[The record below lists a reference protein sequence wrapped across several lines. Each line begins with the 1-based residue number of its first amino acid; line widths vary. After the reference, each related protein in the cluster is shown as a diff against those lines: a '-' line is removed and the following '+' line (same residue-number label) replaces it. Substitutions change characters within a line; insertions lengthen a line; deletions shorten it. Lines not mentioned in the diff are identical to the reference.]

1 MRKRVISWLL
11 TVVMVVSMLPT
22 SVLADTL
29 AADQEQQTQQE
40 QIAPADTENTVPAG
54 NEETQEQQEPAEEV
68 PVSRSARSGGAAPM
82 LAAAGAVQNIGTAE
96 EFAAMEP
103 GGNYQLTADI
113 TVTAPYANEFTDFSG
128 TFDGNGHTVTL
139 AISGDSD
146 YQALFAKLAAGAVV
160 KNVMVDGEVTGTDN
174 IGGIAGIATNATII
188 ACANK
193 ATVAATG
200 RYVGGLVGKGTGLTM
215 TSCYNQ
221 GAVSS
226 TRTRPI
232 NMGGI
237 AGYVDG
243 GASVENCYNTG
254 SITGSG
260 SNTAAVVGWDAA
272 TVKNCYY
279 LESTYKVGACGNDGY
294 TDPTVSKTDAEMRSG
309 DIVALLGS
317 AFMVKSGDY
326 PALSWETP
334 TAAVK
339 FTVSPANAVVEINGV
354 KYTGSCTVGLPVGDY
369 TYTVSCPGYTQQT
382 GSVTVTGEDNPVAN
396 PNSVSVTLE
405 KDAAKWV
412 TVTFTVT
419 PENATLTLKDGETQV
434 TPTEG
439 TTYKLLKGVTYT
451 YTAVSD
457 DEGYEPASG
466 EVTPT
471 ADGTQTVALKKVQSI
486 AVKNGSTHKTEF
498 EQGDALD
505 TTGLTVTVTYS
516 DNSTKDITEGFT
528 VTGFNSVNVA
538 ENQTLTVHYKGAE
551 TTYSVKINKKLF
563 PSKAFNALEGYA
575 TVEYSHTGK
584 YTAGDGKEFV
594 DDAQEGALRSNSAG
608 MNSTTV
614 TVTITFL
621 ENAPKMLLSFDYKV
635 SSESNYDKLLVAQN
649 RETKLTKSGTVAWT
663 ADNSLTVKGGDIVTL
678 TYSKDRSTASGSDC
692 IWLKNFTVS
701 PLYTL
706 TIAPNQ
712 TDATVTLKDKEG
724 KTVSGSNGVFAVKAA
739 ADYTYTVTKKGYE
752 PATGKVTMS
761 AENQTVNVTLVKLPV
776 ITLQFTPDDAAVTLK
791 QGNTTVYKESAASST
806 GKNVYIAAK
815 NTDYTYT
822 VSKFGYE
829 TATGMISVATGDVN
843 KTVTL
848 TEAAKYSV
856 TFQITKP
863 EGVSASPTVTVEYNG
878 TKVYEGSGA
887 NCTLPAGDYTYKA
900 TLKDCDDLSGSFTVA
915 AAAVT
920 VNLPFEKKLTFAD
933 IFQGVEGITAS
944 NGTKG
949 FKPIKSAAGNYLESN
964 KSYYGTTSLTLT
976 ATKPCVISFEY
987 FAQGHEDNWDEDD
1000 SAFFTVKKGTTTLLT
1015 VYEENGWK
1023 TFSTA
1028 LNTGETLT
1036 LSFNENGNSYYV
1048 RLKNFAV
1055 SPAYTITLTTTPTAD
1070 KVELKDE
1077 SGNKLT
1083 GSGGKYAVA
1092 PGTYTYT
1099 VSKKDYETATGEI
1112 TVTDADVTQPVKLT
1126 AKPVITLTA
1135 TPADATVKLEK
1146 GSLPAS
1152 PKTTDKET
1160 GVYTYVVEKGAE
1172 YTYTVSKFGYETE
1185 TGSITVNADVN
1196 KTVTLSELASCTLTF
1211 AVTPAENAKVTVTHP
1226 VGGTIKPEADGGYKL
1241 YLGET
1246 YAYTVAKA
1254 DYITVSGSFTAAKN
1268 DTITVTL
1275 TYAGAGWDGTTKTAP
1290 TQDKSGVYLIDTAAK
1305 LAWFADAVNGGQK
1318 AINGKLTANINLN
1331 GKPWTAIGTSSNK
1344 FAGTLDGDNYTVS
1357 GLVTTGLV
1365 GELAEGGVVENLR
1378 VNCAIVSTSSLLGG
1392 VANSSAGTIRNC
1404 MVSGSITFSSEGH
1417 NGASAIGGIAGRTT
1431 GNGVI
1436 SGCVSR
1442 AVVKDAYD
1450 NSTYGTSAPLGGIA
1464 GYAYGVVEN
1473 CYFTGTLAVK
1483 KTQPNKIIQQKRGG
1497 LVGELNANAE
1507 LKGSYVAGEFAI
1519 ADESKFGAVV
1529 GKVNSGAT
1537 ITNCAYLDTVAP
1549 QAAADGTTSGMT
1561 AHTADYMRS
1570 AEFAVDMGMNQDD
1583 GTLNGGFPVLPWQG
1597 GTVLSAD
1604 DLKAA
1609 AAAANALELRGM
1621 SAADAAKKAK
1631 ADWYAETVLGL
1642 YDLTDYNDKADLCEK
1657 YGIEAPGEAVTNLH
1671 DYFLNALQKHFYK
1684 ELGLDAENADRLK
1697 ADATGVY
1704 QLRGLTPVSGDP
1716 EEEEETAQTYTA
1728 CLTLPASVTVPV
1740 EGSGEKIVSLTWT
1753 ADNAL
1758 VNTATGALTAPAAD
1772 KVTVTLTA
1780 TLQSGAATKT
1790 KTFTLC
1796 LWSENA
1802 EKVQTLEDIAAE
1814 FARKNTAVQ
1823 PLQGMGLYDET
1834 NITQAFRRLLAE
1846 QGYADVADNSEIT
1859 YVNGSA
1865 KANGFDGTKVQY
1877 IADNGKITYFTGDG
1891 TARQTVQYTGLKFN
1905 ITYAGVTKEI
1915 TLRATVGRSAD
1926 AVQKLLESAA
1936 ESLNWELIR
1945 GENTNGA
1952 TQSEV
1957 AGWTLYTVNDRI
1969 TSNLTL
1975 PSSIAGR
1982 YDVKVQ
1988 WGTRNTEWLYITN
2001 GTNGTGV
2008 GTVNRPLQPADGTAL
2023 PEKSGKFRL
2032 IARVTYD
2039 AFDDYTL
2046 AHITGD
2052 NGVEVYADVFFDA
2065 TVAPFDSSVTSE
2077 MQNALAEK
2085 YQGLLRDFVDK
2096 TKPVDL
2102 TAVSDDMQMPRPALL
2117 EEKGIMSDSYN
2128 QKVTMVSLTPDVL
2141 DFNGYHAMVYRPLPG
2156 EKPVE
2161 AKYVVTITT
2170 RSSGLLLARQEFS
2183 FTIQPFTQ
2191 PELDGAA
2198 AFMTEALTG
2207 DVYWD
2212 GIKNKNT
2219 VKTKVTSDLYPF
2231 AEICK
2236 NEDGTLKYVRGTVNM
2251 TFDGIEADDIP
2262 GWLDTE
2268 KYRCFRSSR
2277 PSVIENELLRVHQP
2291 EYNTT
2296 VTLDSV
2302 LTYTKYAQYWEKFG
2316 INGTE
2321 ESKERYKDFAQ
2332 FYKQPIHIDL
2342 TVIGEKNAAD
2352 PNENQTLTVKVK
2364 VDGYNK
2370 NGHTFQGISDFTF
2383 TGKANEDPTAWDA
2396 VKACLDSA
2404 KYTYTGS
2411 GAYIKSIT
2419 DAAGHTLKE
2428 KGDGKS
2434 SGWMFGIA
2442 VKGGNETLPK
2452 TTLDNTYLKDG
2463 DTLRLFFT
2471 DTYIP
2476 LDPTDP
2482 MVPGAEVPG
2491 FDEAYAG
2498 AKAYIQSAVSAP
2510 VVSYLFGEWAVLGQ
2524 ARAKVPL
2531 SEAYIAAYYEKV
2543 VAYVKANI
2551 GSDGILRKP
2560 DDKNTPVITDN
2571 ERIILALTAIGKDPT
2586 NVGDK
2591 NLLTALQ
2598 DKDIMKVTDTSKT
2611 DINGL
2616 VMGLLALNSRNYTS
2630 DTSWLVQAV
2639 LEQQNKDG
2647 SWSASADTKPV
2658 GDVDMTAMAL
2668 QALAPYH
2675 KDGGNETVNTAV
2687 EKALNW
2693 LSGKYRS
2700 GYDSSESCAQVV
2712 IALSALNL
2720 DANTDARFT
2729 KTVEGKTLSVLGN
2742 LLQYRVAENGGFKH
2756 QFADKAVNEM
2766 ATEQALCA
2774 MAAYARFTEKAN
2786 ALYDM
2791 TDAACAHRFGE
2802 WKVTVAATCT
2812 KDGVSRRICSICGVV
2827 EEKPVPATGHK
2838 FSAWTVT
2845 KAATCTES
2853 GISTRKCS
2861 VCGTKETMIVP
2872 SLGHSMTATAGKA
2885 ATCTEAGNS
2894 AYWTCSRCHKYFSD
2908 AAGKTEIAKDS
2919 WIIAALGH
2927 DEATRAAVAAT
2938 CYASGHEADT
2948 YCKRCGIVITAGA
2961 TIPATGKHTYVDGV
2975 CTTCG
2980 TRNPAGG
2987 IKGDDLKVDSKDNT
3001 IVTGGGLTI
3010 KTDKPVTDEKLAEIK
3025 AAVENGSIVITVNN
3039 TPILQLTKEDKE
3051 SDGGKKALMQAGA
3064 AASGELKKELDKLAE
3079 KLDALRG
3086 DKSRKNAQLEK
3097 VVDVTVA
3104 LVKTEGNEI
3113 KTVAQLIELPHSV
3126 TLTIPITDELYAALQ
3141 GKHVCVVRSHT
3152 DSSGNV
3158 TTAELSATLGG
3169 TKGNYVLTFQTDKAS
3184 AFAIVSYETVSSGY
3198 YYGGSGT
3205 ADSGKKDSANTADD
3219 SQMVLWLGSAVLA
3232 AAAVVVLTRK
3242 KRVSK

>member
-1 MRKRVISWLL
+1 MKKRVISWLL
-11 TVVMVVSMLPT
+11 TVVMVVSLLPT

-29 AADQEQQTQQE
+29 AAEQEQQTQQE
-40 QIAPADTENTVPAG
+40 QTAPADTDSNVPTED
-54 NEETQEQQEPAEEV
+54 EETQEQQEPAAEV
-68 PVSRSARSGGAAPM
+68 PVSRSARSGGAA
-82 LAAAGAVQNIGTAE
+82 LALAEGTVSSAK
-96 EFAAMEP
+96 EFAAMDAS
-103 GGNYQLTADI
+103 GSYTLTKDI
-113 TVTAPYANEFTDFSG
+113 IVTEPYASDFSG
-128 TFDGNGHTVTL
+128 TFDGDGHTVTL
-139 AISGDSD
+139 NITASTANVG
-146 YQALFAKLAAGAVV
+146 LFSKLAGGAVV
-160 KNVMVDGEVTGTDN
+160 KNVITAGSISGKVNNV
-174 IGGIAGIATNATII
+174 GGIAGTADGNVTIENCKNTASI
-188 ACANK
+188 KGGKGAGGILGYSEPGSGFVTISSCANMGSVSGTRK
-193 ATVAATG
+193 Q
-200 RYVGGLVGKGTGLTM
+200 VGGIAGNVVGTHIIRN
-215 TSCYNQ
+215 CYNQ
-221 GAVSS
+221 GDISDGA
-226 TRTRPI
+226 
-232 NMGGI
+232 GI
-237 AGYVDG
+237 LGRGTKGVL
-243 GASVENCYNTG
+243 VENCYTVG
-254 SITGSG
+254 SVETNGAIMAVSSSSYSSDEPCRIVNCYAPSETVTALVPSTVKISNSG
-260 SNTAAVVGWDAA
+260 TKSSAEMQSADFAA
-272 TVKNCYY
+272 T
-279 LESTYKVGACGNDGY
+279 
-294 TDPTVSKTDAEMRSG
+294 
-309 DIVALLGS
+309 LGS
-317 AFMVKSGDY
+317 AFRYNEGGYPTLKDPEPVVEKNVVSISVKSAKTMCYTGDELELSVTVTYDDNSSEVITKGFTVAGFDNTAPGKQTVTVTYKEKTDSIEIEVIKKPEFDDFFAGIVNSVEVTNDATYPYVVDMTDSDGLCLRSSNPVQGNTSSTSTITLKAKANVTLSFKYWGCNYDSSYAALTIVKNNSYNPEMRSWGSTQWKDFTIDLKKGDTLRLNLIKTYVSGDY
-326 PALSWETP
+326 Y
-334 TAAVK
+334 VK
-339 FTVSPANAVVEINGV
+339 LKDFTVSSLYEVKLTAEPEEADAVVALKDSTGAELKGTNGV
-354 KYTGSCTVGLPVGDY
+354 YIVSAGEY
-369 TYTVSCPGYTQQT
+369 TYTVSAYGYDTVTETINVAADVAKTVPLTKSAAYSVAFDISRPAGITADPTVTVKTNGKAVYTGDGTGCSLSNGSYAYTVACDGCDNAGGIFSVNGDKVNITVTLAKKAIFEDFFANCQGITVSGDKGKFTIEGAGKDSYLKTTETTTLALTATKNVKLSFSYIANAAGYVEGDWDYDEPDEYYYFTIKKNSTQVKRAYSETSWKDFSVELTQGDVLTISYDGYT
-382 GSVTVTGEDNPVAN
+382 SYYY
-396 PNSVSVTLE
+396 
-405 KDAAKWV
+405 AALKNFAAV
-412 TVTFTVT
+412 PFY
-419 PENATLTLKDGETQV
+419 TLTLKTPDG
-434 TPTEG
+434 
-439 TTYKLLKGVTYT
+439 
-451 YTAVSD
+451 
-457 DEGYEPASG
+457 
-466 EVTPT
+466 
-471 ADGTQTVALKKVQSI
+471 
-486 AVKNGSTHKTEF
+486 
-498 EQGDALD
+498 
-505 TTGLTVTVTYS
+505 
-516 DNSTKDITEGFT
+516 
-528 VTGFNSVNVA
+528 
-538 ENQTLTVHYKGAE
+538 
-551 TTYSVKINKKLF
+551 
-563 PSKAFNALEGYA
+563 A
-575 TVEYSHTGK
+575 TV
-584 YTAGDGKEFV
+584 V
-594 DDAQEGALRSNSAG
+594 L
-608 MNSTTV
+608 
-614 TVTITFL
+614 
-621 ENAPKMLLSFDYKV
+621 
-635 SSESNYDKLLVAQN
+635 
-649 RETKLTKSGTVAWT
+649 
-663 ADNSLTVKGGDIVTL
+663 
-678 TYSKDRSTASGSDC
+678 KDRSG
-692 IWLKNFTVS
+692 
-701 PLYTL
+701 
-706 TIAPNQ
+706 
-712 TDATVTLKDKEG
+712 
-724 KTVSGSNGVFAVKAA
+724 
-739 ADYTYTVTKKGYE
+739 
-752 PATGKVTMS
+752 
-761 AENQTVNVTLVKLPV
+761 AE
-776 ITLQFTPDDAAVTLK
+776 I
-791 QGNTTVYKESAASST
+791 T
-806 GKNVYIAAK
+806 GKN
-815 NTDYTYT
+815 
-822 VSKFGYE
+822 
-829 TATGMISVATGDVN
+829 
-843 KTVTL
+843 
-848 TEAAKYSV
+848 
-856 TFQITKP
+856 
-863 EGVSASPTVTVEYNG
+863 
-878 TKVYEGSGA
+878 GA
-887 NCTLPAGDYTYKA
+887 Y
-900 TLKDCDDLSGSFTVA
+900 TVA
-915 AAAVT
+915 A
-920 VNLPFEKKLTFAD
+920 
-933 IFQGVEGITAS
+933 
-944 NGTKG
+944 
-949 FKPIKSAAGNYLESN
+949 
-964 KSYYGTTSLTLT
+964 
-976 ATKPCVISFEY
+976 
-987 FAQGHEDNWDEDD
+987 
-1000 SAFFTVKKGTTTLLT
+1000 
-1015 VYEENGWK
+1015 
-1023 TFSTA
+1023 
-1028 LNTGETLT
+1028 
-1036 LSFNENGNSYYV
+1036 
-1048 RLKNFAV
+1048 
-1055 SPAYTITLTTTPTAD
+1055 
-1070 KVELKDE
+1070 
-1077 SGNKLT
+1077 
-1083 GSGGKYAVA
+1083 
-1092 PGTYTYT
+1092 GTYTYT
-1099 VSKKDYETATGEI
+1099 VSKYGYETKTGTIKVEGG
-1112 TVTDADVTQPVKLT
+1112 DVSKDVALT
-1126 AKPVITLTA
+1126 ALTA
-1135 TPADATVKLEK
+1135 YQVKFVADPADA
-1146 GSLPAS
+1146 S
-1152 PKTTDKET
+1152 
-1160 GVYTYVVEKGAE
+1160 
-1172 YTYTVSKFGYETE
+1172 
-1185 TGSITVNADVN
+1185 
-1196 KTVTLSELASCTLTF
+1196 VTL
-1211 AVTPAENAKVTVTHP
+1211 THP
-1226 VGGTIKPEADGGYKL
+1226 VGGTIKPGADGGYKL

-1254 DYITVSGSFTAAKN
+1254 GYITVSGSFTAAKN
-1268 DTITVTL
+1268 DTIKVTL
-1275 TYAGAGWDGTTKTAP
+1275 TYAGEGWDGTTKTAP

-1331 GKPWTAIGTSSNK
+1331 GKPWTAIGTSGNK
-1344 FAGTLDGDNYTVS
+1344 FAGTLDGDSHTVS

-1404 MVSGSITFSSEGH
+1404 MVSGSITFSSGGY
-1417 NGASAIGGIAGRTT
+1417 NGASAIGGIAGRNT

-1450 NSTYGTSAPLGGIA
+1450 NSTYGTSASLGGIA

-1483 KTQPNKIIQQKRGG
+1483 KTQPNKIINQKRGG

-1561 AHTADYMRS
+1561 ARTADYMRTP
-1570 AEFAVDMGMNQDD
+1570 EFAAEMGMHLDSGNS
-1583 GTLNGGFPVLPWQG
+1583 NGGFPVLPWQG
-1597 GTVLSAD
+1597 GTPVDNA

-1631 ADWYAETVLGL
+1631 ADWYAETVLRF

-1657 YGIEAPGEAVTNLH
+1657 YGIEEPGEAVTDLH

-1684 ELGLDAENADRLK
+1684 ELGLDAENADLLK

-1704 QLRGLTPVSGDP
+1704 QLRGLTPVSSDP
-1716 EEEEETAQTYTA
+1716 EEEEEIAQTYTGF
-1728 CLTLPASVTVPV
+1728 LTLPASVTVPV
-1740 EGSGEKIVSLTWT
+1740 EGSGEKTVSLAWT

-1802 EKVQTLEDIAAE
+1802 EKVQTLEDIAVE
-1814 FARKNTAVQ
+1814 FTRKNTAVQ
-1823 PLQGMGLYDET
+1823 PLQGVGLYDET

-1877 IADNGKITYFTGDG
+1877 IADNGDIIYFTGDG

-1936 ESLNWELIR
+1936 GSLNWELIR

-2023 PEKSGKFRL
+2023 PEKAGKFRL

-2052 NGVEVYADVFFDA
+2052 NGVEVYADVLFDA

-2096 TKPVDL
+2096 TKPVDT
-2102 TAVSDDMQMPRPALL
+2102 TAVGDDMQMPRPALL
-2117 EEKGIMSDSYN
+2117 EKAGIMTDSYN

-2198 AFMTEALTG
+2198 AFMTEARTE
-2207 DVYWD
+2207 DAYWD

-2236 NEDGTLKYVRGTVNM
+2236 NEDGTLKYIRGTVNM

-2316 INGTE
+2316 LNGTE

-2332 FYKQPIHIDL
+2332 FYKQPIQIDL
-2342 TVIGEKNAAD
+2342 TVPGTTGQND

-2370 NGHTFQGISDFTF
+2370 NGHTFRGISDFTF

-2434 SGWMFGIA
+2434 SGWMFGLTLQ
-2442 VKGGNETLPK
+2442 GGTETLPK

-2482 MVPGAEVPG
+2482 AVPGAEVPG

-2543 VAYVKANI
+2543 VAYVQKNMGA
-2551 GSDGILRKP
+2551 DGVLVDPESRNP
-2560 DDKNTPVITDN
+2560 TVTDN
-2571 ERIILALTAIGKDPT
+2571 ERIILALTAIGKDPA
-2586 NVGDK
+2586 NVGGE
-2591 NLLTALQ
+2591 NLLKALQ
-2598 DKDIMKVTDTSKT
+2598 NKDIMQVTDTSNT

-2639 LEQQNKDG
+2639 LAQQNEDG
-2647 SWSASADTKPV
+2647 SWRASADTKPV

-2668 QALAPYH
+2668 QALAPYY

-2861 VCGTKETMIVP
+2861 VCGTEETMIVP

-2894 AYWTCSRCHKYFSD
+2894 AYWTCSRCHKFFSD

-2919 WIIAALGH
+2919 WVIAALGH

-3126 TLTIPITDELYAALQ
+3126 TVTIPITDELYAALQ

-3152 DSSGNV
+3152 DANGSV
-3158 TTAELSATLGG
+3158 TTAELPATLGG

-3198 YYGGSGT
+3198 YYGGNGS

-3219 SQMVLWLGSAVLA
+3219 SQMVLWLGSAALA

>member
-1 MRKRVISWLL
+1 MIYDYAFVKKPNLKGVYD
-11 TVVMVVSMLPT
+11 
-22 SVLADTL
+22 A
-29 AADQEQQTQQE
+29 E
-40 QIAPADTENTVPAG
+40 TESTPKS
-54 NEETQEQQEPAEEV
+54 AEEMK
-68 PVSRSARSGGAAPM
+68 SAA
-82 LAAAGAVQNIGTAE
+82 
-96 EFAAMEP
+96 FA
-103 GGNYQLTADI
+103 
-113 TVTAPYANEFTDFSG
+113 
-128 TFDGNGHTVTL
+128 
-139 AISGDSD
+139 
-146 YQALFAKLAAGAVV
+146 
-160 KNVMVDGEVTGTDN
+160 
-174 IGGIAGIATNATII
+174 
-188 ACANK
+188 
-193 ATVAATG
+193 
-200 RYVGGLVGKGTGLTM
+200 
-215 TSCYNQ
+215 
-221 GAVSS
+221 
-226 TRTRPI
+226 
-232 NMGGI
+232 
-237 AGYVDG
+237 
-243 GASVENCYNTG
+243 
-254 SITGSG
+254 
-260 SNTAAVVGWDAA
+260 
-272 TVKNCYY
+272 
-279 LESTYKVGACGNDGY
+279 
-294 TDPTVSKTDAEMRSG
+294 
-309 DIVALLGS
+309 ALLGDG
-317 AFMVKSGDY
+317 FMVKSGDY
-326 PALSWETP
+326 PALKWETP
-334 TAAVK
+334 TAAVL
-339 FTVSPANAVVEINGV
+339 FTIAPANATLEINGGT
-354 KYTGSCTVGLPVGDY
+354 YTGSTTVALPAADAPY
-369 TYTVSCPGYTQQT
+369 SYTVSCPGYTQQT

-439 TTYKLLKGVTYT
+439 TTYKLLKDHTYT
-451 YTAVSD
+451 YTAETTE
-457 DEGYEPASG
+457 EGYEPAAG
-466 EVTPT
+466 EVTP
-471 ADGTQTVALKKVQSI
+471 DESNTQTVALKKVRSI
-486 AVKNGSTHKTEF
+486 TLKGSYKTEY
-498 EQGDALD
+498 EQRDELD
-505 TTGLTVTVTYS
+505 TSGLTVTVTYT
-516 DNSTKDITEGFT
+516 DGTTRDITEGFT
-528 VTGFNSVNVA
+528 VTGFDSTNAMES
-538 ENQTLTVHYKGAE
+538 QTLTVTYRGA
-551 TTYSVKINKKLF
+551 TAPYTIKINEKLF
-563 PSKAFNALEGYA
+563 PSTVFNSLKGYA
-575 TVEYSHTGK
+575 TVEYSHNSSYTGE
-584 YTAGDGKEFV
+584 DGKEFV
-594 DDAQEGALRSNSAG
+594 DEDGTLVSNNKKTKNAS
-608 MNSTTV
+608 V
-614 TVTITFL
+614 TITITFL
-621 ENAPKMLLSFDYKV
+621 EDIKTSELTFDYRI
-635 SSESNYDKLLVAQN
+635 SSESSDKVTIKKNSEQLLS
-649 RETKLTKSGTVAWT
+649 KGGTVDWT
-663 ADNSLTVKGGDIVTL
+663 NQTIEVKASDEVTI
-678 TYSKDRSTASGSDC
+678 TYAKDYSVDTGSDC
-692 IWLKNFTVS
+692 VWLKNFTVS

-706 TIAPNQ
+706 TIAPDQ

-724 KTVSGSNGVFAVKAA
+724 KPVSGSNGVYAVKP
-739 ADYTYTVTKKGYE
+739 GE
-752 PATGKVTMS
+752 
-761 AENQTVNVTLVKLPV
+761 
-776 ITLQFTPDDAAVTLK
+776 
-791 QGNTTVYKESAASST
+791 
-806 GKNVYIAAK
+806 
-815 NTDYTYT
+815 YTYT

-829 TATGMISVATGDVN
+829 TATDTINVATADVN

-848 TEAAKYSV
+848 TELAKQTV
-856 TFQITKP
+856 TFHITKP
-863 EGVSASPTVTVEYNG
+863 DGVTASPTVTVMSG
-878 TKVYEGSGA
+878 KDAVYTGSGT
-887 NCTLPAGDYTYKA
+887 NCALPAGDYTYKA

-949 FKPIKSAAGNYLESN
+949 FKPIKSATGNYLESN

-1172 YTYTVSKFGYETE
+1172 YTYTVSKFGYKTE
-1185 TGSITVNADVN
+1185 TGSITVNANVN
-1196 KTVTLSELASCTLTF
+1196 KTVNLSELASCTLTF
-1211 AVTPAENAKVTVTHP
+1211 AVTPKGGTVTVTHP
-1226 VGGTIKPEADGGYKL
+1226 VGGTIAPEADGGYKL

-1246 YAYTVAKA
+1246 YAYTVTKEN
-1254 DYITVSGSFTAAKN
+1254 YVPVRGSITAAEDK
-1268 DTITVTL
+1268 TLSFAL
-1275 TYAGAGWDGTTKTAP
+1275 TYAGEGWNGTAKTEP
-1290 TQDKSGVYLIDTAAK
+1290 KTENGVYQIDTAAE
-1305 LAWFADAVNGGQK
+1305 LAWFADAVRKGQT
-1318 AINGKLTANINLN
+1318 AISAKLTANINLN
-1331 GKPWTAIGTSSNK
+1331 DKTWTAFGKYDYNDVPNSG
-1344 FAGTLDGDNYTVS
+1344 FAGTLDGDRHIVS
-1357 GLVTTGLV
+1357 GLKSTEGLV
-1365 GELAEGGVVENLR
+1365 SCL
-1378 VNCAIVSTSSLLGG
+1378 
-1392 VANSSAGTIRNC
+1392 SSAGTVKNLTVIGT
-1404 MVSGSITFSSEGH
+1404 VSGDANMGGIVGTSSGTVENCLFDGTVT
-1417 NGASAIGGIAGRTT
+1417 NSSSTSAGGIVGRALNDNRIVNCVNTGDIKNTYAYNNSTLNIGGIVGYTYGTVENCYSTGKVDADPTKTTNKAIGGIAG
-1431 GNGVI
+1431 
-1436 SGCVSR
+1436 
-1442 AVVKDAYD
+1442 AVKGS
-1450 NSTYGTSAPLGGIA
+1450 STSKKWGSLI
-1464 GYAYGVVEN
+1464 N
-1473 CYFTGTLAVK
+1473 CYVTGTV
-1483 KTQPNKIIQQKRGG
+1483 TGP
-1497 LVGELNANAE
+1497 
-1507 LKGSYVAGEFAI
+1507 
-1519 ADESKFGAVV
+1519 ESGIGAVV
-1529 GKVNSGAT
+1529 GTVDSGT
-1537 ITNCAYLDTVAP
+1537 SITNCAYLDTIAP
-1549 QAAADGTTSGMT
+1549 QAVAEGSTSGMT
-1561 AHTADYMRS
+1561 ARTADYMRTP
-1570 AEFAVDMGMNQDD
+1570 EFAAEMGMHLDS
-1583 GTLNGGFPVLPWQG
+1583 GKINGGFPVLPWQG
-1597 GTVLSAD
+1597 GTPVDNA

-1609 AAAANALELRGM
+1609 AAANALQLRGM

-1631 ADWYAETVLGL
+1631 ADWYAEIVLGS
-1642 YDLTDYNDKADLCEK
+1642 YDLADYNEKADLCEK
-1657 YGIEAPGEAVTNLH
+1657 YGIEAPGEAVTDLH

-1684 ELGLDAENADRLK
+1684 ELGLDAENADLLK

-1716 EEEEETAQTYTA
+1716 EEEEETAQTYTGF
-1728 CLTLPASVTVPV
+1728 LTLPASVTVPV

-1780 TLQSGAATKT
+1780 TLQSGAATKV

-1814 FARKNTAVQ
+1814 FTRKNTAVQ
-1823 PLQGMGLYDET
+1823 PLQGVGLYDET

-1846 QGYADVADNSEIT
+1846 QGYADVADKAEIT

-1877 IADNGKITYFTGDG
+1877 IADNGDIEYFTGDG

-1936 ESLNWELIR
+1936 GSLNWELIR

-2023 PEKSGKFRL
+2023 PEKAGKFRL

-2052 NGVEVYADVFFDA
+2052 NGVEVYADVLFDA

-2096 TKPVDL
+2096 TKPVDT
-2102 TAVSDDMQMPRPALL
+2102 TAVGDDMQMPRPALL
-2117 EEKGIMSDSYN
+2117 EKAGIMTDSYN

-2156 EKPVE
+2156 EE
-2161 AKYVVTITT
+2161 AAEARYVVTITT
-2170 RSSGLLLARQEFS
+2170 RSSGLLLARQEFR

-2191 PELDGAA
+2191 QELDGAA
-2198 AFMTEALTG
+2198 VFMTKALTG
-2207 DVYWD
+2207 DVYWN
-2212 GIKNKNT
+2212 GIKNENT
-2219 VKTKVTSDLYPF
+2219 DKTKVTSDLYPF

-2321 ESKERYKDFAQ
+2321 ESKERYKNFAQ
-2332 FYKQPIHIDL
+2332 FYKQPIQIDL
-2342 TVIGEKNAAD
+2342 TVPGTTGQND

-2370 NGHTFQGISDFTF
+2370 NGHTFTGISGFTF

-2404 KYTYTGS
+2404 NYTYTGS

-2571 ERIILALTAIGKDPT
+2571 ERIILALTAIGKDPA

-2668 QALAPYH
+2668 QALAPYY

-2729 KTVEGKTLSVLGN
+2729 KTMEGKTLSVLGN

-2812 KDGVSRRICSICGVV
+2812 KNGVSRRICSICGVV

-2919 WIIAALGH
+2919 WIINALGH
-2927 DEATRAAVAAT
+2927 DVGTRGAVAAT

-2961 TIPATGKHTYVDGV
+2961 TIPATGKHTYVNGV
-2975 CTTCG
+2975 CTVCG
-2980 TRNPAGG
+2980 VKNPMANV
-2987 IKGDDLKVDSKDNT
+2987 KGDDIKVDSKDNT

-3025 AAVENGSIVITVNN
+3025 AAVSDGAITV
-3039 TPILQLTKEDKE
+3039 TVTDTLQLTNEQKAA
-3051 SDGGKKALMQAGA
+3051 DGGKSALTEAAKTAGD
-3064 AASGELKKELDKLAE
+3064 EVKKELNKLAE

-3126 TLTIPITDELYAALQ
+3126 TVTIPITDELYAALQ
-3141 GKHVCVVRSHT
+3141 GKRVCVVRSHT

>member
-1 MRKRVISWLL
+1 MKKRVISWLL
-11 TVVMVVSMLPT
+11 TVVMVVSLLPT

-40 QIAPADTENTVPAG
+40 QIAPVDTENTVPAED
-54 NEETQEQQEPAEEV
+54 EETQEQQEPAPET
-68 PVSRSARSGGAAPM
+68 PVSRSARSGGADSAPTAINDADGFKNM
-82 LAAAGAVQNIGTAE
+82 VAGGSYKLA
-96 EFAAMEP
+96 
-103 GGNYQLTADI
+103 ADI
-113 TVTAPYANEFTDFSG
+113 TVTEPYANDFSG

-139 AISGDSD
+139 DITASTAYVGLFSKLAGGAVVRNVITAGSVTATGKNNVGGIAGFANTYSGDVTIENCKNTAAISGYKAVGGILGQGTNTNGITIYSC
-146 YQALFAKLAAGAVV
+146 ANTGTIAGA
-160 KNVMVDGEVTGTDN
+160 NTQ
-174 IGGIAGIATNATII
+174 IGGIAGSITATATIE
-188 ACANK
+188 
-193 ATVAATG
+193 
-200 RYVGGLVGKGTGLTM
+200 
-215 TSCYNQ
+215 S
-221 GAVSS
+221 
-226 TRTRPI
+226 
-232 NMGGI
+232 
-237 AGYVDG
+237 
-243 GASVENCYNTG
+243 CYNTG
-254 SITGSG
+254 DVNGFSNVAGIVGSG
-260 SNTAAVVGWDAA
+260 SSGTSLQ
-272 TVKNCYY
+272 VKNCYTTGQIGIIEGSSNLSY
-279 LESTYKVGACGNDGY
+279 GLVGGGKNKCSVANSYALENTASSKALVPKANSSSYQIQID
-294 TDPTVSKTDAEMRSG
+294 DVSCFKPLDEMQSAEF
-309 DIVALLGS
+309 AATLGS
-317 AFMVKSGDY
+317 AFQYNGGGYPTLKDPEPVVEKNVVSISVKSAKTTCYTGDELELSVTVTYDDNSSEVITKGFTVAGFDNTAPGKQTVTVTYKEKTDSIEIEVIKKPEFDDFFAGIVNSVEVTNDATYPYVVDMTDSDGLCLRSSNPAQGNTSSTSTITLKAKANVTLSFKYWGCNYDSSYAALTIVKNNSYNPEMRSWGSTQWKDFTIDLKKGDTLRLNLIKTYVSGDY
-326 PALSWETP
+326 Y
-334 TAAVK
+334 VK
-339 FTVSPANAVVEINGV
+339 LKDFTVSSLYEVKLTAEPEEADAVVALKDSTGAELKGTNGV
-354 KYTGSCTVGLPVGDY
+354 YIVSAGEY
-369 TYTVSCPGYTQQT
+369 TYTVSAYGYDTVTETINVAADVAKTVPLTKSAAYSVAFDISRPAGITADPTVTVRTNGKAVYTGDGTGCSLSNGSYAYTVACDGCDNAGGIFSVNGDKVNITVTLAKKAIFEDFFANCQGITVSGDKGKFTIEGAGKDSYLKTTETTTLALTATKNVKLSFSYIANAAGCVEGDWYDEPDEYYYFTIKKNSKQVKLADRETSWKDFSVELTQGDVLTISYDGYT
-382 GSVTVTGEDNPVAN
+382 SYYY
-396 PNSVSVTLE
+396 
-405 KDAAKWV
+405 AALKNFAAV
-412 TVTFTVT
+412 PFY
-419 PENATLTLKDGETQV
+419 TLTLKTPDG
-434 TPTEG
+434 
-439 TTYKLLKGVTYT
+439 
-451 YTAVSD
+451 
-457 DEGYEPASG
+457 
-466 EVTPT
+466 
-471 ADGTQTVALKKVQSI
+471 
-486 AVKNGSTHKTEF
+486 
-498 EQGDALD
+498 
-505 TTGLTVTVTYS
+505 
-516 DNSTKDITEGFT
+516 
-528 VTGFNSVNVA
+528 
-538 ENQTLTVHYKGAE
+538 
-551 TTYSVKINKKLF
+551 
-563 PSKAFNALEGYA
+563 A
-575 TVEYSHTGK
+575 TV
-584 YTAGDGKEFV
+584 V
-594 DDAQEGALRSNSAG
+594 L
-608 MNSTTV
+608 
-614 TVTITFL
+614 
-621 ENAPKMLLSFDYKV
+621 
-635 SSESNYDKLLVAQN
+635 
-649 RETKLTKSGTVAWT
+649 
-663 ADNSLTVKGGDIVTL
+663 
-678 TYSKDRSTASGSDC
+678 KDRSG
-692 IWLKNFTVS
+692 
-701 PLYTL
+701 
-706 TIAPNQ
+706 
-712 TDATVTLKDKEG
+712 
-724 KTVSGSNGVFAVKAA
+724 
-739 ADYTYTVTKKGYE
+739 
-752 PATGKVTMS
+752 
-761 AENQTVNVTLVKLPV
+761 AE
-776 ITLQFTPDDAAVTLK
+776 I
-791 QGNTTVYKESAASST
+791 T
-806 GKNVYIAAK
+806 GKNGAYTVAAG
-815 NTDYTYT
+815 TYAYT

-829 TATGMISVATGDVN
+829 TKTGNI
-843 KTVTL
+843 
-848 TEAAKYSV
+848 
-856 TFQITKP
+856 
-863 EGVSASPTVTVEYNG
+863 
-878 TKVYEGSGA
+878 
-887 NCTLPAGDYTYKA
+887 
-900 TLKDCDDLSGSFTVA
+900 
-915 AAAVT
+915 
-920 VNLPFEKKLTFAD
+920 
-933 IFQGVEGITAS
+933 
-944 NGTKG
+944 
-949 FKPIKSAAGNYLESN
+949 
-964 KSYYGTTSLTLT
+964 
-976 ATKPCVISFEY
+976 
-987 FAQGHEDNWDEDD
+987 
-1000 SAFFTVKKGTTTLLT
+1000 
-1015 VYEENGWK
+1015 
-1023 TFSTA
+1023 
-1028 LNTGETLT
+1028 
-1036 LSFNENGNSYYV
+1036 
-1048 RLKNFAV
+1048 
-1055 SPAYTITLTTTPTAD
+1055 
-1070 KVELKDE
+1070 
-1077 SGNKLT
+1077 
-1083 GSGGKYAVA
+1083 
-1092 PGTYTYT
+1092 T
-1099 VSKKDYETATGEI
+1099 VS
-1112 TVTDADVTQPVKLT
+1112 
-1126 AKPVITLTA
+1126 
-1135 TPADATVKLEK
+1135 
-1146 GSLPAS
+1146 
-1152 PKTTDKET
+1152 
-1160 GVYTYVVEKGAE
+1160 
-1172 YTYTVSKFGYETE
+1172 
-1185 TGSITVNADVN
+1185 ADVN
-1196 KTVTLSELASCTLTF
+1196 ETVTLSELASCTLTF

-1226 VGGTIKPEADGGYKL
+1226 VGGTIKPEANGGYKL

-1246 YAYTVAKA
+1246 YAYTVTKA
-1254 DYITVSGSFTAAKN
+1254 DYVPVHGSITAAEDK
-1268 DTITVTL
+1268 TLSFTL
-1275 TYAGAGWDGTTKTAP
+1275 TYAGEGWDGTAKTAP
-1290 TQDKSGVYLIDTAAK
+1290 TQDKNGVYQIGTAAE
-1305 LAWFADAVNGGQK
+1305 LAWFADAVQTGQT
-1318 AINGKLTANINLN
+1318 AISAKLTANINLN
-1331 GKPWTAIGTSSNK
+1331 GKTWTAFGKYDYKLEGKSG
-1344 FAGTLDGDNYTVS
+1344 FAGTLDGDRHIVS
-1357 GLVTTGLV
+1357 GLKSTEGLV
-1365 GELAEGGVVENLR
+1365 SCL
-1378 VNCAIVSTSSLLGG
+1378 
-1392 VANSSAGTIRNC
+1392 SSAGTVKNLTVIGT
-1404 MVSGSITFSSEGH
+1404 VSGSSHVGGIAATSSGTVENCLFDGTVTTSSSS
-1417 NGASAIGGIAGRTT
+1417 ASAGGIVGRASKGNRIVNCVNTGDIKNTCTSYSSTLNIGGIVGYTYGTVENCYSTGNVSARTDRDTNKGIGGIAGQVYASAVLRNCYVT
-1431 GNGVI
+1431 GAVTGPKAGI
-1436 SGCVSR
+1436 SP
-1442 AVVKDAYD
+1442 VVNLVA
-1450 NSTYGTSAPLGGIA
+1450 SGAT
-1464 GYAYGVVEN
+1464 VEN
-1473 CYFTGTLAVK
+1473 CYYLHAAGIGASTAGALQ
-1483 KTQPNKIIQQKRGG
+1483 KT
-1497 LVGELNANAE
+1497 AE
-1507 LKGSYVAGEFAI
+1507 EMRTPEFA
-1519 ADESKFGAVV
+1519 
-1529 GKVNSGAT
+1529 
-1537 ITNCAYLDTVAP
+1537 
-1549 QAAADGTTSGMT
+1549 
-1561 AHTADYMRS
+1561 
-1570 AEFAVDMGMNQDD
+1570 AEMGMHLDSGNS
-1583 GTLNGGFPVLPWQG
+1583 NGGFPVLPWQG
-1597 GTVLSAD
+1597 GTPVDNA

-1631 ADWYAETVLGL
+1631 ADWNAENVLGI
-1642 YDLTDYNDKADLCEK
+1642 YDLTDYDDKADLCEE

-1684 ELGLDAENADRLK
+1684 ELGLDAENADLLK

-1704 QLRGLTPVSGDP
+1704 QLRGLTPVSSDP
-1716 EEEEETAQTYTA
+1716 EEEEEIAQTHTA
-1728 CLTLPASVTVPV
+1728 CLTLPASVTVSV
-1740 EGSGEKIVSLTWT
+1740 DGEEKTVSLAWT

-1758 VNTATGALTAPAAD
+1758 VNTATGALTAPAEG

-1814 FARKNTAVQ
+1814 FTRKNTAVQ
-1823 PLQGMGLYDET
+1823 PLQGVGLYDET

-1865 KANGFDGTKVQY
+1865 KANGFDDTKVKY
-1877 IADNGKITYFTGDG
+1877 IADNGNITYFTGDG

-1905 ITYAGVTKEI
+1905 ITYARVTKEI

-1936 ESLNWELIR
+1936 GSLNWELIR

-1975 PSSIAGR
+1975 PSGIAGR

-2008 GTVNRPLQPADGTAL
+2008 GTVNRPLQPTDGTPL
-2023 PEKSGKFRL
+2023 PEKAGKFRL

-2156 EKPVE
+2156 EKRVE
-2161 AKYVVTITT
+2161 AKYVVIITT

-2191 PELDGAA
+2191 QELDGAA
-2198 AFMTEALTG
+2198 VFMTEARTENA
-2207 DVYWD
+2207 YWD

-2219 VKTKVTSDLYPF
+2219 VKTEVTSDLYPF

-2332 FYKQPIHIDL
+2332 FYKQPIQIDL
-2342 TVIGEKNAAD
+2342 TVPGTTGQND

-2370 NGHTFQGISDFTF
+2370 NGHTFRGISDFTF

-2434 SGWMFGIA
+2434 SGWMFGLTLQ
-2442 VKGGNETLPK
+2442 GGTETLPK

-2482 MVPGAEVPG
+2482 AVPGAEVPG

-2551 GSDGILRKP
+2551 GSDGILRAP

-2571 ERIILALTAIGKDPT
+2571 ERIALALTAIGKDPA
-2586 NVGDK
+2586 NVGGE
-2591 NLLTALQ
+2591 NLLKALQ
-2598 DKDIMKVTDTSKT
+2598 NKDIMQVTDTSNT

-2639 LEQQNKDG
+2639 LAQQNEDG
-2647 SWSASADTKPV
+2647 SWRASADTKPV

-2668 QALAPYH
+2668 QALAPYY
-2675 KDGGNETVNTAV
+2675 KDGGNETVNTTV

-2693 LSGKYRS
+2693 LSGKYQS

-2802 WKVTVAATCT
+2802 WQVTVAATCT
-2812 KDGVSRRICSICGVV
+2812 KDGVSRRICSICGAV
-2827 EEKPVPATGHK
+2827 EEKSVPATGHN
-2838 FSAWTVT
+2838 FGAWTVT

-2861 VCGTKETMIVP
+2861 VCGTEETKIVP

-2894 AYWTCSRCHKYFSD
+2894 AYWSCSRCGKFFSD

-2938 CYASGHEADT
+2938 CYVSGRTAET
-2948 YCKRCGIVITAGA
+2948 YCKRCGLVLVPSTS
-2961 TIPATGKHTYVDGV
+2961 IPATGKHTYENGV
-2975 CTTCG
+2975 CSTCG
-2980 TRNPAGG
+2980 VKNPLADVKSDN
-2987 IKGDDLKVDSKDNT
+2987 IKVDSKDNKTAAGDGLVIKADDT
-3001 IVTGGGLTI
+3001 ITGE
-3010 KTDKPVTDEKLAEIK
+3010 VLADIK
-3025 AAVENGSIVITVNN
+3025 AAVSDGAITV
-3039 TPILQLTKEDKE
+3039 TVTDTLQLTNEQKAA
-3051 SDGGKKALMQAGA
+3051 DGGKSALTEAAKTAGD
-3064 AASGELKKELDKLAE
+3064 EVKKELNKLAE

-3126 TLTIPITDELYAALQ
+3126 TVTIPITDELYAALQ
-3141 GKHVCVVRSHT
+3141 GKRVCVVRSHT

-3219 SQMVLWLGSAVLA
+3219 SQMVLWLGSAALA

>member
-1 MRKRVISWLL
+1 MKKRVISWLL
-11 TVVMVVSMLPT
+11 TVVMVVSLLPT
-22 SVLADTL
+22 SVLADML

-40 QIAPADTENTVPAG
+40 QIAPVDTENTVPAG

-68 PVSRSARSGGAAPM
+68 PVSRSARSGGADSAPTAINDADGFKNM
-82 LAAAGAVQNIGTAE
+82 VAGGSYT
-96 EFAAMEP
+96 
-103 GGNYQLTADI
+103 LTKDI
-113 TVTAPYANEFTDFSG
+113 IVTEPYASDFSG

-139 AISGDSD
+139 DITASTANVG
-146 YQALFAKLAAGAVV
+146 LFSKLAGGAVV
-160 KNVMVDGEVTGTDN
+160 KNVKVDGTVSGTE
-174 IGGIAGIATNATII
+174 GVAGIAAQANGATISGCI
-188 ACANK
+188 NCAIIS
-193 ATVAATG
+193 ATG
-200 RYVGGLVGKGTGLTM
+200 RYVGGIVGKLQGGT
-215 TSCYNQ
+215 
-221 GAVSS
+221 
-226 TRTRPI
+226 
-232 NMGGI
+232 
-237 AGYVDG
+237 
-243 GASVENCYNTG
+243 VENCYNTG
-254 SITGSG
+254 AISS
-260 SNTAAVVGWDAA
+260 SRNRPAVNLGGIVGYIDESA
-272 TVKNCYY
+272 TVKNCYNVGEITVTNKATNMAGIAGWCVASTVENCYY
-279 LESTYKVGACGNDGY
+279 LMGTATAGANGNEQ
-294 TDPTVSKTDAEMRSG
+294 TADPKSAEEMKSPAFA
-309 DIVALLGS
+309 ALLGDG
-317 AFMVKSGDY
+317 FMVKSGDY
-326 PALSWETP
+326 PALKWETP
-334 TAAVK
+334 TAAVR
-339 FTVSPANAVVEINGV
+339 FTIAPANATLEINGGT
-354 KYTGSCTVGLPVGDY
+354 YTGSTTVALPAADTPY
-369 TYTVSCPGYTQQT
+369 SYTVSCPGYTQQT
-382 GSVTVTGEDNPVAN
+382 GSVTVTDKDNPVADPAN
-396 PNSVSVTLE
+396 VTVTLAE
-405 KDAAKWV
+405 DAAQWV

-434 TPTEG
+434 APTEG
-439 TTYKLLKGVTYT
+439 TTYQMLKGHAYT
-451 YTAVSD
+451 YTAETTE
-457 DEGYEPASG
+457 EGYEPASG
-466 EVTPT
+466 TVTPNENS
-471 ADGTQTVALKKVQSI
+471 TQTVALKKVQSI
-486 AVKNGSTHKTEF
+486 AVTKAPTKTEYYKGDAELDLTGMVLTVNYDGTNETRTIEGDYAAAGVTCEGFSTENPTDSQIVTVKYRGKTATFTIKVKDAMLFADFFTGLNGIATAQNSTSYKFEPVLLDGGYVLKSTNEKKGNTTSSLTLTFAKAAQLTFDCKTDSEKNYDGLRVDINNQQGNQFGSTGGGYSGEKQDWKEF
-498 EQGDALD
+498 SIAVNAGDK
-505 TTGLTVTVTYS
+505 VTVNYR
-516 DNSTKDITEGFT
+516 KDSSGD
-528 VTGFNSVNVA
+528 
-538 ENQTLTVHYKGAE
+538 KG
-551 TTYSVKINKKLF
+551 
-563 PSKAFNALEGYA
+563 
-575 TVEYSHTGK
+575 
-584 YTAGDGKEFV
+584 
-594 DDAQEGALRSNSAG
+594 Q
-608 MNSTTV
+608 
-614 TVTITFL
+614 
-621 ENAPKMLLSFDYKV
+621 
-635 SSESNYDKLLVAQN
+635 
-649 RETKLTKSGTVAWT
+649 
-663 ADNSLTVKGGDIVTL
+663 
-678 TYSKDRSTASGSDC
+678 DC
-692 IWLKNFTVS
+692 IWLRNFRAEVLPTVRFDVKDAAG
-701 PLYTL
+701 TA
-706 TIAPNQ
+706 I
-712 TDATVTLKDKEG
+712 DATVTLKKGYTGLTAGTDG
-724 KTVSGSNGVFAVKAA
+724 SYALTVGEK
-739 ADYTYTVTKKGYE
+739 YTYTVEKKGYE
-752 PATGKVTMS
+752 KVTQEFT
-761 AENQTVNVTLVKLPV
+761 AQEGNNTITVTLVKLPV
-776 ITLQFTPDDAAVTLK
+776 ITLKFTPDDAAVTLK
-791 QGNTTVYKESAASST
+791 QGNTTVYKESADSEK

-829 TATGMISVATGDVN
+829 TATGTISVATTDVN
-843 KTVTL
+843 KTVKL
-848 TEAAKYSV
+848 TELAKQTV
-856 TFQITKP
+856 TFNITKP
-863 EGVSASPTVTVEYNG
+863 EGVNAEPTITVKSGSITAY
-878 TKVYEGSGA
+878 TGSGA
-887 NCTLPAGDYTYKA
+887 NCTLPAGDYTYTAK
-900 TLKDCDDLSGSFTVA
+900 LDGCDTLSGSFVVKA
-915 AAAVT
+915 AKTIGLEFV
-920 VNLPFEKKLTFAD
+920 KSLTFNDFFAGLD
-933 IFQGVEGITAS
+933 GITAE
-944 NGTKG
+944 NGTRYG
-949 FKPIKSAAGNYLESN
+949 FEPVRAAGGNYLESN
-964 KSYYGTTSLTLT
+964 RRSYGATSLTLT
-976 ATKPCVISFEY
+976 ATESRLVSFRYLAKGNKAEY
-987 FAQGHEDNWDEDD
+987 SWEDD
-1000 SAFFTVKKGTTTLLT
+1000 SAFTVKKGTTLLT
-1015 VYEENGWK
+1015 AYEENGWK
-1023 TFSTA
+1023 TFSTV
-1028 LNTGETLT
+1028 LNKDEKLT
-1036 LSFNENGNSYYV
+1036 LSFSESGSSYYV
-1048 RLKNFAV
+1048 RLKDFAAAAAHTLTLNTPDGATV
-1055 SPAYTITLTTTPTAD
+1055 VLKDRSGAEITGKNGAYT
-1070 KVELKDE
+1070 
-1077 SGNKLT
+1077 
-1083 GSGGKYAVA
+1083 VA
-1092 PGTYTYT
+1092 AGTY
-1099 VSKKDYETATGEI
+1099 A
-1112 TVTDADVTQPVKLT
+1112 
-1126 AKPVITLTA
+1126 
-1135 TPADATVKLEK
+1135 
-1146 GSLPAS
+1146 
-1152 PKTTDKET
+1152 
-1160 GVYTYVVEKGAE
+1160 
-1172 YTYTVSKFGYETE
+1172 YTVSKFGYETK
-1185 TGSITVNADVN
+1185 TGNITVSADVN
-1196 KTVTLSELASCTLTF
+1196 ETITLSELATRTLTF
-1211 AVTPAENAKVTVTHP
+1211 AVTPADATVTVTHP
-1226 VGGTIKPEADGGYKL
+1226 VGGTITADENGAYIV
-1241 YLGET
+1241 YAGET

-1254 DYITVSGSFTAAKN
+1254 DYVPVHGSITAAEDK
-1268 DTITVTL
+1268 TLSFTL
-1275 TYAGAGWDGTTKTAP
+1275 TYAGEGWDGTAKTAP
-1290 TQDKSGVYLIDTAAK
+1290 TQDKNGVYQIGTAAK
-1305 LAWFADAVNGGQK
+1305 LAWFADAVNKGDTT
-1318 AINGKLTANINLN
+1318 ISGKLTANINLN
-1331 GKPWTAIGTSSNK
+1331 DKAWTAIGTDSNK

-1357 GLVTTGLV
+1357 GLAGTGGLV
-1365 GELAEGGVVENLR
+1365 YYLSANGTVKSLCVD
-1378 VNCAIVSTSSLLGG
+1378 CAIDGTSN
-1392 VANSSAGTIRNC
+1392 V
-1404 MVSGSITFSSEGH
+1404 
-1417 NGASAIGGIAGRTT
+1417 GGIADKSEGRIENCLVSGYIKGGDDVIFGVGGIVGHGVA
-1431 GNGVI
+1431 GNVI
-1436 SGCVSR
+1436 SGCVSTADILFKYSR
-1442 AVVKDAYD
+1442 YAVQNGAGGIVGY
-1450 NSTYGTSAPLGGIA
+1450 TYGT
-1464 GYAYGVVEN
+1464 VEN
-1473 CYFTGTLAVK
+1473 CYFAGNVHTNAKSVSAGGF
-1483 KTQPNKIIQQKRGG
+1483 GG
-1497 LVGELNANAE
+1497 LVGCARSNAVMKDCYTVGAVT
-1507 LKGSYVAGEFAI
+1507 GP
-1519 ADESKFGAVV
+1519 ESSFGAVV

-1561 AHTADYMRS
+1561 ARTADYMRTP
-1570 AEFAVDMGMNQDD
+1570 EFAAEMGMHLDSGNS
-1583 GTLNGGFPVLPWQG
+1583 NGGFPVLPWQG
-1597 GTVLSAD
+1597 GTPVDNA

-1631 ADWYAETVLGL
+1631 ADWYAETVLRF

-1657 YGIEAPGEAVTNLH
+1657 YGIEEPGEAVTDLH

-1684 ELGLDAENADRLK
+1684 ELGLDAENADLLK

-1704 QLRGLTPVSGDP
+1704 QLRGLTPVSSDP
-1716 EEEEETAQTYTA
+1716 EEEEETAQTYTGF
-1728 CLTLPASVTVPV
+1728 LTLPASVTVPV
-1740 EGSGEKIVSLTWT
+1740 EGSGEKTVSLTWT

-1780 TLQSGAATKT
+1780 TLQSGAATKV

-1796 LWSENA
+1796 LWSEKA
-1802 EKVQTLEDIAAE
+1802 EKAQTLEDIAAE
-1814 FARKNTAVQ
+1814 FTRKNTAVQ
-1823 PLQGMGLYDET
+1823 PLEGVGLYDET

-1936 ESLNWELIR
+1936 GSLNWELIR

-2008 GTVNRPLQPADGTAL
+2008 GTVNRPLQPTDGTAL
-2023 PEKSGKFRL
+2023 PEKAGKFRL

-2191 PELDGAA
+2191 QELNGAA
-2198 AFMTEALTG
+2198 VFMTEARTENA
-2207 DVYWD
+2207 YWD

-2321 ESKERYKDFAQ
+2321 ESKERYKNFAQ
-2332 FYKQPIHIDL
+2332 FYKQPIQIDL
-2342 TVIGEKNAAD
+2342 TVPGTTGQND

-2370 NGHTFQGISDFTF
+2370 NGHTFTGISGFTF

-2434 SGWMFGIA
+2434 SGWMFGLTLQ
-2442 VKGGNETLPK
+2442 GGTETLPK

-2482 MVPGAEVPG
+2482 AVPGAEVPG

-2551 GSDGILRKP
+2551 GSDGILRAP

-2571 ERIILALTAIGKDPT
+2571 ERIALALTAIGKDPA
-2586 NVGDK
+2586 NVGGE
-2591 NLLTALQ
+2591 NLLKALQ
-2598 DKDIMKVTDTSKT
+2598 NKDIMQVTDTSNT

-2639 LEQQNKDG
+2639 LAQQNEDG
-2647 SWSASADTKPV
+2647 SWRASADTKPV

-2668 QALAPYH
+2668 QALAPYY

-2802 WKVTVAATCT
+2802 WQVTVAATCT
-2812 KDGVSRRICSICGVV
+2812 KDGVSRRICSICGAV
-2827 EEKPVPATGHK
+2827 EEKSVPATGHN
-2838 FSAWTVT
+2838 FGAWTVT

-2861 VCGTKETMIVP
+2861 VCGTEETMIVP

-2919 WIIAALGH
+2919 WVIAALGH

-2961 TIPATGKHTYVDGV
+2961 TIPATGKHTYVNGV
-2975 CTTCG
+2975 CTVCG
-2980 TRNPAGG
+2980 VKNPMANV
-2987 IKGDDLKVDSKDNT
+2987 KGDDIKVDSKDNT

-3010 KTDKPVTDEKLAEIK
+3010 KTDKPVTDEKLADIK
-3025 AAVENGSIVITVNN
+3025 AAVSDGAITV
-3039 TPILQLTKEDKE
+3039 TVTDTLQLTNEQKAA
-3051 SDGGKKALMQAGA
+3051 DGGKSALTEAAKTAGD
-3064 AASGELKKELDKLAE
+3064 EVKKELNKLAE

-3126 TLTIPITDELYAALQ
+3126 TVTIPITDELYAALQ

-3205 ADSGKKDSANTADD
+3205 ADSGKTDSANTADD

>member
-1 MRKRVISWLL
+1 MKKRVISWLL
-11 TVVMVVSMLPT
+11 TVVMVVSLLPT

-40 QIAPADTENTVPAG
+40 QIAPVDTENTVPAE
-54 NEETQEQQEPAEEV
+54 NEETQEQQEPAPET
-68 PVSRSARSGGAAPM
+68 PVSQMARSGGAAPM

-113 TVTAPYANEFTDFSG
+113 IVTAPYANEFTDFSG

-139 AISGDSD
+139 DITASTAYVG
-146 YQALFAKLAAGAVV
+146 LFSKLAGGAVV
-160 KNVMVDGEVTGTDN
+160 RNVITAGSVTATGKNNVGGIAGVADTELGAITISNCKNEAAIKGNKVVGGILGGCTEDDYALTISACANEGNISGTRN
-174 IGGIAGIATNATII
+174 IGGICGTLENAHFIK
-188 ACANK
+188 N
-193 ATVAATG
+193 
-200 RYVGGLVGKGTGLTM
+200 
-215 TSCYNQ
+215 CYNS
-221 GAVSS
+221 GAVTGSTIGGILGRGARGYSS
-226 TRTRPI
+226 TTDTPI
-232 NMGGI
+232 L
-237 AGYVDG
+237 
-243 GASVENCYNTG
+243 ENCYNVGNIVYSGTNGSAIVGTG
-254 SITGSG
+254 Y
-260 SNTAAVVGWDAA
+260 AKKPVE
-272 TVKNCYY
+272 VKNCYA
-279 LESTYKVGACGNDGY
+279 LEGSAQAFV
-294 TDPTVSKTDAEMRSG
+294 VSGVNADSNSDFKTADEMQSAEF
-309 DIVALLGS
+309 AATLGS
-317 AFMVKSGDY
+317 AFQYNGGGYPTLKDPEPVVEKNVVSISVKSAKTTCYTGDELELSVTVTYDDNSSEVITKGFTVAGFDNTAPGKQTVTVTYKEKTDSIEIEVIKKPEFDDFFAGIVNSVEVTNDATYPYVVDMTDSDGLCLRSSNPDQGNTSSTSTITLKAKANVTLSFKYWGCNYDSSYAALTIVKNNSYNPEMRSWGSTQWKDFTIDLKKGDTLRLNLIKTYVSGDY
-326 PALSWETP
+326 Y
-334 TAAVK
+334 VK
-339 FTVSPANAVVEINGV
+339 LKDFTVSSLYEVKLTAEPEEADAVVALKDSTGAELKGTNGV
-354 KYTGSCTVGLPVGDY
+354 YIVSAGEY
-369 TYTVSCPGYTQQT
+369 TYTVSAYGYDTVTETINVAADVAKTVPLTKSAAYSVAFDISRPAGITADPTVTVKTNGKAVYTGDGTGCSLSNGSYAYTVACDGCDNAGGLFSVNGDKVNITVTLAKKAIFEDFFANCQGITVSGDKGKFTIEGAGKDSYLKTTETTTLALTATKNVKLSFSYIANAAGYVEGDWDYDEPDEYYYFTIKKNSTQVKRADSETSWKDFSVELTQGDVLTISYDGYT
-382 GSVTVTGEDNPVAN
+382 SYYY
-396 PNSVSVTLE
+396 
-405 KDAAKWV
+405 AALKNFAAV
-412 TVTFTVT
+412 PFY
-419 PENATLTLKDGETQV
+419 TLTLKTPDG
-434 TPTEG
+434 
-439 TTYKLLKGVTYT
+439 
-451 YTAVSD
+451 
-457 DEGYEPASG
+457 
-466 EVTPT
+466 
-471 ADGTQTVALKKVQSI
+471 
-486 AVKNGSTHKTEF
+486 
-498 EQGDALD
+498 
-505 TTGLTVTVTYS
+505 
-516 DNSTKDITEGFT
+516 
-528 VTGFNSVNVA
+528 
-538 ENQTLTVHYKGAE
+538 
-551 TTYSVKINKKLF
+551 
-563 PSKAFNALEGYA
+563 A
-575 TVEYSHTGK
+575 TV
-584 YTAGDGKEFV
+584 V
-594 DDAQEGALRSNSAG
+594 L
-608 MNSTTV
+608 
-614 TVTITFL
+614 
-621 ENAPKMLLSFDYKV
+621 
-635 SSESNYDKLLVAQN
+635 
-649 RETKLTKSGTVAWT
+649 
-663 ADNSLTVKGGDIVTL
+663 
-678 TYSKDRSTASGSDC
+678 KDRSG
-692 IWLKNFTVS
+692 
-701 PLYTL
+701 
-706 TIAPNQ
+706 
-712 TDATVTLKDKEG
+712 
-724 KTVSGSNGVFAVKAA
+724 
-739 ADYTYTVTKKGYE
+739 
-752 PATGKVTMS
+752 
-761 AENQTVNVTLVKLPV
+761 AE
-776 ITLQFTPDDAAVTLK
+776 I
-791 QGNTTVYKESAASST
+791 T
-806 GKNVYIAAK
+806 GKNGAYTVAAG
-815 NTDYTYT
+815 TYTYT

-829 TATGMISVATGDVN
+829 TKTGNI
-843 KTVTL
+843 
-848 TEAAKYSV
+848 
-856 TFQITKP
+856 
-863 EGVSASPTVTVEYNG
+863 
-878 TKVYEGSGA
+878 
-887 NCTLPAGDYTYKA
+887 
-900 TLKDCDDLSGSFTVA
+900 
-915 AAAVT
+915 
-920 VNLPFEKKLTFAD
+920 
-933 IFQGVEGITAS
+933 
-944 NGTKG
+944 
-949 FKPIKSAAGNYLESN
+949 
-964 KSYYGTTSLTLT
+964 
-976 ATKPCVISFEY
+976 
-987 FAQGHEDNWDEDD
+987 
-1000 SAFFTVKKGTTTLLT
+1000 
-1015 VYEENGWK
+1015 
-1023 TFSTA
+1023 
-1028 LNTGETLT
+1028 
-1036 LSFNENGNSYYV
+1036 
-1048 RLKNFAV
+1048 
-1055 SPAYTITLTTTPTAD
+1055 
-1070 KVELKDE
+1070 
-1077 SGNKLT
+1077 
-1083 GSGGKYAVA
+1083 
-1092 PGTYTYT
+1092 T
-1099 VSKKDYETATGEI
+1099 VS
-1112 TVTDADVTQPVKLT
+1112 
-1126 AKPVITLTA
+1126 
-1135 TPADATVKLEK
+1135 
-1146 GSLPAS
+1146 
-1152 PKTTDKET
+1152 
-1160 GVYTYVVEKGAE
+1160 
-1172 YTYTVSKFGYETE
+1172 
-1185 TGSITVNADVN
+1185 ADVN
-1196 KTVTLSELASCTLTF
+1196 ETVTLSELATRTLTF

-1246 YAYTVAKA
+1246 YAYTVTKEN
-1254 DYITVSGSFTAAKN
+1254 YVPVRGSITAAEDK
-1268 DTITVTL
+1268 TLSFAL
-1275 TYAGAGWDGTTKTAP
+1275 TYAGEGWDGTTKTAP
-1290 TQDKSGVYLIDTAAK
+1290 KTENGVYQIGTAAE

-1331 GKPWTAIGTSSNK
+1331 DKTWTAFGKYDYKLEGKSG
-1344 FAGTLDGDNYTVS
+1344 FAGTLDGDRHIVS
-1357 GLVTTGLV
+1357 GLKSTEGLV
-1365 GELAEGGVVENLR
+1365 SCL
-1378 VNCAIVSTSSLLGG
+1378 
-1392 VANSSAGTIRNC
+1392 SSAGTVKNLTVIGT
-1404 MVSGSITFSSEGH
+1404 VSGSSHVGGIAATSYGAVENCLFDGTVTSSSSTSAGGIVGRALQG
-1417 NGASAIGGIAGRTT
+1417 NRIVNCVNTGDIKNTYASYSSILNIGGIVGYTYGTVENCYSTGNVSAKADRTNKGIGGIAGQVYASAVLRNCYVT
-1431 GNGVI
+1431 GAVTGPEAGI
-1436 SGCVSR
+1436 SP
-1442 AVVKDAYD
+1442 VVNLVA
-1450 NSTYGTSAPLGGIA
+1450 SGAT
-1464 GYAYGVVEN
+1464 VEN
-1473 CYFTGTLAVK
+1473 CYYLHAAGTGAATAGTAQ
-1483 KTQPNKIIQQKRGG
+1483 KT
-1497 LVGELNANAE
+1497 AE
-1507 LKGSYVAGEFAI
+1507 EMRTPEFA
-1519 ADESKFGAVV
+1519 
-1529 GKVNSGAT
+1529 
-1537 ITNCAYLDTVAP
+1537 
-1549 QAAADGTTSGMT
+1549 
-1561 AHTADYMRS
+1561 
-1570 AEFAVDMGMNQDD
+1570 AEMGMHLDSGNS
-1583 GTLNGGFPVLPWQG
+1583 NGGFPVLPWQG
-1597 GTVLSAD
+1597 GTPVNNA

-1609 AAAANALELRGM
+1609 VDAANALQLRGM

-1631 ADWYAETVLGL
+1631 ADWNAENVLGL
-1642 YDLTDYNDKADLCEK
+1642 YELTDGNYNKADLCEE

-1684 ELGLDAENADRLK
+1684 ELGLDAENADLLK

-1716 EEEEETAQTYTA
+1716 EEEEEIAQTYTA

-1740 EGSGEKIVSLTWT
+1740 DGEEKTVSLTWT

-1823 PLQGMGLYDET
+1823 PLQGVGLYDET

-1877 IADNGKITYFTGDG
+1877 IADNGNITYFTGDG

-1915 TLRATVGRSAD
+1915 TLRGTVGRSAD
-1926 AVQKLLESAA
+1926 DVQQLVESAA
-1936 ESLNWELIR
+1936 GSLNWELIR

-1975 PSSIAGR
+1975 PSGIAGR

-2008 GTVNRPLQPADGTAL
+2008 GTVNRPLQPADGTPL
-2023 PEKSGKFRL
+2023 PEKAGKFRL

-2052 NGVEVYADVFFDA
+2052 NGVEVYADVLFDA

-2096 TKPVDL
+2096 AKSVDT

-2191 PELDGAA
+2191 QELNGAA
-2198 AFMTEALTG
+2198 AFMTAARTEDT
-2207 DVYWD
+2207 YWD

-2219 VKTKVTSDLYPF
+2219 DKTKVTSDLYPF

-2321 ESKERYKDFAQ
+2321 ESKERYKNFAQ
-2332 FYKQPIHIDL
+2332 FYKQPIQIDL
-2342 TVIGEKNAAD
+2342 TVPGTTGQND

-2370 NGHTFQGISDFTF
+2370 NGHTFTGISGFTF

-2404 KYTYTGS
+2404 NYTYTGS
-2411 GAYIKSIT
+2411 GTYIKSIT
-2419 DAAGHTLKE
+2419 DAAGNTLKE

-2434 SGWMFGIA
+2434 SGWMFGLTLQ
-2442 VKGGNETLPK
+2442 GGTETLPK

-2482 MVPGAEVPG
+2482 AVPGAEVPG

-2543 VAYVKANI
+2543 VAYVQKNMGA
-2551 GSDGILRKP
+2551 DGVLVDPESRNP
-2560 DDKNTPVITDN
+2560 TVTDN
-2571 ERIILALTAIGKDPT
+2571 ERIILALTAIGKDPA
-2586 NVGDK
+2586 NVGGE
-2591 NLLTALQ
+2591 NLLKALQ
-2598 DKDIMKVTDTSKT
+2598 NKDIMKVTDTSNT

-2647 SWSASADTKPV
+2647 SWRASADTKPV

-2668 QALAPYH
+2668 QALAPYY

-2812 KDGVSRRICSICGVV
+2812 KDGVSRRICSICGAV

-2894 AYWTCSRCHKYFSD
+2894 AYWTCSRCHKFFSD

-2919 WIIAALGH
+2919 WVIAALGH

-2961 TIPATGKHTYVDGV
+2961 TIPATGKHTYVNGV
-2975 CTTCG
+2975 CTVCG
-2980 TRNPAGG
+2980 VKNPMANV
-2987 IKGDDLKVDSKDNT
+2987 KGDDIKVDSKDNT

-3025 AAVENGSIVITVNN
+3025 AAVSDGAITV
-3039 TPILQLTKEDKE
+3039 TVTDTLQLTNEQKAA
-3051 SDGGKKALMQAGA
+3051 DGGKSALTEAAKTAGD
-3064 AASGELKKELDKLAE
+3064 EVKKELNKLAE

-3126 TLTIPITDELYAALQ
+3126 TVTIPITDELYAALQ
-3141 GKHVCVVRSHT
+3141 GKRVCVVRSHT

-3219 SQMVLWLGSAVLA
+3219 SQMVLWLGSAALA

>member
-1 MRKRVISWLL
+1 MKKRVISWLL
-11 TVVMVVSMLPT
+11 TVVMVVSLLPT

-40 QIAPADTENTVPAG
+40 QIAPVDTENTVPAED
-54 NEETQEQQEPAEEV
+54 EETQEQQEPAPET

-82 LAAAGAVQNIGTAE
+82 RAEGTVSSAE

-103 GGNYQLTADI
+103 DGNYQLTADI
-113 TVTAPYANEFTDFSG
+113 TVTAPYGNDITGFTG
-128 TFDGNGHTVTL
+128 TFDGNGHTVMLNIT
-139 AISGDSD
+139 ASTPNVG
-146 YQALFAKLAAGAVV
+146 LFSKLAGGAVV
-160 KNVMVDGEVTGTDN
+160 KNVKVDGTVSGTE
-174 IGGIAGIATNATII
+174 GVAGIAAQANGATISGCI
-188 ACANK
+188 NCAIIS
-193 ATVAATG
+193 ATG
-200 RYVGGLVGKGTGLTM
+200 RYVGGIVGKLQGGT
-215 TSCYNQ
+215 
-221 GAVSS
+221 
-226 TRTRPI
+226 
-232 NMGGI
+232 
-237 AGYVDG
+237 
-243 GASVENCYNTG
+243 VENCYNTG
-254 SITGSG
+254 AISS
-260 SNTAAVVGWDAA
+260 SRNRPAVNLGGIVGYIDESA
-272 TVKNCYY
+272 TVKNCYNVGEITVTNKATNMAGIAGWCVASTVENCYY
-279 LESTYKVGACGNDGY
+279 LMGTATAGANGNEQ
-294 TDPTVSKTDAEMRSG
+294 TADPKSAEEMKSPAFA
-309 DIVALLGS
+309 ALLGDG
-317 AFMVKSGDY
+317 FMVKSGDY
-326 PALSWETP
+326 PALKWETP
-334 TAAVK
+334 TAAVR
-339 FTVSPANAVVEINGV
+339 FTIAPANATLEINGGT
-354 KYTGSCTVGLPVGDY
+354 YTGSTTVALPAADTPY
-369 TYTVSCPGYTQQT
+369 SYTVSCPGYTQQT
-382 GSVTVTGEDNPVAN
+382 GSVTVTDKDNPVADPAN
-396 PNSVSVTLE
+396 VTVTLAE
-405 KDAAKWV
+405 DAAQWV

-434 TPTEG
+434 APTEG
-439 TTYKLLKGVTYT
+439 TTYQMLKGHAYT
-451 YTAVSD
+451 YTAETTE
-457 DEGYEPASG
+457 EGYEPASG
-466 EVTPT
+466 TVTPNENS
-471 ADGTQTVALKKVQSI
+471 TQTVALKKVQSI
-486 AVKNGSTHKTEF
+486 AVTKAPTKTEYYKGDAELDLTGMVLTVNYDGTNETRTIEGDYAAAGVTCEGFSTENPTDSQIVTVKYRGKTATFTIKVKDAMLFADFFTGLNGIATAQNSTSYKFEPVLLDGGYVLKSTNEKKGNTTSSLTLTFAKAAQLTFDCKTDSEKNYDGLRVDINNQQGNQFGSTGGGYSGEKQDWKEF
-498 EQGDALD
+498 SIAVNAGDK
-505 TTGLTVTVTYS
+505 VTVNYR
-516 DNSTKDITEGFT
+516 KDSSGD
-528 VTGFNSVNVA
+528 
-538 ENQTLTVHYKGAE
+538 KG
-551 TTYSVKINKKLF
+551 
-563 PSKAFNALEGYA
+563 
-575 TVEYSHTGK
+575 
-584 YTAGDGKEFV
+584 
-594 DDAQEGALRSNSAG
+594 Q
-608 MNSTTV
+608 
-614 TVTITFL
+614 
-621 ENAPKMLLSFDYKV
+621 
-635 SSESNYDKLLVAQN
+635 
-649 RETKLTKSGTVAWT
+649 
-663 ADNSLTVKGGDIVTL
+663 
-678 TYSKDRSTASGSDC
+678 DC
-692 IWLKNFTVS
+692 IWLRNFRAEVLPTVRFDVKDAAG
-701 PLYTL
+701 TA
-706 TIAPNQ
+706 I
-712 TDATVTLKDKEG
+712 DATVTLKKGYTGLTAGTDG
-724 KTVSGSNGVFAVKAA
+724 SYALTVGEK
-739 ADYTYTVTKKGYE
+739 YTYTVEKKGYE
-752 PATGKVTMS
+752 KVTQEFT
-761 AENQTVNVTLVKLPV
+761 AQEGNNTITVTLVKLPV
-776 ITLQFTPDDAAVTLK
+776 ITLKFTPDDAAVTLK
-791 QGNTTVYKESAASST
+791 QGNTTVYKESADSEK

-829 TATGMISVATGDVN
+829 TATGTISVATTDVN
-843 KTVTL
+843 KTVKL
-848 TEAAKYSV
+848 TELAKQTV
-856 TFQITKP
+856 TFNITKP
-863 EGVSASPTVTVEYNG
+863 EGVNAEPTITVKSGSITAY
-878 TKVYEGSGA
+878 TGSGA
-887 NCTLPAGDYTYKA
+887 NCTLPAGDYTYTAK
-900 TLKDCDDLSGSFTVA
+900 LDGCDTLSGSFVVKA
-915 AAAVT
+915 AKTIGLEFV
-920 VNLPFEKKLTFAD
+920 KSLTFNDFFAGLD
-933 IFQGVEGITAS
+933 GITAE
-944 NGTKG
+944 NGTRYG
-949 FKPIKSAAGNYLESN
+949 FEPVRAAGGNYLESN
-964 KSYYGTTSLTLT
+964 RRSYGATSLTLT
-976 ATKPCVISFEY
+976 ATESRLVSFRYLAKGNKAEY
-987 FAQGHEDNWDEDD
+987 SWEDD
-1000 SAFFTVKKGTTTLLT
+1000 SAFTVKKGTTLLT
-1015 VYEENGWK
+1015 AYEENGWK
-1023 TFSTA
+1023 TFSTV
-1028 LNTGETLT
+1028 LNKDEKLT
-1036 LSFNENGNSYYV
+1036 LSFSESGSSYYV
-1048 RLKNFAV
+1048 RLKDFAAAAAHTLTLNTPDGATV
-1055 SPAYTITLTTTPTAD
+1055 VLKDRSGAEITGKNGAYT
-1070 KVELKDE
+1070 
-1077 SGNKLT
+1077 
-1083 GSGGKYAVA
+1083 VA
-1092 PGTYTYT
+1092 AGTY
-1099 VSKKDYETATGEI
+1099 A
-1112 TVTDADVTQPVKLT
+1112 
-1126 AKPVITLTA
+1126 
-1135 TPADATVKLEK
+1135 
-1146 GSLPAS
+1146 
-1152 PKTTDKET
+1152 
-1160 GVYTYVVEKGAE
+1160 
-1172 YTYTVSKFGYETE
+1172 YTVSKFGYETK
-1185 TGSITVNADVN
+1185 TGNITVSADVN
-1196 KTVTLSELASCTLTF
+1196 ETITLSELATRTLTF
-1211 AVTPAENAKVTVTHP
+1211 AVTPADATVTVTHP
-1226 VGGTIKPEADGGYKL
+1226 VGGTITADENGAYIV
-1241 YLGET
+1241 YAGET

-1275 TYAGAGWDGTTKTAP
+1275 TYAGEGWDGTTKTAP
-1290 TQDKSGVYLIDTAAK
+1290 TQDESGVYLIDTAAK
-1305 LAWFADAVNGGQK
+1305 LAWFADAVQNGQRDIS
-1318 AINGKLTANINLN
+1318 AKLTANINLN
-1331 GKPWTAIGTSSNK
+1331 GKTWTAIGTSSNK

-1404 MVSGSITFSSEGH
+1404 MVSGSITFSSGGY
-1417 NGASAIGGIAGRTT
+1417 NGASAIGGIAGRNT

-1450 NSTYGTSAPLGGIA
+1450 NSTYGTSASLGGIA

-1483 KTQPNKIIQQKRGG
+1483 KTQPNKIINQKRGG

-1604 DLKAA
+1604 DLRAVSQA
-1609 AAAANALELRGM
+1609 QQSLPLRGM
-1621 SAADAAKKAK
+1621 TAADAAKKAK
-1631 ADWYAETVLGL
+1631 ADWYAETVLGF
-1642 YDLTDYNDKADLCEK
+1642 YDLTDNNDKADLCKE
-1657 YGIEAPGEAVTNLH
+1657 YGIEEPGEAVTDLH
-1671 DYFLNALQKHFYK
+1671 DYFLTALQKHFYK
-1684 ELGLDAENADRLK
+1684 ELGLDAENADLLK

-1716 EEEEETAQTYTA
+1716 EEEEETAQTYTGF
-1728 CLTLPASVTVPV
+1728 LTLPTSVTVPA
-1740 EGSGEKIVSLTWT
+1740 EGSGEKTVSLTWT

-1814 FARKNTAVQ
+1814 FTRKNTAVQ
-1823 PLQGMGLYDET
+1823 PLEGVGLYDET

-1865 KANGFDGTKVQY
+1865 KANGFDDTKVQY

-1936 ESLNWELIR
+1936 GSLNWELIR

-2023 PEKSGKFRL
+2023 PEKAGKFRL

-2085 YQGLLRDFVDK
+2085 YRGLLRDFVDK
-2096 TKPVDL
+2096 TKSVDT

-2117 EEKGIMSDSYN
+2117 EKAGIMTDSYN
-2128 QKVTMVSLTPDVL
+2128 QKVTMVSRTPDVL

-2191 PELDGAA
+2191 QELNGAA
-2198 AFMTEALTG
+2198 AFMTAARTEDT
-2207 DVYWD
+2207 YWD

-2219 VKTKVTSDLYPF
+2219 DKTKVTSDLYPF

-2321 ESKERYKDFAQ
+2321 ESKERYKNFAQ
-2332 FYKQPIHIDL
+2332 FYKQPIQIDL
-2342 TVIGEKNAAD
+2342 TVPGTTGQND
-2352 PNENQTLTVKVK
+2352 PNENQTLAVKVK
-2364 VDGYNK
+2364 VDGYDK
-2370 NGHTFQGISDFTF
+2370 NGHTFTGISGFTF

-2404 KYTYTGS
+2404 NYTYTGS
-2411 GAYIKSIT
+2411 GTYIKSIT
-2419 DAAGHTLKE
+2419 DAAGNTLKE

-2434 SGWMFGIA
+2434 SGWMFGLTLQ
-2442 VKGGNETLPK
+2442 GGTETLPK

-2482 MVPGAEVPG
+2482 AVPGAEVPG

-2498 AKAYIQSAVSAP
+2498 AKAYIQGAVSAP

-2551 GSDGILRKP
+2551 GSDGVLVDP
-2560 DDKNTPVITDN
+2560 ESHNPTVTDN
-2571 ERIILALTAIGKDPT
+2571 ERIILALTAIGKDPA

-2647 SWSASADTKPV
+2647 SWRASADTKPV

-2827 EEKPVPATGHK
+2827 EEKPVPATGHN
-2838 FSAWTVT
+2838 FGAWTVT

-2861 VCGTKETMIVP
+2861 VCSTEETMIVP

-2894 AYWTCSRCHKYFSD
+2894 AYWTCSRCHKFFSD

-2919 WIIAALGH
+2919 WVIAALGH

-2961 TIPATGKHTYVDGV
+2961 TIPATGKHTYVNGV
-2975 CTTCG
+2975 CTVCG
-2980 TRNPAGG
+2980 VKNPMANV
-2987 IKGDDLKVDSKDNT
+2987 KGDDIKVDSKDNKTAAGDGLVIKADDT
-3001 IVTGGGLTI
+3001 ITGE
-3010 KTDKPVTDEKLAEIK
+3010 VLADIK
-3025 AAVENGSIVITVNN
+3025 AAVSDGAITV
-3039 TPILQLTKEDKE
+3039 TVTDTLQLTNEQKAA
-3051 SDGGKKALMQAGA
+3051 DGGKSALTEAAKTAGD
-3064 AASGELKKELDKLAE
+3064 EVKKELNKLAE

-3126 TLTIPITDELYAALQ
+3126 TVTIPITDELYAALQ

-3219 SQMVLWLGSAVLA
+3219 SQMVLWLGSAALA

>member
-1 MRKRVISWLL
+1 MKKRVISWLL
-11 TVVMVVSMLPT
+11 TVVMVVSLLPT

-40 QIAPADTENTVPAG
+40 QIAPVDTENTVLAED
-54 NEETQEQQEPAEEV
+54 EETQEQQEPAPET
-68 PVSRSARSGGAAPM
+68 PVSRSARSGGTA
-82 LAAAGAVQNIGTAE
+82 LALAEGTVSSAK
-96 EFAAMEP
+96 EFAAMDAS
-103 GGNYQLTADI
+103 GSYTLTKDI
-113 TVTAPYANEFTDFSG
+113 IVTEPYASDFSG

-160 KNVMVDGEVTGTDN
+160 KNVTVEGKVTGKKCVA
-174 IGGIAGIATNATII
+174 GIAGQATDATITG
-188 ACANK
+188 CANK
-193 ATVAATG
+193 ADILATD
-200 RYVGGLVGKGTGLTM
+200 RYVGGIVAESKN
-215 TSCYNQ
+215 TSI
-221 GAVSS
+221 S
-226 TRTRPI
+226 
-232 NMGGI
+232 
-237 AGYVDG
+237 
-243 GASVENCYNTG
+243 NCYNTG
-254 SITGSG
+254 TISSDRSDKGVCLGGIVGNATNNTGGGTTVTNCYSIGTISATADT
-260 SNTAAVVGWDAA
+260 SNYAAIAGWCYNS
-272 TVKNCYY
+272 TVTNCYY
-279 LESTYKVGACGNDGY
+279 LDTTASAGANGNSQ
-294 TDPTVSKTDAEMRSG
+294 TATSKTADEMKSPAFA
-309 DIVALLGS
+309 ALLGDG
-317 AFMVKSGDY
+317 FMVKSGDY

-334 TAAVK
+334 TAAVR
-339 FTVSPANAVVEINGV
+339 FTIAPANATLEINGGT
-354 KYTGSCTVGLPVGDY
+354 YTGSTTVALPAADAPY
-369 TYTVSCPGYTQQT
+369 SYTVSCPGYTQQT
-382 GSVTVTGEDNPVAN
+382 GSVTVTDKDNPVADPAN
-396 PNSVSVTLE
+396 VTVTLAE
-405 KDAAKWV
+405 DAAQWV

-434 TPTEG
+434 APTEG
-439 TTYKLLKGVTYT
+439 TTYQMLKGHAYT
-451 YTAVSD
+451 YTAETTE
-457 DEGYEPASG
+457 EGYEPASG
-466 EVTPT
+466 TVTPNENS
-471 ADGTQTVALKKVQSI
+471 TQTVALKKVQSI
-486 AVKNGSTHKTEF
+486 AVTKAPTKTEYYKGDAELDLTGMVLTVNYDGTNETRTIEGDYAAAGVTCEGFSTENPTDSQIVTVKYRGKTATFTIKVKDAMLFADFFTGLNGIATAQNSTSYKFEPVLLDGGYVLKSTNEKKGNTTSSLTLTFAKAAQLTFDCKTDSEKNYDGLRVDINNQQGNQFGSTGGGYSGEKQDWKEF
-498 EQGDALD
+498 SIAVNAGDK
-505 TTGLTVTVTYS
+505 VTVNYR
-516 DNSTKDITEGFT
+516 KDSSGD
-528 VTGFNSVNVA
+528 
-538 ENQTLTVHYKGAE
+538 KG
-551 TTYSVKINKKLF
+551 
-563 PSKAFNALEGYA
+563 
-575 TVEYSHTGK
+575 
-584 YTAGDGKEFV
+584 
-594 DDAQEGALRSNSAG
+594 Q
-608 MNSTTV
+608 
-614 TVTITFL
+614 
-621 ENAPKMLLSFDYKV
+621 
-635 SSESNYDKLLVAQN
+635 
-649 RETKLTKSGTVAWT
+649 
-663 ADNSLTVKGGDIVTL
+663 
-678 TYSKDRSTASGSDC
+678 DC
-692 IWLKNFTVS
+692 IWLRNFRAEVLPTVRFDVKDAAG
-701 PLYTL
+701 TA
-706 TIAPNQ
+706 I
-712 TDATVTLKDKEG
+712 DATVTLKKGYTGLTAGTDG
-724 KTVSGSNGVFAVKAA
+724 SYALTVGEK
-739 ADYTYTVTKKGYE
+739 YTYTVEKKGYE
-752 PATGKVTMS
+752 KVTQEFT
-761 AENQTVNVTLVKLPV
+761 AQEGNNTITVTLVKLPV
-776 ITLQFTPDDAAVTLK
+776 ITLKFTPDDAAVTLK
-791 QGNTTVYKESAASST
+791 QGNTTVYKESADSEK

-829 TATGMISVATGDVN
+829 TATGTISVATTDVN
-843 KTVTL
+843 KTVKL
-848 TEAAKYSV
+848 TELAKQTV
-856 TFQITKP
+856 TFNITKP
-863 EGVSASPTVTVEYNG
+863 EGVNAEPTITVKSGSITAY
-878 TKVYEGSGA
+878 TGSGA
-887 NCTLPAGDYTYKA
+887 NCTLPAGDYTYTAK
-900 TLKDCDDLSGSFTVA
+900 LDGCDTLSGSFVVKA
-915 AAAVT
+915 AKTIGLEFV
-920 VNLPFEKKLTFAD
+920 KSLTFNDFFAGLD
-933 IFQGVEGITAS
+933 GITAE
-944 NGTKG
+944 NGTRYG
-949 FKPIKSAAGNYLESN
+949 FEPVRAAGGNYLESN
-964 KSYYGTTSLTLT
+964 RRSYGATSLTLT
-976 ATKPCVISFEY
+976 ATESRLVSFRYLAKGNKAEY
-987 FAQGHEDNWDEDD
+987 SWEDD
-1000 SAFFTVKKGTTTLLT
+1000 SAFTVKKGTTLLT
-1015 VYEENGWK
+1015 AYEENGWK
-1023 TFSTA
+1023 TFSTV
-1028 LNTGETLT
+1028 LNKDEKLT
-1036 LSFNENGNSYYV
+1036 LSFSESGSSYYV
-1048 RLKNFAV
+1048 RLKDFAAAAAHTLTLNTPDGATV
-1055 SPAYTITLTTTPTAD
+1055 VLKDRSGAEITGKNGAYT
-1070 KVELKDE
+1070 
-1077 SGNKLT
+1077 
-1083 GSGGKYAVA
+1083 VA
-1092 PGTYTYT
+1092 AGT
-1099 VSKKDYETATGEI
+1099 
-1112 TVTDADVTQPVKLT
+1112 
-1126 AKPVITLTA
+1126 
-1135 TPADATVKLEK
+1135 
-1146 GSLPAS
+1146 
-1152 PKTTDKET
+1152 
-1160 GVYTYVVEKGAE
+1160 
-1172 YTYTVSKFGYETE
+1172 YTYTVSKFGYETK
-1185 TGSITVNADVN
+1185 TGNITVSADVN
-1196 KTVTLSELASCTLTF
+1196 ETVTLSELATHTLTF
-1211 AVTPAENAKVTVTHP
+1211 AITPAENAKVTVTHP
-1226 VGGTIKPEADGGYKL
+1226 VGGTIKPETDGGYKL

-1246 YAYTVAKA
+1246 YAYTVTKA
-1254 DYITVSGSFTAAKN
+1254 DYIPVHGSITAAEDK
-1268 DTITVTL
+1268 TLSFTL
-1275 TYAGAGWDGTTKTAP
+1275 TYAGEGWDGTAKTAP
-1290 TQDKSGVYLIDTAAK
+1290 TQDKNGVYQIGTAAK
-1305 LAWFADAVNGGQK
+1305 LAWFADAVNKGDTT
-1318 AINGKLTANINLN
+1318 ISGKLTANINLN
-1331 GKPWTAIGTSSNK
+1331 GKTWTAIGTDSNK

-1357 GLVTTGLV
+1357 GLAGTGGLV
-1365 GELAEGGVVENLR
+1365 YYLSANGTVKSLCVD
-1378 VNCAIVSTSSLLGG
+1378 CAIDGTSN
-1392 VANSSAGTIRNC
+1392 V
-1404 MVSGSITFSSEGH
+1404 
-1417 NGASAIGGIAGRTT
+1417 GGIADKSEGRIKNCLVSGYIKGGDDVIFGVGGIVGHGVA
-1431 GNGVI
+1431 GNVI
-1436 SGCVSR
+1436 SGCVSTADILFKYSR
-1442 AVVKDAYD
+1442 YAVQNGAGGIVGY
-1450 NSTYGTSAPLGGIA
+1450 TYGT
-1464 GYAYGVVEN
+1464 VEN
-1473 CYFTGTLAVK
+1473 CYFAGNVHTNAKSVSAGGF
-1483 KTQPNKIIQQKRGG
+1483 GG
-1497 LVGELNANAE
+1497 LVGCARSNAVMKDCYTVGAVT
-1507 LKGSYVAGEFAI
+1507 GP
-1519 ADESKFGAVV
+1519 ESSFGAVV

-1561 AHTADYMRS
+1561 ARTADYMRTP
-1570 AEFAVDMGMNQDD
+1570 EFAAEMGMHLDSGNS
-1583 GTLNGGFPVLPWQG
+1583 NGGFPVLPWQG
-1597 GTVLSAD
+1597 GTPVDNA

-1631 ADWYAETVLGL
+1631 ADWYAETVLRF

-1657 YGIEAPGEAVTNLH
+1657 YGIEEPGEAVTDLH

-1684 ELGLDAENADRLK
+1684 ELGLDAENADLLK

-1704 QLRGLTPVSGDP
+1704 QLRGLTPVSSDP
-1716 EEEEETAQTYTA
+1716 EEEEEIAQTYTGF
-1728 CLTLPASVTVPV
+1728 LTLPASVTVPV
-1740 EGSGEKIVSLTWT
+1740 EGSGEKTVSLAWT

-1814 FARKNTAVQ
+1814 FTRKNTAVQ
-1823 PLQGMGLYDET
+1823 PLQGVGLYNET

-1846 QGYADVADNSEIT
+1846 QGYADVADKAEIT

-1936 ESLNWELIR
+1936 GSLNWELIR

-2023 PEKSGKFRL
+2023 PEKAGKFRL

-2052 NGVEVYADVFFDA
+2052 NGVEVYADVLFDA

-2096 TKPVDL
+2096 TKPVDT
-2102 TAVSDDMQMPRPALL
+2102 TAVGDDMQMPRPALL
-2117 EEKGIMSDSYN
+2117 EKAGIMTDSYN

-2156 EKPVE
+2156 EKRVE
-2161 AKYVVTITT
+2161 AKYVVIITT

-2191 PELDGAA
+2191 QELDGAA
-2198 AFMTEALTG
+2198 DFMTEALTG

-2321 ESKERYKDFAQ
+2321 ESKERYKNFAQ
-2332 FYKQPIHIDL
+2332 FYKQPIQIDL
-2342 TVIGEKNAAD
+2342 TVPGTTGQND

-2370 NGHTFQGISDFTF
+2370 NGHTFTGISGFTF

-2411 GAYIKSIT
+2411 GTYIKSIT
-2419 DAAGHTLKE
+2419 DAAGNTLKE

-2802 WKVTVAATCT
+2802 WQVTVAATCT

-2938 CYASGHEADT
+2938 CYVSGRTAET

-2961 TIPATGKHTYVDGV
+2961 TIPATGKHTYVNGV
-2975 CTTCG
+2975 CTVCG
-2980 TRNPAGG
+2980 VKNPMANV
-2987 IKGDDLKVDSKDNT
+2987 KGDDIKVDSKDNT

-3025 AAVENGSIVITVNN
+3025 AAVSDGAITV
-3039 TPILQLTKEDKE
+3039 TVTDMLQLTNEQKAA
-3051 SDGGKKALMQAGA
+3051 DGGKSALTEAAKTAGD
-3064 AASGELKKELDKLAE
+3064 EVKKELNKLAE

-3126 TLTIPITDELYAALQ
+3126 TVTIPITDELYAALQ
-3141 GKHVCVVRSHT
+3141 GKRVCVVRSHT

>member
-1 MRKRVISWLL
+1 MKKRVISWLL
-11 TVVMVVSMLPT
+11 TVVMVVSLLPT

-40 QIAPADTENTVPAG
+40 QIAPADTENTVPAE

-68 PVSRSARSGGAAPM
+68 PVSQMTSSGGTAPM

-96 EFAAMEP
+96 AFAAMEP
-103 GGNYQLTADI
+103 SGNYQLTADI
-113 TVTAPYANEFTDFSG
+113 TVTAPYGNDITGFTGFTG

-139 AISGDSD
+139 DITASTANVG
-146 YQALFAKLAAGAVV
+146 LFSKLAGGAVV
-160 KNVMVDGEVTGTDN
+160 KNVITAGSVTVDHTNKKSYVGGIAGYANAYENPILIENCKNTAAISGYKAVGGILGQGTNTNGITIYSCANTGTIAGAN
-174 IGGIAGIATNATII
+174 TQIGGIAGSITATATIE
-188 ACANK
+188 
-193 ATVAATG
+193 
-200 RYVGGLVGKGTGLTM
+200 
-215 TSCYNQ
+215 S
-221 GAVSS
+221 
-226 TRTRPI
+226 
-232 NMGGI
+232 
-237 AGYVDG
+237 
-243 GASVENCYNTG
+243 CYNTG
-254 SITGSG
+254 DVNGFSNVAGIVGSG
-260 SNTAAVVGWDAA
+260 SSGTSLQ
-272 TVKNCYY
+272 VKNCYTTGQIGIIEGSSNLSY
-279 LESTYKVGACGNDGY
+279 GLVGGGKNKCSVANSYALENTASSKALVPKANSSSYQIQID
-294 TDPTVSKTDAEMRSG
+294 DVSCFKPLDEMQSAEF
-309 DIVALLGS
+309 AATLGS
-317 AFMVKSGDY
+317 AFQYNGGGYPTLKDPEPVVEKNVVSISVKSAKTTCYTGDELELSVTVTYDDNSSEVITKGFTVAGFDNTAPGKQTVTVTYKEKTDSIEIEVIKKPEFDDFFAGIVNSVEVTNDATYPYVVDMTDSDGLCLRSSNPAQENTSSTSTITLKAKANVTLSFKYWGCNYDSSYAALTIVKNNSYNPEMRSWGSTQWKDFTIDLKKGDTLRLNLIKTYVSGDY
-326 PALSWETP
+326 Y
-334 TAAVK
+334 VK
-339 FTVSPANAVVEINGV
+339 LKDFTVSSLYEVKLTAEPEEADAVVALKDSTGAELKGTNGV
-354 KYTGSCTVGLPVGDY
+354 YIVSAGEY
-369 TYTVSCPGYTQQT
+369 TYTVSAYGYDTVTETINVAADVAKTVPLTKSAAYSVAFDISRPAGITADPTVTVKTNGKAVYTGDGTGCSLSNGSYAYTVACDGCDNAGGVFSVNGDKVNITVTLAKKAIFEDFFANCQGITVSGDKGKFTIEGAGKDSYLKTTETTTLALTATKNVKLSFSYIANAVGYVEGDWDYDEPDEYYYFTIKKNSKQVKRAYSETSWKDFSVELTQGDVLTISYDGYTR
-382 GSVTVTGEDNPVAN
+382 DYY
-396 PNSVSVTLE
+396 
-405 KDAAKWV
+405 AALKNFAAV
-412 TVTFTVT
+412 PFY
-419 PENATLTLKDGETQV
+419 TLTLKTPDG
-434 TPTEG
+434 
-439 TTYKLLKGVTYT
+439 
-451 YTAVSD
+451 
-457 DEGYEPASG
+457 
-466 EVTPT
+466 
-471 ADGTQTVALKKVQSI
+471 
-486 AVKNGSTHKTEF
+486 
-498 EQGDALD
+498 
-505 TTGLTVTVTYS
+505 
-516 DNSTKDITEGFT
+516 
-528 VTGFNSVNVA
+528 
-538 ENQTLTVHYKGAE
+538 
-551 TTYSVKINKKLF
+551 
-563 PSKAFNALEGYA
+563 A
-575 TVEYSHTGK
+575 TV
-584 YTAGDGKEFV
+584 V
-594 DDAQEGALRSNSAG
+594 L
-608 MNSTTV
+608 
-614 TVTITFL
+614 
-621 ENAPKMLLSFDYKV
+621 
-635 SSESNYDKLLVAQN
+635 
-649 RETKLTKSGTVAWT
+649 
-663 ADNSLTVKGGDIVTL
+663 
-678 TYSKDRSTASGSDC
+678 KDRSG
-692 IWLKNFTVS
+692 
-701 PLYTL
+701 
-706 TIAPNQ
+706 
-712 TDATVTLKDKEG
+712 
-724 KTVSGSNGVFAVKAA
+724 
-739 ADYTYTVTKKGYE
+739 
-752 PATGKVTMS
+752 
-761 AENQTVNVTLVKLPV
+761 AE
-776 ITLQFTPDDAAVTLK
+776 I
-791 QGNTTVYKESAASST
+791 T
-806 GKNVYIAAK
+806 GKNGAYTVAAG
-815 NTDYTYT
+815 TYAYT

-829 TATGMISVATGDVN
+829 TKTGTIKVEGGDV
-843 KTVTL
+843 
-848 TEAAKYSV
+848 S
-856 TFQITKP
+856 
-863 EGVSASPTVTVEYNG
+863 
-878 TKVYEGSGA
+878 
-887 NCTLPAGDYTYKA
+887 
-900 TLKDCDDLSGSFTVA
+900 KDVA
-915 AAAVT
+915 
-920 VNLPFEKKLTFAD
+920 
-933 IFQGVEGITAS
+933 
-944 NGTKG
+944 
-949 FKPIKSAAGNYLESN
+949 
-964 KSYYGTTSLTLT
+964 LT
-976 ATKPCVISFEY
+976 A
-987 FAQGHEDNWDEDD
+987 
-1000 SAFFTVKKGTTTLLT
+1000 
-1015 VYEENGWK
+1015 
-1023 TFSTA
+1023 
-1028 LNTGETLT
+1028 
-1036 LSFNENGNSYYV
+1036 
-1048 RLKNFAV
+1048 
-1055 SPAYTITLTTTPTAD
+1055 
-1070 KVELKDE
+1070 
-1077 SGNKLT
+1077 
-1083 GSGGKYAVA
+1083 
-1092 PGTYTYT
+1092 
-1099 VSKKDYETATGEI
+1099 
-1112 TVTDADVTQPVKLT
+1112 LT
-1126 AKPVITLTA
+1126 AYQVKFVA
-1135 TPADATVKLEK
+1135 DPADA
-1146 GSLPAS
+1146 S
-1152 PKTTDKET
+1152 
-1160 GVYTYVVEKGAE
+1160 
-1172 YTYTVSKFGYETE
+1172 
-1185 TGSITVNADVN
+1185 
-1196 KTVTLSELASCTLTF
+1196 VTL
-1211 AVTPAENAKVTVTHP
+1211 THP
-1226 VGGTIKPEADGGYKL
+1226 VGGTIKPETDGGYKL

-1254 DYITVSGSFTAAKN
+1254 GYIPVHGSITAAEDK
-1268 DTITVTL
+1268 TLSFTL
-1275 TYAGAGWDGTTKTAP
+1275 TYAGEGWDGTAKTAP
-1290 TQDKSGVYLIDTAAK
+1290 TQDKNGVYQIGTAAE
-1305 LAWFADAVNGGQK
+1305 LAWFADAVNKGGTT
-1318 AINGKLTANINLN
+1318 ISGKLTANINLN
-1331 GKPWTAIGTSSNK
+1331 GKTWTAIGTDSNK

-1357 GLVTTGLV
+1357 GLAGTGGLV
-1365 GELAEGGVVENLR
+1365 YYLSANGTVKSLCVD
-1378 VNCAIVSTSSLLGG
+1378 CAIDGTSN
-1392 VANSSAGTIRNC
+1392 V
-1404 MVSGSITFSSEGH
+1404 
-1417 NGASAIGGIAGRTT
+1417 GGIADKSEGRIENCLVSGYIKGGDDVIFGVGGIVGHGVA
-1431 GNGVI
+1431 GNVI
-1436 SGCVSR
+1436 SGCVSTADILFKYSR
-1442 AVVKDAYD
+1442 YAVQNGAGGIVGY
-1450 NSTYGTSAPLGGIA
+1450 TYGT
-1464 GYAYGVVEN
+1464 VEN
-1473 CYFTGTLAVK
+1473 CYFAGNVHTNAKSVSAGGF
-1483 KTQPNKIIQQKRGG
+1483 GG
-1497 LVGELNANAE
+1497 LVGCARSNAVMKDCYTVGAVT
-1507 LKGSYVAGEFAI
+1507 GP
-1519 ADESKFGAVV
+1519 ESSFGAVV

-1561 AHTADYMRS
+1561 ARTADYMRTP
-1570 AEFAVDMGMNQDD
+1570 EFAAEMGMHLDSGNS
-1583 GTLNGGFPVLPWQG
+1583 NGGFPVLPWQG
-1597 GTVLSAD
+1597 GTPVDNA

-1631 ADWYAETVLGL
+1631 ADWYAETVLRF

-1657 YGIEAPGEAVTNLH
+1657 YGIEEPGEAVTDLH

-1684 ELGLDAENADRLK
+1684 ELGLDAENADLLK

-1704 QLRGLTPVSGDP
+1704 QLRGLTPVSSDP
-1716 EEEEETAQTYTA
+1716 EEEEEIAQTYTGF
-1728 CLTLPASVTVPV
+1728 LTLPASVTVPV
-1740 EGSGEKIVSLTWT
+1740 EGSGEKTVSLAWT

-1802 EKVQTLEDIAAE
+1802 EKVQTLEDIAVE
-1814 FARKNTAVQ
+1814 FTRKNTAVQ
-1823 PLQGMGLYDET
+1823 PLQGVGLYDET

-1877 IADNGKITYFTGDG
+1877 IADNGDIIYFTGDG

-1936 ESLNWELIR
+1936 GSLNWELIR

-2023 PEKSGKFRL
+2023 PEKAGKFRL

-2052 NGVEVYADVFFDA
+2052 NGVEVYADVLFDA

-2096 TKPVDL
+2096 TKPVDT
-2102 TAVSDDMQMPRPALL
+2102 TAVGDDMQMPRPALL
-2117 EEKGIMSDSYN
+2117 EKAGIMTDSYN

-2156 EKPVE
+2156 EKRVE
-2161 AKYVVTITT
+2161 AKYVVIITT

-2191 PELDGAA
+2191 QELDGAA
-2198 AFMTEALTG
+2198 DFMTEALTG

-2219 VKTKVTSDLYPF
+2219 DKTKVTSDLYPF

-2321 ESKERYKDFAQ
+2321 ESKERYKNFAQ
-2332 FYKQPIHIDL
+2332 FYKQPIQIDL
-2342 TVIGEKNAAD
+2342 TVPGTTGQND

-2370 NGHTFQGISDFTF
+2370 NGHTFTGISGFTF

-2434 SGWMFGIA
+2434 SGWMFGLTLQ
-2442 VKGGNETLPK
+2442 GGTETLPK

-2482 MVPGAEVPG
+2482 AVPGAEVPG

-2543 VAYVKANI
+2543 VAYVQKNMGA
-2551 GSDGILRKP
+2551 DGVLVDPESRNP
-2560 DDKNTPVITDN
+2560 TVTDN
-2571 ERIILALTAIGKDPT
+2571 ERIILALTAIGKDPA
-2586 NVGDK
+2586 NVGGE
-2591 NLLTALQ
+2591 NLLKALQ
-2598 DKDIMKVTDTSKT
+2598 NKDIMQVTDTSNT

-2639 LEQQNKDG
+2639 LAQQNEDG
-2647 SWSASADTKPV
+2647 SWRASADTKPV

-2668 QALAPYH
+2668 QALAPYY

-2861 VCGTKETMIVP
+2861 VCGTEETMIVP

-2894 AYWTCSRCHKYFSD
+2894 AYWSCSRCGKFFSD

-2938 CYASGHEADT
+2938 CYASGRTAET
-2948 YCKRCGIVITAGA
+2948 YCKRCGMVINAGA
-2961 TIPATGKHTYVDGV
+2961 NIPATGKHTYVNGV
-2975 CTTCG
+2975 CTVCG
-2980 TRNPAGG
+2980 VKNPMANV
-2987 IKGDDLKVDSKDNT
+2987 KGDDIKVDSKDNKTAAGDGLVIKADDT
-3001 IVTGGGLTI
+3001 ITGE
-3010 KTDKPVTDEKLAEIK
+3010 VLADIK
-3025 AAVENGSIVITVNN
+3025 AAVSDGAITV
-3039 TPILQLTKEDKE
+3039 TVTDTLQLTNEQKAA
-3051 SDGGKKALMQAGA
+3051 DGGKSALTEAAKTAGD
-3064 AASGELKKELDKLAE
+3064 EVKKELNKLAE

-3126 TLTIPITDELYAALQ
+3126 TVTIPITDELYAALQ
-3141 GKHVCVVRSHT
+3141 GKRVCVVRSHT

>member
-1 MRKRVISWLL
+1 MKKRVISWLL
-11 TVVMVVSMLPT
+11 TVVMVVSLLPT

-40 QIAPADTENTVPAG
+40 QIAPVDTENTVPAG
-54 NEETQEQQEPAEEV
+54 NEETQEQQEPAPET
-68 PVSRSARSGGAAPM
+68 PAPQMTRSGGAA
-82 LAAAGAVQNIGTAE
+82 LALAEGTVSSAK
-96 EFAAMEP
+96 EFAAMDAS
-103 GGNYQLTADI
+103 GSYTLTKDI
-113 TVTAPYANEFTDFSG
+113 IVTEPYAYDFIG

-139 AISGDSD
+139 DITASTANVG
-146 YQALFAKLAAGAVV
+146 LFSKLAGGAVV
-160 KNVMVDGEVTGTDN
+160 KNVITAGSISGKVNNV
-174 IGGIAGIATNATII
+174 GGIAGTADGNVTIENCKNTASI
-188 ACANK
+188 KGGKGAGGILGYSEPGSGFVTISSCANMGSVSGTRK
-193 ATVAATG
+193 Q
-200 RYVGGLVGKGTGLTM
+200 VGGIAGNVVGTHIIRN
-215 TSCYNQ
+215 CYNQ
-221 GAVSS
+221 GDISDGA
-226 TRTRPI
+226 
-232 NMGGI
+232 GI
-237 AGYVDG
+237 LGRGTKGVL
-243 GASVENCYNTG
+243 VENCYTVG
-254 SITGSG
+254 SVETNGAIIAVSSSSYSSDEPCRIVNCYAPSETVTALVPSTVKISNSG
-260 SNTAAVVGWDAA
+260 TKSSAEMQSAEFAA
-272 TVKNCYY
+272 T
-279 LESTYKVGACGNDGY
+279 
-294 TDPTVSKTDAEMRSG
+294 
-309 DIVALLGS
+309 LGS
-317 AFMVKSGDY
+317 AFQYNGGGYPTLKDPEPVVEKNVVSISVKSAKTTCYTGDELELSVTVTYDDNSSEVITKGFTVEGFDNTAPGKQTVTVTYKEKTDSIEIEVIKKPEFDDFFAGIVNSVEVTNDATYPYVVDMTDSDGLCLRSSNPVQGNTSSTSTITLKAKANVTLSFKYWGCNYDSSYAALTIVKNNSYNPEMRSWGSTQWKDFTIDLKKGDTLRLNLIKTYVSGDY
-326 PALSWETP
+326 Y
-334 TAAVK
+334 VK
-339 FTVSPANAVVEINGV
+339 LKDFTVSSLYEVKLTAEPEEADAVVALKDSTGAELKGTNGV
-354 KYTGSCTVGLPVGDY
+354 YIVSAGEY
-369 TYTVSCPGYTQQT
+369 TYTVSAYGYD
-382 GSVTVTGEDNPVAN
+382 TVT
-396 PNSVSVTLE
+396 
-405 KDAAKWV
+405 
-412 TVTFTVT
+412 
-419 PENATLTLKDGETQV
+419 ET
-434 TPTEG
+434 
-439 TTYKLLKGVTYT
+439 
-451 YTAVSD
+451 
-457 DEGYEPASG
+457 
-466 EVTPT
+466 
-471 ADGTQTVALKKVQSI
+471 I
-486 AVKNGSTHKTEF
+486 
-498 EQGDALD
+498 
-505 TTGLTVTVTYS
+505 
-516 DNSTKDITEGFT
+516 
-528 VTGFNSVNVA
+528 NVA
-538 ENQTLTVHYKGAE
+538 ADVAKTV
-551 TTYSVKINKKLF
+551 
-563 PSKAFNALEGYA
+563 P
-575 TVEYSHTGK
+575 
-584 YTAGDGKEFV
+584 
-594 DDAQEGALRSNSAG
+594 
-608 MNSTTV
+608 
-614 TVTITFL
+614 
-621 ENAPKMLLSFDYKV
+621 
-635 SSESNYDKLLVAQN
+635 
-649 RETKLTKSGTVAWT
+649 LTKSAAYSVAFDISRPAGIT
-663 ADNSLTVKGGDIVTL
+663 AD
-678 TYSKDRSTASGSDC
+678 
-692 IWLKNFTVS
+692 
-701 PLYTL
+701 
-706 TIAPNQ
+706 
-712 TDATVTLKDKEG
+712 
-724 KTVSGSNGVFAVKAA
+724 
-739 ADYTYTVTKKGYE
+739 
-752 PATGKVTMS
+752 
-761 AENQTVNVTLVKLPV
+761 
-776 ITLQFTPDDAAVTLK
+776 
-791 QGNTTVYKESAASST
+791 
-806 GKNVYIAAK
+806 
-815 NTDYTYT
+815 
-822 VSKFGYE
+822 
-829 TATGMISVATGDVN
+829 
-843 KTVTL
+843 
-848 TEAAKYSV
+848 
-856 TFQITKP
+856 
-863 EGVSASPTVTVEYNG
+863 PTVTVKTNG
-878 TKVYEGSGA
+878 KAVYTGDGTGCSLSNGSYAYTVACDGCDNAGGIFSVNGDKVNITVTLAKKAIFEDFFA
-887 NCTLPAGDYTYKA
+887 NC
-900 TLKDCDDLSGSFTVA
+900 
-915 AAAVT
+915 
-920 VNLPFEKKLTFAD
+920 
-933 IFQGVEGITAS
+933 QGITVS
-944 NGTKG
+944 GDKG
-949 FKPIKSAAGNYLESN
+949 KFTIEGAGKDSYL
-964 KSYYGTTSLTLT
+964 KTTETTTLALT
-976 ATKPCVISFEY
+976 ATK
-987 FAQGHEDNWDEDD
+987 N
-1000 SAFFTVKKGTTTLLT
+1000 VK
-1015 VYEENGWK
+1015 
-1023 TFSTA
+1023 
-1028 LNTGETLT
+1028 
-1036 LSFNENGNSYYV
+1036 LSFSYIANAAGYVEGDWYYDEPDEYYYFTIKKNSTQVKRAYSETSWKDFSVELTQGDVLTISYDGYTSYYYAA
-1048 RLKNFAV
+1048 LKNFAAV
-1055 SPAYTITLTTTPTAD
+1055 PFYTLTLNTPDGATVVLKDRSGAEITGKNGAYT
-1070 KVELKDE
+1070 
-1077 SGNKLT
+1077 
-1083 GSGGKYAVA
+1083 VA
-1092 PGTYTYT
+1092 AGTY
-1099 VSKKDYETATGEI
+1099 A
-1112 TVTDADVTQPVKLT
+1112 
-1126 AKPVITLTA
+1126 
-1135 TPADATVKLEK
+1135 
-1146 GSLPAS
+1146 
-1152 PKTTDKET
+1152 
-1160 GVYTYVVEKGAE
+1160 
-1172 YTYTVSKFGYETE
+1172 YTVSKFGYETE

-1226 VGGTIKPEADGGYKL
+1226 VGGTIKPETDGGYKL

-1246 YAYTVAKA
+1246 YAYTVTKA
-1254 DYITVSGSFTAAKN
+1254 DYIPVHGSITAAEDK
-1268 DTITVTL
+1268 TLSFTL
-1275 TYAGAGWDGTTKTAP
+1275 TYAGEGWDGTAKTAP
-1290 TQDKSGVYLIDTAAK
+1290 TQDKNGVYQIGTAAE
-1305 LAWFADAVNGGQK
+1305 LAWFADAVNKDGTT
-1318 AINGKLTANINLN
+1318 ISGKLTANINLN
-1331 GKPWTAIGTSSNK
+1331 GKTWTAIGTDSNK

-1357 GLVTTGLV
+1357 GLAGTGGLV
-1365 GELAEGGVVENLR
+1365 YYLSANGTVKSLCVD
-1378 VNCAIVSTSSLLGG
+1378 CAIDGTSN
-1392 VANSSAGTIRNC
+1392 V
-1404 MVSGSITFSSEGH
+1404 
-1417 NGASAIGGIAGRTT
+1417 GGIADKSEGRIENCLVSGYIKGGDDVIFGVGGIVGHGVA
-1431 GNGVI
+1431 GNVI
-1436 SGCVSR
+1436 SGCVSTADILFKYSR
-1442 AVVKDAYD
+1442 YAVQNGAGGIVGY
-1450 NSTYGTSAPLGGIA
+1450 TYGT
-1464 GYAYGVVEN
+1464 VEN
-1473 CYFTGTLAVK
+1473 CYFAGNVHTNAKSVSAGGF
-1483 KTQPNKIIQQKRGG
+1483 GG
-1497 LVGELNANAE
+1497 LVGCARSNAVMKDCYTVGAVT
-1507 LKGSYVAGEFAI
+1507 GP
-1519 ADESKFGAVV
+1519 ESSFGAVV

-1561 AHTADYMRS
+1561 ARTADYMRTP
-1570 AEFAVDMGMNQDD
+1570 EFAAEMGMHLDSGNS
-1583 GTLNGGFPVLPWQG
+1583 NGGFPVLPWQG
-1597 GTVLSAD
+1597 GTPVDNA

-1631 ADWYAETVLGL
+1631 ADWYAETVLGF

-1657 YGIEAPGEAVTNLH
+1657 YGIEEPGEAVTDLH

-1684 ELGLDAENADRLK
+1684 ELGLDAENADLLK

-1704 QLRGLTPVSGDP
+1704 QLRGLTPVSSDP
-1716 EEEEETAQTYTA
+1716 DEEEEIAQTYTGF
-1728 CLTLPASVTVPV
+1728 LTLPASVTVPV
-1740 EGSGEKIVSLTWT
+1740 EGSGEKTVSLAWT

-1780 TLQSGAATKT
+1780 TLQSGAATKV

-1796 LWSENA
+1796 LWSEKA
-1802 EKVQTLEDIAAE
+1802 EKAQTLEDIAAE
-1814 FARKNTAVQ
+1814 FTRKNTAVQ
-1823 PLQGMGLYDET
+1823 PLEGVGLYDET

-1936 ESLNWELIR
+1936 GSLNWELIR

-2001 GTNGTGV
+2001 GTGV
-2008 GTVNRPLQPADGTAL
+2008 GTVNRPLQPADGTPL
-2023 PEKSGKFRL
+2023 PEKAGKFRL

-2191 PELDGAA
+2191 QELDDAA
-2198 AFMTEALTG
+2198 DFMTAARTEDA
-2207 DVYWD
+2207 YWD

-2321 ESKERYKDFAQ
+2321 ESKERYKNFAQ
-2332 FYKQPIHIDL
+2332 FYKQPIQIDL
-2342 TVIGEKNAAD
+2342 TVPGTTGQND

-2370 NGHTFQGISDFTF
+2370 NGHTFTGISGFTF

-2434 SGWMFGIA
+2434 SGWMFGLTLQ
-2442 VKGGNETLPK
+2442 GGTETLPK

-2482 MVPGAEVPG
+2482 AVPGAEVPG

-2551 GSDGILRKP
+2551 GSDGILRAP

-2571 ERIILALTAIGKDPT
+2571 ERIALALTAIGKDPA
-2586 NVGDK
+2586 NVGGE
-2591 NLLTALQ
+2591 NLLKALQ
-2598 DKDIMKVTDTSKT
+2598 NKDIMQVTDTSNT

-2639 LEQQNKDG
+2639 LAQQNEDG
-2647 SWSASADTKPV
+2647 SWRASADTKPV

-2668 QALAPYH
+2668 QALAPYY

-2802 WKVTVAATCT
+2802 WQVTVAATCT
-2812 KDGVSRRICSICGVV
+2812 KDGVSRRICSICGAV
-2827 EEKPVPATGHK
+2827 EEKSVPATGHN
-2838 FSAWTVT
+2838 FGAWTVT

-2861 VCGTKETMIVP
+2861 VCGTEETMIVP

-2919 WIIAALGH
+2919 WVIAALGH

-2961 TIPATGKHTYVDGV
+2961 TIPATGKHTYVNGV
-2975 CTTCG
+2975 CTVCG
-2980 TRNPAGG
+2980 VKNPMANV
-2987 IKGDDLKVDSKDNT
+2987 KGDDIKVDSKDNT

-3010 KTDKPVTDEKLAEIK
+3010 KTDKPVTDEKLADIK
-3025 AAVENGSIVITVNN
+3025 AAVSDGAITV
-3039 TPILQLTKEDKE
+3039 TVTDTLQLTNEQKAA
-3051 SDGGKKALMQAGA
+3051 DGGKSALTEAAKTAGD
-3064 AASGELKKELDKLAE
+3064 EVKKELNKLAE

-3126 TLTIPITDELYAALQ
+3126 TVTIPITDELYAALQ
-3141 GKHVCVVRSHT
+3141 GKRVCVVRSHT

>member
-1 MRKRVISWLL
+1 MKKRVISWLL
-11 TVVMVVSMLPT
+11 TVVMVVSLLPT

-40 QIAPADTENTVPAG
+40 QTAPADTVSNVPTED
-54 NEETQEQQEPAEEV
+54 EETQEQQEPAPET

-82 LAAAGAVQNIGTAE
+82 LAAAGAVQDIGTAE
-96 EFAAMEP
+96 AFAAMEP
-103 GGNYQLTADI
+103 GGNYQLTANI
-113 TVTAPYANEFTDFSG
+113 TVTAPYAKDYFTG
-128 TFDGNGHTVTL
+128 TFDGNGYTVTL
-139 AISGDSD
+139 DITASTANVG
-146 YQALFAKLAAGAVV
+146 LFSKLAGGAVV
-160 KNVMVDGEVTGTDN
+160 KNVITAGSVTTTGKK
-174 IGGIAGIATNATII
+174 
-188 ACANK
+188 C
-193 ATVAATG
+193 VA
-200 RYVGGLVGKGTGLTM
+200 
-215 TSCYNQ
+215 
-221 GAVSS
+221 
-226 TRTRPI
+226 
-232 NMGGI
+232 GI
-237 AGYVDG
+237 AGYATDNVKI
-243 GASVENCYNTG
+243 ENCKNTA
-254 SITGSG
+254 SITGNKNVGGILGEAYNNEESISVGIKNCANEGAVNGTG
-260 SNTAAVVGWDAA
+260 SAVGGIVGKMEGQNSIIDCYNRGNITGFNNYAGIVGQSTGALVA
-272 TVKNCYY
+272 TIKNCY
-279 LESTYKVGACGNDGY
+279 SVGAVTAYGASTNAGYALIGGGKNYALTNCYAIKQDGLNLAY
-294 TDPTVSKTDAEMRSG
+294 KGTNATTEECDLKSADDMKSAEF
-309 DIVALLGS
+309 AATLGS
-317 AFMVKSGDY
+317 AFQYNGGGYPTLKDPEPVVEKNVVSISVKSAKTTCYTGDELELSVTVTYDDNSSEVITKGFTVAGFDNTAPGKQTVTVTYKEKTDSIEIEVIKKPEFDDFFAGIVNSVEVTNDATYPYVVDMTDSDGLCLRSSNPVQGNTSSTSTITLKAKANVTLSFKYWGCNYDSSYAALTIVKNNSYNPEMRSWGSTQWKDFTIDLKKGDTLRLNLIKTYVSGDY
-326 PALSWETP
+326 Y
-334 TAAVK
+334 VK
-339 FTVSPANAVVEINGV
+339 LKDFTVSSLYEVKLTAEPEEADAVVALKDSTGAELKGTNGV
-354 KYTGSCTVGLPVGDY
+354 YIVSAGEY
-369 TYTVSCPGYTQQT
+369 TYTVSAYGYDTVTETINVAADVAKTVPLTKSAAYSVAFDISRPAGITANPTVTVRTNGKAVYTGDGTGCSLSNGNYAYTVACDGCDNAGGIFSVNGDKVNITVTLAKKAIFEDFFANCQGITVSGDKGKFTIEGAGKDSYLKTTETTTLALTATKNMKLSFSYIANAAGYVEGDWYDDEPDAYYYFTIKKNSTQVKRADRETSWKDFSVELTQGDVLTISYDGYT
-382 GSVTVTGEDNPVAN
+382 SYYY
-396 PNSVSVTLE
+396 
-405 KDAAKWV
+405 AALKNFAAV
-412 TVTFTVT
+412 PFY
-419 PENATLTLKDGETQV
+419 TLTLKTPDG
-434 TPTEG
+434 
-439 TTYKLLKGVTYT
+439 
-451 YTAVSD
+451 
-457 DEGYEPASG
+457 
-466 EVTPT
+466 
-471 ADGTQTVALKKVQSI
+471 
-486 AVKNGSTHKTEF
+486 
-498 EQGDALD
+498 
-505 TTGLTVTVTYS
+505 
-516 DNSTKDITEGFT
+516 
-528 VTGFNSVNVA
+528 
-538 ENQTLTVHYKGAE
+538 
-551 TTYSVKINKKLF
+551 
-563 PSKAFNALEGYA
+563 A
-575 TVEYSHTGK
+575 TV
-584 YTAGDGKEFV
+584 V
-594 DDAQEGALRSNSAG
+594 L
-608 MNSTTV
+608 
-614 TVTITFL
+614 
-621 ENAPKMLLSFDYKV
+621 
-635 SSESNYDKLLVAQN
+635 
-649 RETKLTKSGTVAWT
+649 
-663 ADNSLTVKGGDIVTL
+663 
-678 TYSKDRSTASGSDC
+678 KDRSG
-692 IWLKNFTVS
+692 
-701 PLYTL
+701 
-706 TIAPNQ
+706 
-712 TDATVTLKDKEG
+712 
-724 KTVSGSNGVFAVKAA
+724 
-739 ADYTYTVTKKGYE
+739 
-752 PATGKVTMS
+752 
-761 AENQTVNVTLVKLPV
+761 AE
-776 ITLQFTPDDAAVTLK
+776 I
-791 QGNTTVYKESAASST
+791 T
-806 GKNVYIAAK
+806 GKN
-815 NTDYTYT
+815 
-822 VSKFGYE
+822 
-829 TATGMISVATGDVN
+829 
-843 KTVTL
+843 
-848 TEAAKYSV
+848 
-856 TFQITKP
+856 
-863 EGVSASPTVTVEYNG
+863 
-878 TKVYEGSGA
+878 GA
-887 NCTLPAGDYTYKA
+887 Y
-900 TLKDCDDLSGSFTVA
+900 TVA
-915 AAAVT
+915 A
-920 VNLPFEKKLTFAD
+920 
-933 IFQGVEGITAS
+933 
-944 NGTKG
+944 
-949 FKPIKSAAGNYLESN
+949 
-964 KSYYGTTSLTLT
+964 
-976 ATKPCVISFEY
+976 
-987 FAQGHEDNWDEDD
+987 
-1000 SAFFTVKKGTTTLLT
+1000 
-1015 VYEENGWK
+1015 
-1023 TFSTA
+1023 
-1028 LNTGETLT
+1028 
-1036 LSFNENGNSYYV
+1036 
-1048 RLKNFAV
+1048 
-1055 SPAYTITLTTTPTAD
+1055 
-1070 KVELKDE
+1070 
-1077 SGNKLT
+1077 
-1083 GSGGKYAVA
+1083 
-1092 PGTYTYT
+1092 GTYTYT
-1099 VSKKDYETATGEI
+1099 VSKY
-1112 TVTDADVTQPVKLT
+1112 
-1126 AKPVITLTA
+1126 
-1135 TPADATVKLEK
+1135 
-1146 GSLPAS
+1146 
-1152 PKTTDKET
+1152 
-1160 GVYTYVVEKGAE
+1160 
-1172 YTYTVSKFGYETE
+1172 GYETK
-1185 TGSITVNADVN
+1185 TGTIKVEGGDVSKDVALTALTAYQVKFN
-1196 KTVTLSELASCTLTF
+1196 VAPEGAAVTL
-1211 AVTPAENAKVTVTHP
+1211 THP

-1254 DYITVSGSFTAAKN
+1254 EYIPVHGSITAAEDK
-1268 DTITVTL
+1268 TLSFTL
-1275 TYAGAGWDGTTKTAP
+1275 TYAGEGWDGTAKTAP
-1290 TQDKSGVYLIDTAAK
+1290 TQDKNGVYQIGTAAK
-1305 LAWFADAVNGGQK
+1305 LAWFADAVNKGDTT
-1318 AINGKLTANINLN
+1318 ISGKLTANINLN
-1331 GKPWTAIGTSSNK
+1331 DKAWTAIGTDSNK

-1357 GLVTTGLV
+1357 GLAGTGGLV
-1365 GELAEGGVVENLR
+1365 YYLSANGTVKSLCVD
-1378 VNCAIVSTSSLLGG
+1378 CAIDGTSN
-1392 VANSSAGTIRNC
+1392 V
-1404 MVSGSITFSSEGH
+1404 
-1417 NGASAIGGIAGRTT
+1417 GGIADKSEGRIENCLVSGYIKGGDDVIFGVGGIVGHGVA
-1431 GNGVI
+1431 GNVI
-1436 SGCVSR
+1436 SGCVSTADILFKYSR
-1442 AVVKDAYD
+1442 YAVQNGAGGIVGY
-1450 NSTYGTSAPLGGIA
+1450 TYGT
-1464 GYAYGVVEN
+1464 VEN
-1473 CYFTGTLAVK
+1473 CYFAGNVHTNAKSVSAGGF
-1483 KTQPNKIIQQKRGG
+1483 GG
-1497 LVGELNANAE
+1497 LVGCARSNAVMKDCYTVGAVT
-1507 LKGSYVAGEFAI
+1507 GP
-1519 ADESKFGAVV
+1519 ESSFGAVV

-1561 AHTADYMRS
+1561 ARTADYMRTP
-1570 AEFAVDMGMNQDD
+1570 EFAAEMGMHLDSGNS
-1583 GTLNGGFPVLPWQG
+1583 NGGFPVLPWQG
-1597 GTVLSAD
+1597 GTPVDNA
-1604 DLKAA
+1604 DLKA

-1631 ADWYAETVLGL
+1631 ADWYAETVLRF

-1657 YGIEAPGEAVTNLH
+1657 YGIEEPGEAVTDLH

-1684 ELGLDAENADRLK
+1684 ELGLDAENADLLK

-1704 QLRGLTPVSGDP
+1704 QLRGLTPVSSDP
-1716 EEEEETAQTYTA
+1716 EEEEEIAQTYTGF
-1728 CLTLPASVTVPV
+1728 LTLPASVTVPV
-1740 EGSGEKIVSLTWT
+1740 EGSGEKTVSLTWT
-1753 ADNAL
+1753 ADNDL

-1814 FARKNTAVQ
+1814 FTRKNTAVQ
-1823 PLQGMGLYDET
+1823 PLQGVGLYDET

-1846 QGYADVADNSEIT
+1846 QGYADVADKAEIT

-1877 IADNGKITYFTGDG
+1877 IADNGDIEYFTGDG

-1936 ESLNWELIR
+1936 GSLNWELIR

-2023 PEKSGKFRL
+2023 PEKAGKFRL

-2052 NGVEVYADVFFDA
+2052 NGVEVYADVLFDA

-2096 TKPVDL
+2096 TKPVDT
-2102 TAVSDDMQMPRPALL
+2102 TAVGDDMQMPRPALL
-2117 EEKGIMSDSYN
+2117 EKAGIMTDSYN
-2128 QKVTMVSLTPDVL
+2128 QKVTMVSRTPDVL

-2156 EKPVE
+2156 EE
-2161 AKYVVTITT
+2161 AAEARYVVTITT
-2170 RSSGLLLARQEFS
+2170 RSSGLLLARKEFS

-2191 PELDGAA
+2191 QELDGAA
-2198 AFMTEALTG
+2198 VFMTKALTG
-2207 DVYWD
+2207 DVYWN
-2212 GIKNKNT
+2212 GIKNENT
-2219 VKTKVTSDLYPF
+2219 DKTKVTSDLYPF

-2321 ESKERYKDFAQ
+2321 ESKERYKNFAQ
-2332 FYKQPIHIDL
+2332 FYKQPIQIDL
-2342 TVIGEKNAAD
+2342 TVPGTTGQND

-2370 NGHTFQGISDFTF
+2370 NGHTFRGISDFTF

-2404 KYTYTGS
+2404 NYTYTGS
-2411 GAYIKSIT
+2411 GTYIKSIT

-2571 ERIILALTAIGKDPT
+2571 ERIILALTAIGKDPA

-2598 DKDIMKVTDTSKT
+2598 NKDIMKVTDTSNT

-2647 SWSASADTKPV
+2647 SWRASADTKPV

-2668 QALAPYH
+2668 QALAPYY

-2802 WKVTVAATCT
+2802 WQVTVAATCT
-2812 KDGVSRRICSICGVV
+2812 KDGVSRRICSICGAV
-2827 EEKPVPATGHK
+2827 EEKSVPATGHN
-2838 FSAWTVT
+2838 FGAWTVT

-2861 VCGTKETMIVP
+2861 VCGTEETMIVP

-2919 WIIAALGH
+2919 WVITALGH

-2961 TIPATGKHTYVDGV
+2961 TIPATGKHTYVNGV
-2975 CTTCG
+2975 CTVCG
-2980 TRNPAGG
+2980 VKNPMANV
-2987 IKGDDLKVDSKDNT
+2987 KGDDIKVDSKDNKTAAGDGLVIKADDT
-3001 IVTGGGLTI
+3001 ITEEV
-3010 KTDKPVTDEKLAEIK
+3010 LADIK
-3025 AAVENGSIVITVNN
+3025 AAVSDGAITV
-3039 TPILQLTKEDKE
+3039 TVTDTLQLTNEQKAA
-3051 SDGGKKALMQAGA
+3051 DGGKSALTEAAKTAGD
-3064 AASGELKKELDKLAE
+3064 EVKKELNKLAE

-3126 TLTIPITDELYAALQ
+3126 TVTIPITDELYAALQ

-3205 ADSGKKDSANTADD
+3205 ADSGKTDSANTADD

>member
-1 MRKRVISWLL
+1 MKKRVISWLL
-11 TVVMVVSMLPT
+11 TVVMVVSLLPT

-40 QIAPADTENTVPAG
+40 QIAPVDTENTVPAED
-54 NEETQEQQEPAEEV
+54 EETQEQQEQQEPAPET
-68 PVSRSARSGGAAPM
+68 PAPQMARSGGAAPM

-96 EFAAMEP
+96 AFAAMEP
-103 GGNYQLTADI
+103 DGNYQLTADI
-113 TVTAPYANEFTDFSG
+113 TVTAPYGNDITGFTGFTG

-260 SNTAAVVGWDAA
+260 DNTAAVVGWNAA
-272 TVKNCYY
+272 TVKDCYY
-279 LESTYKVGACGNDGY
+279 LESTYKVGSCGKKGGY

-309 DIVALLGS
+309 DIVTLLGS

-334 TAAVK
+334 TAAVS
-339 FTVSPANAVVEINGV
+339 FTIQPENAVLTINGGT
-354 KYTGSCTVGLPVGDY
+354 YTGSTTVALPAADAQY
-369 TYTVSCPGYTQQT
+369 SYTVSCPGYTQQT
-382 GSVTVTGEDNPVAN
+382 GSVTVTNKDNPVAN

-405 KDAAKWV
+405 KDTSAWV
-412 TVTFTVT
+412 TVTF
-419 PENATLTLKDGETQV
+419 NV
-434 TPTEG
+434 TPTG
-439 TTYKLLKGVTYT
+439 AALTVKQGDTVIKPQSGGSYKLLKGVEYT

-457 DEGYEPASG
+457 DEGYEPAAG
-466 EVTPT
+466 TVTPT
-471 ADGTQTVALKKVQSI
+471 ENSTQTVALKKVQSI
-486 AVKNGSTHKTEF
+486 AVTKAPTKTEYYK
-498 EQGDALD
+498 GDAELD
-505 TTGLTVTVTYS
+505 LTGMVLTVNYEGTDEPRTIEGDYAAAGVTCEGFSTENPTDSQTVTVKYRGKTATFTIKVK
-516 DNSTKDITEGFT
+516 DAMLFADFFTGLNGIATAQNSTSYKFEPVLLDGGYVLKSTNEKKGNT
-528 VTGFNSVNVA
+528 TSSL
-538 ENQTLTVHYKGAE
+538 TLTFVKAAQLTFDCKTDSEKNYDGLRVDINDQ
-551 TTYSVKINKKLF
+551 TGSQFGSTGGYSGEKQDWKEFSIAVN
-563 PSKAFNALEGYA
+563 
-575 TVEYSHTGK
+575 
-584 YTAGDGKEFV
+584 AGDK
-594 DDAQEGALRSNSAG
+594 
-608 MNSTTV
+608 V
-614 TVTITFL
+614 TV
-621 ENAPKMLLSFDYKV
+621 NYRKD
-635 SSESNYDKLLVAQN
+635 SSGDKGQ
-649 RETKLTKSGTVAWT
+649 
-663 ADNSLTVKGGDIVTL
+663 
-678 TYSKDRSTASGSDC
+678 DC
-692 IWLKNFTVS
+692 IWLRNFRAEVLPTVRFAVKDAAGKA
-701 PLYTL
+701 
-706 TIAPNQ
+706 I
-712 TDATVTLKDKEG
+712 DATVTLKKGYTGLTAGTDG
-724 KTVSGSNGVFAVKAA
+724 SYALTVGEK
-739 ADYTYTVTKKGYE
+739 YTYTVEKKGYE
-752 PATGKVTMS
+752 KVTQEFT
-761 AENQTVNVTLVKLPV
+761 AQAGDNTITVTLVKLPV

-791 QGNTTVYKESAASST
+791 QGNTTVYKESADSEK

-822 VSKFGYE
+822 VTKFGYE
-829 TATGMISVATGDVN
+829 TATGTISVAIADVN
-843 KTVTL
+843 KTVKL
-848 TEAAKYSV
+848 TELAKQTV
-856 TFQITKP
+856 TFNITKP
-863 EGVSASPTVTVEYNG
+863 EGVTAEPTITVKSGSITAY
-878 TKVYEGSGA
+878 TGSGA
-887 NCTLPAGDYTYKA
+887 NCTLPAGDYTYTAK
-900 TLKDCDDLSGSFTVA
+900 LDGCDTLSGSFVVKA
-915 AAAVT
+915 AKTIGLEFV
-920 VNLPFEKKLTFAD
+920 KSLTFDDFFAGLD
-933 IFQGVEGITAS
+933 GITAE
-944 NGTKG
+944 NGTRYG
-949 FKPIKSAAGNYLESN
+949 FEPVRAAGGNYLESN
-964 KSYYGTTSLTLT
+964 RRSYGTTSLTLT
-976 ATKPCVISFEY
+976 ATESRLVSFQY
-987 FAQGHEDNWDEDD
+987 LAKGNKADYSWDDD
-1000 SAFFTVKKGTTTLLT
+1000 SAFSVKKGTSTLLT
-1015 VYEENGWK
+1015 AYEENGWK
-1023 TFSTA
+1023 TFSTV
-1028 LNTGETLT
+1028 LNTGEKLT
-1036 LSFNENGNSYYV
+1036 LSFSESGSSYYV
-1048 RLKNFAV
+1048 RLKDFAAAAAHTLTLKTPDGATV
-1055 SPAYTITLTTTPTAD
+1055 VLKDRSGAEITGKNGAYT
-1070 KVELKDE
+1070 
-1077 SGNKLT
+1077 
-1083 GSGGKYAVA
+1083 VA
-1092 PGTYTYT
+1092 AGTY
-1099 VSKKDYETATGEI
+1099 A
-1112 TVTDADVTQPVKLT
+1112 
-1126 AKPVITLTA
+1126 
-1135 TPADATVKLEK
+1135 
-1146 GSLPAS
+1146 
-1152 PKTTDKET
+1152 
-1160 GVYTYVVEKGAE
+1160 
-1172 YTYTVSKFGYETE
+1172 YTVSKFGYETK
-1185 TGSITVNADVN
+1185 TGNITVSADVN
-1196 KTVTLSELASCTLTF
+1196 ETVTLSELASCTLTF

-1226 VGGTIKPEADGGYKL
+1226 VGGTIKPEANGGYKL

-1246 YAYTVAKA
+1246 YAYTVTKA
-1254 DYITVSGSFTAAKN
+1254 DYVPVHGSITAAEDK
-1268 DTITVTL
+1268 TLSFTL
-1275 TYAGAGWDGTTKTAP
+1275 TYAGEGWDGTAKTAP
-1290 TQDKSGVYLIDTAAK
+1290 TQDKNGVYQIGTAAK
-1305 LAWFADAVNGGQK
+1305 LAWFADAVNKGDTT
-1318 AINGKLTANINLN
+1318 ISGKLTANINLN
-1331 GKPWTAIGTSSNK
+1331 GKTWTAIGTDSNK
-1344 FAGTLDGDNYTVS
+1344 FAGTLDGDSHTVS
-1357 GLVTTGLV
+1357 GLAGTGGLV
-1365 GELAEGGVVENLR
+1365 YYLSANGTVKSLCVD
-1378 VNCAIVSTSSLLGG
+1378 CAIDGTSN
-1392 VANSSAGTIRNC
+1392 V
-1404 MVSGSITFSSEGH
+1404 
-1417 NGASAIGGIAGRTT
+1417 GGIADKSEGRIENCLVSGYIKGGDDVIFGVGGIVGHGVA
-1431 GNGVI
+1431 GNVI
-1436 SGCVSR
+1436 SGCVSTADILFKYSR
-1442 AVVKDAYD
+1442 YAVQNGAGGIVGY
-1450 NSTYGTSAPLGGIA
+1450 TYGT
-1464 GYAYGVVEN
+1464 VEN
-1473 CYFTGTLAVK
+1473 CYFAGNVHTNAKSVSAGGF
-1483 KTQPNKIIQQKRGG
+1483 GG
-1497 LVGELNANAE
+1497 LVGCARSNAVMKDCYTVGAVT
-1507 LKGSYVAGEFAI
+1507 GP
-1519 ADESKFGAVV
+1519 ESSFGAVV

-1561 AHTADYMRS
+1561 ARTADYMRTP
-1570 AEFAVDMGMNQDD
+1570 EFAAEMGMHLDSGNS
-1583 GTLNGGFPVLPWQG
+1583 NGGFPVLPWQG
-1597 GTVLSAD
+1597 GTPVDNA

-1631 ADWYAETVLGL
+1631 ADWYAETVLGF

-1657 YGIEAPGEAVTNLH
+1657 YGIEEPGEAVTDLH

-1684 ELGLDAENADRLK
+1684 ELGLDAENADLLK

-1704 QLRGLTPVSGDP
+1704 QLRGLTPVSSDP
-1716 EEEEETAQTYTA
+1716 EEEEEIAQTYTGF
-1728 CLTLPASVTVPV
+1728 LTLPASVTVPV
-1740 EGSGEKIVSLTWT
+1740 EGSGEKTVSLAWT

-1780 TLQSGAATKT
+1780 TLQSGAATKV

-1796 LWSENA
+1796 LWSEKA
-1802 EKVQTLEDIAAE
+1802 EKAQTLEDIAAE
-1814 FARKNTAVQ
+1814 FTRKNTAVQ
-1823 PLQGMGLYDET
+1823 PLEGVGLYDET

-1936 ESLNWELIR
+1936 GSLNWELIR

-2001 GTNGTGV
+2001 GTGV
-2008 GTVNRPLQPADGTAL
+2008 GTVNRPLQPADGTPL
-2023 PEKSGKFRL
+2023 PEKAGKFRL

-2191 PELDGAA
+2191 QELDDAA
-2198 AFMTEALTG
+2198 DFMTAARTEDA
-2207 DVYWD
+2207 YWD

-2321 ESKERYKDFAQ
+2321 ESKERYKNFAQ
-2332 FYKQPIHIDL
+2332 FYKQPIQIDL
-2342 TVIGEKNAAD
+2342 TVPGTTGQND

-2370 NGHTFQGISDFTF
+2370 NGHTFTGISGFTF

-2434 SGWMFGIA
+2434 SGWMFGLTLQ
-2442 VKGGNETLPK
+2442 GGTETLPK

-2482 MVPGAEVPG
+2482 AVPGAEVPG

-2551 GSDGILRKP
+2551 GSDGILRAP

-2571 ERIILALTAIGKDPT
+2571 ERIALALTAIGKDPA
-2586 NVGDK
+2586 NVGGE
-2591 NLLTALQ
+2591 NLLKALQ
-2598 DKDIMKVTDTSKT
+2598 NKDIMQVTDTSNT

-2639 LEQQNKDG
+2639 LAQQNEDG
-2647 SWSASADTKPV
+2647 SWRASADTKPV

-2668 QALAPYH
+2668 QALAPYY

-2802 WKVTVAATCT
+2802 WQVTVAATCT
-2812 KDGVSRRICSICGVV
+2812 KDGVSRRICSICGAV
-2827 EEKPVPATGHK
+2827 EEKSVPATGHN
-2838 FSAWTVT
+2838 FGAWTVT

-2861 VCGTKETMIVP
+2861 VCGTEETMIVP

-2919 WIIAALGH
+2919 WVIAALGH

-2961 TIPATGKHTYVDGV
+2961 TIPATGKHTYVNGV
-2975 CTTCG
+2975 CTVCG
-2980 TRNPAGG
+2980 VKNPMANV
-2987 IKGDDLKVDSKDNT
+2987 KGDDIKVDSKDNT

-3010 KTDKPVTDEKLAEIK
+3010 KTDKPVTDEKLADIK
-3025 AAVENGSIVITVNN
+3025 AAVSDGAITV
-3039 TPILQLTKEDKE
+3039 TVTDTLQLTNEQKAA
-3051 SDGGKKALMQAGA
+3051 DGGKSALTEAAKTAGD
-3064 AASGELKKELDKLAE
+3064 EVKKELNKLAE

-3126 TLTIPITDELYAALQ
+3126 TVTIPITDELYAALQ

-3205 ADSGKKDSANTADD
+3205 ADSGKTDSANTADD

>member
-1 MRKRVISWLL
+1 MK
-11 TVVMVVSMLPT
+11 
-22 SVLADTL
+22 
-29 AADQEQQTQQE
+29 
-40 QIAPADTENTVPAG
+40 
-54 NEETQEQQEPAEEV
+54 
-68 PVSRSARSGGAAPM
+68 SA
-82 LAAAGAVQNIGTAE
+82 
-96 EFAAMEP
+96 EFAA
-103 GGNYQLTADI
+103 T
-113 TVTAPYANEFTDFSG
+113 
-128 TFDGNGHTVTL
+128 
-139 AISGDSD
+139 
-146 YQALFAKLAAGAVV
+146 
-160 KNVMVDGEVTGTDN
+160 
-174 IGGIAGIATNATII
+174 
-188 ACANK
+188 
-193 ATVAATG
+193 
-200 RYVGGLVGKGTGLTM
+200 
-215 TSCYNQ
+215 
-221 GAVSS
+221 
-226 TRTRPI
+226 
-232 NMGGI
+232 
-237 AGYVDG
+237 
-243 GASVENCYNTG
+243 
-254 SITGSG
+254 
-260 SNTAAVVGWDAA
+260 
-272 TVKNCYY
+272 
-279 LESTYKVGACGNDGY
+279 
-294 TDPTVSKTDAEMRSG
+294 
-309 DIVALLGS
+309 LGS
-317 AFMVKSGDY
+317 AFQYNGGGYPTLKDPEPVVEKNVVSISVKSAKTTCYTGDELELSVTVTYDDNSSEVITKGFTVAGFDNTAPGKQTVTVTYKEKTDSIEIEVIKKPEFDDFFAGIVNSVEVTNDATYPYVVDMTDSDGLCLRSSNPVQGNTSSTSTITLKAKANVTLSFKYWGCNYDSSYAALTIVKNNSYNPEMRSWGSTQWKDFTIDLKKGDTLRLNLIKTYVSGDY
-326 PALSWETP
+326 Y
-334 TAAVK
+334 VK
-339 FTVSPANAVVEINGV
+339 LKDFTVSSLYEVKLTAEPEEADAVVALKDSTGAELKGTNGV
-354 KYTGSCTVGLPVGDY
+354 YIVSAGEY
-369 TYTVSCPGYTQQT
+369 TYTVSAYGYDTVTETINVAADVAKTVPLTKSAAYSVAFDISRPAGITANPTVTVRTNGKAVYTGDGTGCSLSNGNYAYTVACDGCDNAGGLFSVNGDKVNITVTLAKKAIFEDFFANCQGITVSGDKGKFTIEGAGKDSYLKTTETTTLALTATKNVKLSFSYIANAAGYVEGDWDYDEPDEYYYFTIKKNSTQVKRADSETSWKDFSVELTQGDVLTISYDGYT
-382 GSVTVTGEDNPVAN
+382 SYYY
-396 PNSVSVTLE
+396 
-405 KDAAKWV
+405 AALKNFAAV
-412 TVTFTVT
+412 PFY
-419 PENATLTLKDGETQV
+419 TLTLK
-434 TPTEG
+434 TPAG
-439 TTYKLLKGVTYT
+439 
-451 YTAVSD
+451 
-457 DEGYEPASG
+457 
-466 EVTPT
+466 
-471 ADGTQTVALKKVQSI
+471 
-486 AVKNGSTHKTEF
+486 
-498 EQGDALD
+498 
-505 TTGLTVTVTYS
+505 
-516 DNSTKDITEGFT
+516 
-528 VTGFNSVNVA
+528 
-538 ENQTLTVHYKGAE
+538 
-551 TTYSVKINKKLF
+551 
-563 PSKAFNALEGYA
+563 A
-575 TVEYSHTGK
+575 TV
-584 YTAGDGKEFV
+584 V
-594 DDAQEGALRSNSAG
+594 L
-608 MNSTTV
+608 
-614 TVTITFL
+614 
-621 ENAPKMLLSFDYKV
+621 
-635 SSESNYDKLLVAQN
+635 
-649 RETKLTKSGTVAWT
+649 
-663 ADNSLTVKGGDIVTL
+663 
-678 TYSKDRSTASGSDC
+678 KDRSG
-692 IWLKNFTVS
+692 
-701 PLYTL
+701 
-706 TIAPNQ
+706 
-712 TDATVTLKDKEG
+712 
-724 KTVSGSNGVFAVKAA
+724 
-739 ADYTYTVTKKGYE
+739 
-752 PATGKVTMS
+752 
-761 AENQTVNVTLVKLPV
+761 AE
-776 ITLQFTPDDAAVTLK
+776 I
-791 QGNTTVYKESAASST
+791 T
-806 GKNVYIAAK
+806 GKN
-815 NTDYTYT
+815 
-822 VSKFGYE
+822 
-829 TATGMISVATGDVN
+829 
-843 KTVTL
+843 
-848 TEAAKYSV
+848 
-856 TFQITKP
+856 
-863 EGVSASPTVTVEYNG
+863 
-878 TKVYEGSGA
+878 GA
-887 NCTLPAGDYTYKA
+887 Y
-900 TLKDCDDLSGSFTVA
+900 TVA
-915 AAAVT
+915 A
-920 VNLPFEKKLTFAD
+920 
-933 IFQGVEGITAS
+933 
-944 NGTKG
+944 
-949 FKPIKSAAGNYLESN
+949 
-964 KSYYGTTSLTLT
+964 
-976 ATKPCVISFEY
+976 
-987 FAQGHEDNWDEDD
+987 
-1000 SAFFTVKKGTTTLLT
+1000 
-1015 VYEENGWK
+1015 
-1023 TFSTA
+1023 
-1028 LNTGETLT
+1028 
-1036 LSFNENGNSYYV
+1036 
-1048 RLKNFAV
+1048 
-1055 SPAYTITLTTTPTAD
+1055 
-1070 KVELKDE
+1070 
-1077 SGNKLT
+1077 
-1083 GSGGKYAVA
+1083 
-1092 PGTYTYT
+1092 GTY
-1099 VSKKDYETATGEI
+1099 A
-1112 TVTDADVTQPVKLT
+1112 
-1126 AKPVITLTA
+1126 
-1135 TPADATVKLEK
+1135 
-1146 GSLPAS
+1146 
-1152 PKTTDKET
+1152 
-1160 GVYTYVVEKGAE
+1160 
-1172 YTYTVSKFGYETE
+1172 YTVSKFGYETE

-1226 VGGTIKPEADGGYKL
+1226 VGGTIKPETDGGYKL

-1254 DYITVSGSFTAAKN
+1254 GYIPVHGSITAAEDK
-1268 DTITVTL
+1268 TLSFTL
-1275 TYAGAGWDGTTKTAP
+1275 TYAGEGWDGTAKTAP
-1290 TQDKSGVYLIDTAAK
+1290 TQDKNGVYQIGTAAE
-1305 LAWFADAVNGGQK
+1305 LAWFADAVNKGGTT
-1318 AINGKLTANINLN
+1318 ISGKLTANINLN

-1344 FAGTLDGDNYTVS
+1344 FAGTLDGDSHTVS
-1357 GLVTTGLV
+1357 GLAGTGGLV
-1365 GELAEGGVVENLR
+1365 YYLSANGTVKSLCVD
-1378 VNCAIVSTSSLLGG
+1378 CAIDGTSN
-1392 VANSSAGTIRNC
+1392 V
-1404 MVSGSITFSSEGH
+1404 
-1417 NGASAIGGIAGRTT
+1417 GGIADKSEGRIENCLVSGYIKGGDDVIFGVGGIVGHGVA
-1431 GNGVI
+1431 GNVI
-1436 SGCVSR
+1436 SGCVSTADILFKYSR
-1442 AVVKDAYD
+1442 YAVQNGAGGIVGY
-1450 NSTYGTSAPLGGIA
+1450 TYGA
-1464 GYAYGVVEN
+1464 VEN
-1473 CYFTGTLAVK
+1473 CYFAGNVHTNAKSVSAGGF
-1483 KTQPNKIIQQKRGG
+1483 GG
-1497 LVGELNANAE
+1497 LVGCARSNAVMKDCYTVGAVT
-1507 LKGSYVAGEFAI
+1507 GP
-1519 ADESKFGAVV
+1519 ESSFGAVV

-1561 AHTADYMRS
+1561 ARTADYMRTP
-1570 AEFAVDMGMNQDD
+1570 EFAAEMGMHLDSGNS
-1583 GTLNGGFPVLPWQG
+1583 NGGFPVLPWQG
-1597 GTVLSAD
+1597 GTPVDNA

-1631 ADWYAETVLGL
+1631 ADWYAETVLRF

-1657 YGIEAPGEAVTNLH
+1657 YGIEEPGEAVTDLH

-1684 ELGLDAENADRLK
+1684 ELGLDAENADLLK

-1704 QLRGLTPVSGDP
+1704 QLRGLTPVSSDP
-1716 EEEEETAQTYTA
+1716 EEEEEIAQTYTGF
-1728 CLTLPASVTVPV
+1728 LTLPASVTVPV
-1740 EGSGEKIVSLTWT
+1740 EGSGEKTVSLAWT

-1814 FARKNTAVQ
+1814 FTRKNTAVQ
-1823 PLQGMGLYDET
+1823 PLEGVGLYDET

-1846 QGYADVADNSEIT
+1846 QGYADVADKAEIT

-2023 PEKSGKFRL
+2023 PEKAGKFRL

-2052 NGVEVYADVFFDA
+2052 NGVEVYADVLFDA

-2096 TKPVDL
+2096 TKPVDT

-2117 EEKGIMSDSYN
+2117 EQEDIMTDSYN

-2198 AFMTEALTG
+2198 AFMTEARTENA
-2207 DVYWD
+2207 YWD
-2212 GIKNKNT
+2212 GIKNENT
-2219 VKTKVTSDLYPF
+2219 DKTKVTSDLYPF

-2321 ESKERYKDFAQ
+2321 ESKERYKNFAQ
-2332 FYKQPIHIDL
+2332 FYKQPIQIDL
-2342 TVIGEKNAAD
+2342 TVPGTTGQND

-2370 NGHTFQGISDFTF
+2370 NGHTFTGISGFTF

-2404 KYTYTGS
+2404 NYTYTGS

-2434 SGWMFGIA
+2434 SGWMFGLTLQ
-2442 VKGGNETLPK
+2442 GGTETLPK

-2482 MVPGAEVPG
+2482 AVPGAEVPG

-2543 VAYVKANI
+2543 VAYVQKNMGA
-2551 GSDGILRKP
+2551 DGVLVDP
-2560 DDKNTPVITDN
+2560 ESHNPTVTDN
-2571 ERIILALTAIGKDPT
+2571 ERIILALTAIGKDPA
-2586 NVGDK
+2586 NVGGE

-2647 SWSASADTKPV
+2647 SWRASADTKPV

-2675 KDGGNETVNTAV
+2675 KDGGNGTVNTAV

-2894 AYWTCSRCHKYFSD
+2894 AYWTCSRCHKFFSD

-2919 WIIAALGH
+2919 WVIAALGH

-2961 TIPATGKHTYVDGV
+2961 TIPATGKHTYVNGV
-2975 CTTCG
+2975 CTVCG
-2980 TRNPAGG
+2980 VKNPMANV
-2987 IKGDDLKVDSKDNT
+2987 KGDDIKVDSKDNT

-3025 AAVENGSIVITVNN
+3025 AAVSDGAITV
-3039 TPILQLTKEDKE
+3039 TVTDTLQLTNEQKAA
-3051 SDGGKKALMQAGA
+3051 DGGKSALTEAAKTAGD
-3064 AASGELKKELDKLAE
+3064 EVKKELNKLAE

-3126 TLTIPITDELYAALQ
+3126 TVTIPITDELYAALQ

>member
-1 MRKRVISWLL
+1 MKKRVISWLL
-11 TVVMVVSMLPT
+11 TVVMVVSLLPT

-40 QIAPADTENTVPAG
+40 QIAPVDTENTVPAG

-68 PVSRSARSGGAAPM
+68 PVSQMARSGGTAPM

-96 EFAAMEP
+96 AFAAMEP
-103 GGNYQLTADI
+103 DGNYQLTADI
-113 TVTAPYANEFTDFSG
+113 TVTAPYGNDITGFTGFTG

-260 SNTAAVVGWDAA
+260 DNTAAVVGWNAA
-272 TVKNCYY
+272 TVKDCYY
-279 LESTYKVGACGNDGY
+279 LESTYKVGSCGKKGGY

-309 DIVALLGS
+309 DIVTLLGS

-334 TAAVK
+334 TAAVS
-339 FTVSPANAVVEINGV
+339 FTIQPENAVLTINGGT
-354 KYTGSCTVGLPVGDY
+354 YTGSTTVALPAADAQY
-369 TYTVSCPGYTQQT
+369 SYTVSCPGYTQQT
-382 GSVTVTGEDNPVAN
+382 GSVTVTNKDNPVAN

-405 KDAAKWV
+405 KDTSAWV
-412 TVTFTVT
+412 TVTF
-419 PENATLTLKDGETQV
+419 NV
-434 TPTEG
+434 TPTG
-439 TTYKLLKGVTYT
+439 AALTVKQGDTVIKPQSGGSYKLLKGVEYT

-457 DEGYEPASG
+457 DEGYEPAAG
-466 EVTPT
+466 TVTPT
-471 ADGTQTVALKKVQSI
+471 ENSTQTVALKKVQSI
-486 AVKNGSTHKTEF
+486 AVTKAPTKTEYYK
-498 EQGDALD
+498 GDAELD
-505 TTGLTVTVTYS
+505 LTGMVLTVNYEGTDEPRTIEGDYAAAGVTCEGFSTENPTDSQTVTVKYRGKTATFTIKVK
-516 DNSTKDITEGFT
+516 DAMLFADFFTGLNGIATAQNSTSYKFEPVLLDGGYVLKSTNEKKGNT
-528 VTGFNSVNVA
+528 TSSL
-538 ENQTLTVHYKGAE
+538 TLTFAKAAQLTFDCKTDSEKNYDGLRVDINNQQGNQFGS
-551 TTYSVKINKKLF
+551 TGGGYSGEKQDWKEFSIAVN
-563 PSKAFNALEGYA
+563 
-575 TVEYSHTGK
+575 
-584 YTAGDGKEFV
+584 AGDK
-594 DDAQEGALRSNSAG
+594 
-608 MNSTTV
+608 V
-614 TVTITFL
+614 TV
-621 ENAPKMLLSFDYKV
+621 NYRKD
-635 SSESNYDKLLVAQN
+635 SSGDKGQ
-649 RETKLTKSGTVAWT
+649 
-663 ADNSLTVKGGDIVTL
+663 
-678 TYSKDRSTASGSDC
+678 DC
-692 IWLKNFTVS
+692 IWLRNFRAEVLPTVRFDVKDAAG
-701 PLYTL
+701 TA
-706 TIAPNQ
+706 I
-712 TDATVTLKDKEG
+712 DATVTLKKGYTGLTAGTDG
-724 KTVSGSNGVFAVKAA
+724 SYALTVGEK
-739 ADYTYTVTKKGYE
+739 YTYTVEKKGYE
-752 PATGKVTMS
+752 KVTQEFT
-761 AENQTVNVTLVKLPV
+761 AQEGNNTITVTLVKLPV
-776 ITLQFTPDDAAVTLK
+776 ITLKFTPDDAAVTLK
-791 QGNTTVYKESAASST
+791 QGNTTVYKESADSEK

-829 TATGMISVATGDVN
+829 TATGTISVATTDVN
-843 KTVTL
+843 KTVKL
-848 TEAAKYSV
+848 TELAKQTV
-856 TFQITKP
+856 TFNITKP
-863 EGVSASPTVTVEYNG
+863 EGVNAEPTITVKSGSITAY
-878 TKVYEGSGA
+878 TGSGA
-887 NCTLPAGDYTYKA
+887 NCTLPAGDYTYTAK
-900 TLKDCDDLSGSFTVA
+900 LDGCDTLSGSFVVKA
-915 AAAVT
+915 AKTIGLEFV
-920 VNLPFEKKLTFAD
+920 KSLTFNDFFAGLD
-933 IFQGVEGITAS
+933 GITAE
-944 NGTKG
+944 NGTRYG
-949 FKPIKSAAGNYLESN
+949 FEPVRAAGGNYLESN
-964 KSYYGTTSLTLT
+964 RRSYGATSLTLT
-976 ATKPCVISFEY
+976 ATESRLVSFRYLAKGNKAEY
-987 FAQGHEDNWDEDD
+987 SWEDD
-1000 SAFFTVKKGTTTLLT
+1000 SAFTVKKGTTLLT
-1015 VYEENGWK
+1015 AYEENGWK
-1023 TFSTA
+1023 TFSTV
-1028 LNTGETLT
+1028 LNKDEKLT
-1036 LSFNENGNSYYV
+1036 LSFSESGSSYYV
-1048 RLKNFAV
+1048 RLKDFAAAAAHTLTLNTPDGATV
-1055 SPAYTITLTTTPTAD
+1055 VLKDRSGAEITGKNGAYT
-1070 KVELKDE
+1070 
-1077 SGNKLT
+1077 
-1083 GSGGKYAVA
+1083 VA
-1092 PGTYTYT
+1092 AGTY
-1099 VSKKDYETATGEI
+1099 A
-1112 TVTDADVTQPVKLT
+1112 
-1126 AKPVITLTA
+1126 
-1135 TPADATVKLEK
+1135 
-1146 GSLPAS
+1146 
-1152 PKTTDKET
+1152 
-1160 GVYTYVVEKGAE
+1160 
-1172 YTYTVSKFGYETE
+1172 YTVSKFGYETK
-1185 TGSITVNADVN
+1185 TGNITVSADVN
-1196 KTVTLSELASCTLTF
+1196 ETITLSELATRTLTF
-1211 AVTPAENAKVTVTHP
+1211 AVTPADATVTVTHP
-1226 VGGTIKPEADGGYKL
+1226 VGGTITADENGAYIV
-1241 YLGET
+1241 YAGET

-1275 TYAGAGWDGTTKTAP
+1275 TYAGEGWDGTTKTAP
-1290 TQDKSGVYLIDTAAK
+1290 TQDESGVYLIDTAAK
-1305 LAWFADAVNGGQK
+1305 LAWFADAVQNGQRDIS
-1318 AINGKLTANINLN
+1318 AKLTANINLN
-1331 GKPWTAIGTSSNK
+1331 GKTWTAIGTDSNK
-1344 FAGTLDGDNYTVS
+1344 FAGTLDGDSHTVS
-1357 GLVTTGLV
+1357 GLAGTGGLV
-1365 GELAEGGVVENLR
+1365 YYLSANGTVKSLCVD
-1378 VNCAIVSTSSLLGG
+1378 CAIDGTSN
-1392 VANSSAGTIRNC
+1392 V
-1404 MVSGSITFSSEGH
+1404 
-1417 NGASAIGGIAGRTT
+1417 GGIADKSEGRIENCLVSGYIKG
-1431 GNGVI
+1431 GNDTIFGVGGIVGHGVAGNVI
-1436 SGCVSR
+1436 SGCVSTADILFKYSR
-1442 AVVKDAYD
+1442 YAVQNGAGGIVGY
-1450 NSTYGTSAPLGGIA
+1450 TYGT
-1464 GYAYGVVEN
+1464 VEN
-1473 CYFTGTLAVK
+1473 CYFAGNVHTNAKSVSAGGF
-1483 KTQPNKIIQQKRGG
+1483 GG
-1497 LVGELNANAE
+1497 LVGCARSNAVMKDCYTVGAVT
-1507 LKGSYVAGEFAI
+1507 GP
-1519 ADESKFGAVV
+1519 ESSFGAVV

-1561 AHTADYMRS
+1561 ARTADYMRTP
-1570 AEFAVDMGMNQDD
+1570 EFAAEMGMHLDSGNS
-1583 GTLNGGFPVLPWQG
+1583 NGGFPVLPWQG
-1597 GTVLSAD
+1597 GTPVDNA

-1823 PLQGMGLYDET
+1823 PLQGVGLYDET

-1936 ESLNWELIR
+1936 GSLNWELIR

-2023 PEKSGKFRL
+2023 PEKAGKFRL

-2052 NGVEVYADVFFDA
+2052 NGVEVYADVLFDA

-2096 TKPVDL
+2096 TKPVDT
-2102 TAVSDDMQMPRPALL
+2102 TAVSDDLQMPRPALL
-2117 EEKGIMSDSYN
+2117 EKAGIMTDSYN

-2191 PELDGAA
+2191 PELDGAV

-2404 KYTYTGS
+2404 NYTYTGS
-2411 GAYIKSIT
+2411 GTYIKSIT
-2419 DAAGHTLKE
+2419 DAAGNTLKE

-2482 MVPGAEVPG
+2482 AVPGAEVPG

-2551 GSDGILRKP
+2551 GSDGVLVDP
-2560 DDKNTPVITDN
+2560 ESHNPTVTDN
-2571 ERIILALTAIGKDPT
+2571 ERIILALTAIGKDPA
-2586 NVGDK
+2586 NVGGE
-2591 NLLTALQ
+2591 NLLKALQ
-2598 DKDIMKVTDTSKT
+2598 NKDIMQVTDTSNT

-2639 LEQQNKDG
+2639 LAQQNEDG
-2647 SWSASADTKPV
+2647 SWRASADTKPV

-2668 QALAPYH
+2668 QALAPYY

-2802 WKVTVAATCT
+2802 WQVTVAATCT
-2812 KDGVSRRICSICGVV
+2812 KDGVSRRICSICGAV
-2827 EEKPVPATGHK
+2827 EEKSVPATGHN
-2838 FSAWTVT
+2838 FGVWTVT

-2861 VCGTKETMIVP
+2861 VCSTEETMIVP

-2894 AYWTCSRCHKYFSD
+2894 AYWTCSRCHKFFSD

-2919 WIIAALGH
+2919 WVIAALGH

-2961 TIPATGKHTYVDGV
+2961 TIPATGKHTYVNGV
-2975 CTTCG
+2975 CTVCG
-2980 TRNPAGG
+2980 VKNPMANV
-2987 IKGDDLKVDSKDNT
+2987 KGDDIKVDSKDNT
-3001 IVTGGGLTI
+3001 IVTGGGLVIKADDTI
-3010 KTDKPVTDEKLAEIK
+3010 TGEVLADIK
-3025 AAVENGSIVITVNN
+3025 AAVSDGAITV
-3039 TPILQLTKEDKE
+3039 TVTDTLQLTNEQKAA
-3051 SDGGKKALMQAGA
+3051 DGGKSALTEAAKMAGD
-3064 AASGELKKELDKLAE
+3064 EVKKELNKLAE

-3126 TLTIPITDELYAALQ
+3126 TVTIPITDELYAALQ

>member
-40 QIAPADTENTVPAG
+40 QIAPVDTENTVPAG

-68 PVSRSARSGGAAPM
+68 PVSRSARSGGAA
-82 LAAAGAVQNIGTAE
+82 LALAEGTVSSAK
-96 EFAAMEP
+96 EFAAMDA
-103 GGNYQLTADI
+103 GGSYTLTKDI
-113 TVTAPYANEFTDFSG
+113 IVTEPYASDFTG

-160 KNVMVDGEVTGTDN
+160 KNVTVEGKVTGKKCVA
-174 IGGIAGIATNATII
+174 GIAGQATDATITG
-188 ACANK
+188 CANK
-193 ATVAATG
+193 ADILATD
-200 RYVGGLVGKGTGLTM
+200 RYVGGIVAESKN
-215 TSCYNQ
+215 TSI
-221 GAVSS
+221 S
-226 TRTRPI
+226 
-232 NMGGI
+232 
-237 AGYVDG
+237 
-243 GASVENCYNTG
+243 NCYNTG
-254 SITGSG
+254 TISSDRSDKGVCLGGIVGNATNNTGGGTTVTNCYSIGTISATADT
-260 SNTAAVVGWDAA
+260 SNYAAIAGWCYNS
-272 TVKNCYY
+272 TVTNCYY
-279 LESTYKVGACGNDGY
+279 LDTTASAGANGNSQ
-294 TDPTVSKTDAEMRSG
+294 TATSKTADEMKSPAFA
-309 DIVALLGS
+309 ALLGE
-317 AFMVKSGDY
+317 AFMAKAGDY

-334 TAAVK
+334 TAAVR
-339 FTVSPANAVVEINGV
+339 FTIQPENAVLTINGGT
-354 KYTGSCTVGLPVGDY
+354 YTGSTTVALPAADAPY
-369 TYTVSCPGYTQQT
+369 SYTVSCPGYTQQT
-382 GSVTVTGEDNPVAN
+382 GSVTVTNKDNPVAT
-396 PNSVSVTLE
+396 PDSVTVTLAE
-405 KDAAKWV
+405 DAAQWV

-434 TPTEG
+434 APTEG
-439 TTYKLLKGVTYT
+439 TTYQLLKGHAYT
-451 YTAVSD
+451 YTAETTE
-457 DEGYEPASG
+457 EGYEPAAG
-466 EVTPT
+466 EVTP
-471 ADGTQTVALKKVQSI
+471 DESNTQTVALKKVRSI
-486 AVKNGSTHKTEF
+486 TLKGSYKTEY
-498 EQGDALD
+498 EQRDELD
-505 TTGLTVTVTYS
+505 TSGLTVTVTYT
-516 DNSTKDITEGFT
+516 DGTTRDITEGFT
-528 VTGFNSVNVA
+528 VTGFDSTNAMES
-538 ENQTLTVHYKGAE
+538 QTLTVTYRGA
-551 TTYSVKINKKLF
+551 TAPYTIKINEKLF
-563 PSKAFNALEGYA
+563 PSTVFNSLKGYA
-575 TVEYSHTGK
+575 TVEYSHNSSYTGE
-584 YTAGDGKEFV
+584 DGKEFV
-594 DDAQEGALRSNSAG
+594 DEDGTLVSNNKKTKNAS
-608 MNSTTV
+608 V
-614 TVTITFL
+614 TITITFL
-621 ENAPKMLLSFDYKV
+621 EDIKTSELTFDYRI
-635 SSESNYDKLLVAQN
+635 SSESSDKVTIKKNSEQLLS
-649 RETKLTKSGTVAWT
+649 KGGTVDWT
-663 ADNSLTVKGGDIVTL
+663 NQTIEVKASDEVTI
-678 TYSKDRSTASGSDC
+678 TYAKDYSVDTGSDC
-692 IWLKNFTVS
+692 VWLKNFTVS

-706 TIAPNQ
+706 TIAPDQ

-724 KTVSGSNGVFAVKAA
+724 KPVSGSNGVYAVKP
-739 ADYTYTVTKKGYE
+739 GE
-752 PATGKVTMS
+752 
-761 AENQTVNVTLVKLPV
+761 
-776 ITLQFTPDDAAVTLK
+776 
-791 QGNTTVYKESAASST
+791 
-806 GKNVYIAAK
+806 
-815 NTDYTYT
+815 YTYT

-829 TATGMISVATGDVN
+829 TATDTINVATADVN

-848 TEAAKYSV
+848 TELAKQTV
-856 TFQITKP
+856 TFHITKP
-863 EGVSASPTVTVEYNG
+863 DGVTASPTVTVMSG
-878 TKVYEGSGA
+878 KDAVYTGSGT
-887 NCTLPAGDYTYKA
+887 NCALPAGDYTYKA

-949 FKPIKSAAGNYLESN
+949 FKPIKSATGNYLESN

-1172 YTYTVSKFGYETE
+1172 YTYTVSKFGYKTK
-1185 TGSITVNADVN
+1185 TGNITVSADVN
-1196 KTVTLSELASCTLTF
+1196 ETVTLSELATRTLTF

-1226 VGGTIKPEADGGYKL
+1226 VGGTIKPEANGGYKL

-1246 YAYTVAKA
+1246 YAYTVTKA
-1254 DYITVSGSFTAAKN
+1254 DYVPVHGSITAAEDK
-1268 DTITVTL
+1268 TLSFTL
-1275 TYAGAGWDGTTKTAP
+1275 TYAGEGWDGTAKTAP
-1290 TQDKSGVYLIDTAAK
+1290 TQDKNGVYQIGTAEE
-1305 LAWFADAVNGGQK
+1305 LAWFADAVNKGGTT
-1318 AINGKLTANINLN
+1318 ISGKLTANINLN
-1331 GKPWTAIGTSSNK
+1331 GKIWTAIGTESNK

-1529 GKVNSGAT
+1529 GKVAAGAT

-1561 AHTADYMRS
+1561 ARTADYMRTP
-1570 AEFAVDMGMNQDD
+1570 EFAADVGMHLDSGNS
-1583 GTLNGGFPVLPWQG
+1583 NGGFPVLPWQG
-1597 GTVLSAD
+1597 GTPVDNA

-1609 AAAANALELRGM
+1609 ADAASALQLRGM
-1621 SAADAAKKAK
+1621 SAADTAKKAK

-1642 YDLTDYNDKADLCEK
+1642 YELTDGNYNKADLCEK
-1657 YGIEAPGEAVTNLH
+1657 YGIEEPGEAVTDLH
-1671 DYFLNALQKHFYK
+1671 DYFLTALQKHFYK
-1684 ELGLDAENADRLK
+1684 ELGLDAENADLLK

-1716 EEEEETAQTYTA
+1716 EEEEEIAQTYTGF
-1728 CLTLPASVTVPV
+1728 LTLPASVTVPV

-1780 TLQSGAATKT
+1780 TLQSGAATKV

-1814 FARKNTAVQ
+1814 FTRKNTAVQ
-1823 PLQGMGLYDET
+1823 PLQGVGLYDET

-1877 IADNGKITYFTGDG
+1877 IADNGDIEYFTGDG

-1936 ESLNWELIR
+1936 GSLNWELIR

-2023 PEKSGKFRL
+2023 PEKAGKFRL

-2938 CYASGHEADT
+2938 CYVSGRTAET
-2948 YCKRCGIVITAGA
+2948 YCKRCGLVLVPSTS
-2961 TIPATGKHTYVDGV
+2961 IPATGKHTYVDGV

-3025 AAVENGSIVITVNN
+3025 AAVSDGAITV
-3039 TPILQLTKEDKE
+3039 TVTDTLQLTNEQKAA
-3051 SDGGKKALMQAGA
+3051 DGGKSALTEAAKTAGD
-3064 AASGELKKELDKLAE
+3064 EVKKELNKLAE

-3126 TLTIPITDELYAALQ
+3126 TVTIPITDELYAALQ
-3141 GKHVCVVRSHT
+3141 GKRVCVMRSHT

>member
-1 MRKRVISWLL
+1 MKKRVISWLL
-11 TVVMVVSMLPT
+11 TVVMVVSLLPT

-40 QIAPADTENTVPAG
+40 QIAPVDTENTVPAG
-54 NEETQEQQEPAEEV
+54 NEETQEQQEPAPET
-68 PVSRSARSGGAAPM
+68 PVSQMARSGGAAPM
-82 LAAAGAVQNIGTAE
+82 LAAAGAVQDIGTAE
-96 EFAAMEP
+96 AFAAMEP
-103 GGNYQLTADI
+103 GGNYQLTANI
-113 TVTAPYANEFTDFSG
+113 TVTAPYANDFTG

-139 AISGDSD
+139 DITASTANVG
-146 YQALFAKLAAGAVV
+146 LFSKLAGGAVV
-160 KNVMVDGEVTGTDN
+160 KNVITAGSISSTEKYVGGIAGFANTYSGDVTIENCKNTAAVQGGNGVGGIFGYCSGSAHSVTITGCANTGTISGARNSGGICGTLENAHFIKNCYNSGAVTGSN
-174 IGGIAGIATNATII
+174 IGGIL
-188 ACANK
+188 
-193 ATVAATG
+193 G
-200 RYVGGLVGKGTGLTM
+200 RGAKGVL
-215 TSCYNQ
+215 
-221 GAVSS
+221 
-226 TRTRPI
+226 I
-232 NMGGI
+232 
-237 AGYVDG
+237 
-243 GASVENCYNTG
+243 ENCYNLEN
-254 SITGSG
+254 I
-260 SNTAAVVGWDAA
+260 SNGNAILAFAYKQGNPIE
-272 TVKNCYY
+272 VKNCYA
-279 LESTYKVGACGNDGY
+279 LKGSASLLVPADNV
-294 TDPTVSKTDAEMRSG
+294 TVDRASGFKTETEMKSPAFA
-309 DIVALLGS
+309 ALLGDG
-317 AFMVKSGDY
+317 FMVKSGDY
-326 PALSWETP
+326 PALKWETP
-334 TAAVK
+334 TAAVR
-339 FTVSPANAVVEINGV
+339 FTIAPANATLEINGGT
-354 KYTGSCTVGLPVGDY
+354 YTGSTTVALPAADAPY
-369 TYTVSCPGYTQQT
+369 SYTVSCPGYTQQT
-382 GSVTVTGEDNPVAN
+382 GSVTVTNKDNPVAT
-396 PNSVSVTLE
+396 PDSVTVTLAE
-405 KDAAKWV
+405 DAAQWV

-434 TPTEG
+434 APTEG
-439 TTYKLLKGVTYT
+439 TTYQLLKGHAYT
-451 YTAVSD
+451 YTAETTE
-457 DEGYEPASG
+457 EGYEPAVG
-466 EVTPT
+466 TVTPT
-471 ADGTQTVALKKVQSI
+471 ENSTQTVALKKVQSI
-486 AVKNGSTHKTEF
+486 AVTKAPTKTEYYK
-498 EQGDALD
+498 GDAELD
-505 TTGLTVTVTYS
+505 LTGMVLTVNYDGTDETRTITDGYDAAGVTYEGFSTENPTDSQTVTVKYRGKTAAFTIKVNDKLRFADFFTAISESITATDDTTSPFTPVQKPEGNYLESSNTSNYS
-516 DNSTKDITEGFT
+516 SSKITLKATKN
-528 VTGFNSVNVA
+528 VT
-538 ENQTLTVHYKGAE
+538 
-551 TTYSVKINKKLF
+551 
-563 PSKAFNALEGYA
+563 
-575 TVEYSHTGK
+575 
-584 YTAGDGKEFV
+584 
-594 DDAQEGALRSNSAG
+594 
-608 MNSTTV
+608 
-614 TVTITFL
+614 
-621 ENAPKMLLSFDYKV
+621 LSFDYLGSA
-635 SSESNYDKLLVAQN
+635 SS
-649 RETKLTKSGTVAWT
+649 
-663 ADNSLTVKGGDIVTL
+663 NSYYCFTVKKGSSTLLTSYSSSAWKSFSVDMAAGDTVTL
-678 TYSKDRSTASGSDC
+678 KFEHPYSYGSHYSVK
-692 IWLKNFTVS
+692 LKNFAVS
-701 PLYTL
+701 PMYTL
-706 TIAPNQ
+706 TIAPDQ

-791 QGNTTVYKESAASST
+791 QGNTTVYKESADSEK

-829 TATGMISVATGDVN
+829 TATGTIKVETGDVN

-856 TFQITKP
+856 TFNITKP
-863 EGVSASPTVTVEYNG
+863 EGVNAEPTITVESGSTQVYTGNG
-878 TKVYEGSGA
+878 AACRLPEG
-887 NCTLPAGDYTYKA
+887 TYTYTAKLDGCD
-900 TLKDCDDLSGSFTVA
+900 TLFGSFVVQA
-915 AAAVT
+915 AKTIGLEFV
-920 VNLPFEKKLTFAD
+920 KSLTFDDFFAGLD
-933 IFQGVEGITAS
+933 GITAT
-944 NGTKG
+944 NGTSG
-949 FKPIKSAAGNYLESN
+949 FKPVKDAAGNYLESN
-964 KSYYGTTSLTLT
+964 RNYSGTTSLTLT
-976 ATKPCVISFEY
+976 ATESRLVSFRY
-987 FAQGHEDNWDEDD
+987 LAKGNKAEDYWESD
-1000 SAFFTVKKGTTTLLT
+1000 SVFSVKKGTSTLLT
-1015 VYEENGWK
+1015 AYEENGWK
-1023 TFSTA
+1023 TFSTV
-1028 LNTGETLT
+1028 LNKDEKLT
-1036 LSFNENGNSYYV
+1036 LSFSESGSSYYV
-1048 RLKNFAV
+1048 RLKDFAAAAAHTLTLNTPDGATV
-1055 SPAYTITLTTTPTAD
+1055 VLKDRSGAEITGKNGAYT
-1070 KVELKDE
+1070 
-1077 SGNKLT
+1077 
-1083 GSGGKYAVA
+1083 VA
-1092 PGTYTYT
+1092 AGT
-1099 VSKKDYETATGEI
+1099 
-1112 TVTDADVTQPVKLT
+1112 
-1126 AKPVITLTA
+1126 
-1135 TPADATVKLEK
+1135 
-1146 GSLPAS
+1146 
-1152 PKTTDKET
+1152 
-1160 GVYTYVVEKGAE
+1160 
-1172 YTYTVSKFGYETE
+1172 YTYTVSKFGYETK
-1185 TGSITVNADVN
+1185 TGNITVSADVN
-1196 KTVTLSELASCTLTF
+1196 ETVTLSELATRTLTF
-1211 AVTPAENAKVTVTHP
+1211 AVTPADATVTVTHP

-1537 ITNCAYLDTVAP
+1537 ITNCAYLDTIAP

-1631 ADWYAETVLGL
+1631 ADWYAETVLRF

-1657 YGIEAPGEAVTNLH
+1657 YGIEEPGEAVTDLH
-1671 DYFLNALQKHFYK
+1671 DYFLTALQKHFYK
-1684 ELGLDAENADRLK
+1684 ELGLDAENADLLK

-1704 QLRGLTPVSGDP
+1704 QLRGLTPVSSDP
-1716 EEEEETAQTYTA
+1716 EEEEEIAQTHTA

-1740 EGSGEKIVSLTWT
+1740 DGEEKTVSLTWT

-1814 FARKNTAVQ
+1814 FTRKNTAVQ
-1823 PLQGMGLYDET
+1823 PLEGVGLYDET

-1865 KANGFDGTKVQY
+1865 KANGFDDTKVKY

-1936 ESLNWELIR
+1936 GSLNWELIR

-1975 PSSIAGR
+1975 PSGIAGR

-2023 PEKSGKFRL
+2023 PEKAGKFRL

-2102 TAVSDDMQMPRPALL
+2102 TAVGDDMQMPRPALL

-2191 PELDGAA
+2191 QELNGAA
-2198 AFMTEALTG
+2198 AFMTEARTENA
-2207 DVYWD
+2207 YWN
-2212 GIKNKNT
+2212 GIKNENT
-2219 VKTKVTSDLYPF
+2219 VKTEVTSDLYPF

-2321 ESKERYKDFAQ
+2321 ETKERYKDFAQ
-2332 FYKQPIHIDL
+2332 FYKQPIQIDL
-2342 TVIGEKNAAD
+2342 TVPGTTGQND

-2370 NGHTFQGISDFTF
+2370 NGHTFTGISGFTF

-2411 GAYIKSIT
+2411 GTYIKSIT
-2419 DAAGHTLKE
+2419 DAAGNTLKE

-2434 SGWMFGIA
+2434 SGWMFGLTLQ
-2442 VKGGNETLPK
+2442 GGTETLPK

-2543 VAYVKANI
+2543 VAYVQKNMGA
-2551 GSDGILRKP
+2551 DGVLVDPESRNP
-2560 DDKNTPVITDN
+2560 TVTDN
-2571 ERIILALTAIGKDPT
+2571 ERIILALTAIGKDPA
-2586 NVGDK
+2586 NVGGK

-2598 DKDIMKVTDTSKT
+2598 DKDIMKVTDTSNT

-2639 LEQQNKDG
+2639 LAQQNEDG
-2647 SWSASADTKPV
+2647 SWSASADTKSV

-2668 QALAPYH
+2668 QALAPYY

-2756 QFADKAVNEM
+2756 QFTDKAVNEM

-2802 WKVTVAATCT
+2802 WQLTVAATCT
-2812 KDGVSRRICSICGVV
+2812 KDGVSRRICSICGAV

-2838 FSAWTVT
+2838 FGAWTVT

-2861 VCGTKETMIVP
+2861 VCGTEETMIVP

-2894 AYWTCSRCHKYFSD
+2894 AYWTCSRCHKFFSD

-2919 WIIAALGH
+2919 WVIAALGH

-2961 TIPATGKHTYVDGV
+2961 TIPATGKHTYVNGV
-2975 CTTCG
+2975 CTVCG
-2980 TRNPAGG
+2980 VKNPLADVKSDN
-2987 IKGDDLKVDSKDNT
+2987 IKVDSKDNKTAAGDGLVIKADDT
-3001 IVTGGGLTI
+3001 ITGE
-3010 KTDKPVTDEKLAEIK
+3010 VLADIK
-3025 AAVENGSIVITVNN
+3025 AAVSDGAITV
-3039 TPILQLTKEDKE
+3039 TVTDTLQLTNEQKAA
-3051 SDGGKKALMQAGA
+3051 DGGKSALTEAAKTAGD
-3064 AASGELKKELDKLAE
+3064 EVKKELNKLAE

-3126 TLTIPITDELYAALQ
+3126 TVTIPITDELYAALQ
-3141 GKHVCVVRSHT
+3141 GKRVCVVRSHT

-3232 AAAVVVLTRK
+3232 AAAVVALTHKR

>member
-1 MRKRVISWLL
+1 MGSC
-11 TVVMVVSMLPT
+11 
-22 SVLADTL
+22 
-29 AADQEQQTQQE
+29 
-40 QIAPADTENTVPAG
+40 
-54 NEETQEQQEPAEEV
+54 
-68 PVSRSARSGGAAPM
+68 
-82 LAAAGAVQNIGTAE
+82 
-96 EFAAMEP
+96 
-103 GGNYQLTADI
+103 
-113 TVTAPYANEFTDFSG
+113 
-128 TFDGNGHTVTL
+128 GNG
-139 AISGDSD
+139 D
-146 YQALFAKLAAGAVV
+146 
-160 KNVMVDGEVTGTDN
+160 
-174 IGGIAGIATNATII
+174 
-188 ACANK
+188 
-193 ATVAATG
+193 
-200 RYVGGLVGKGTGLTM
+200 
-215 TSCYNQ
+215 
-221 GAVSS
+221 
-226 TRTRPI
+226 
-232 NMGGI
+232 
-237 AGYVDG
+237 
-243 GASVENCYNTG
+243 
-254 SITGSG
+254 
-260 SNTAAVVGWDAA
+260 
-272 TVKNCYY
+272 
-279 LESTYKVGACGNDGY
+279 Y
-294 TDPTVSKTDAEMRSG
+294 TDPTVPKTDAEMRSG
-309 DIVALLGS
+309 DIVTLLGS
-317 AFMVKSGDY
+317 AFMAKAGDY

-334 TAAVK
+334 TAAVS
-339 FTVSPANAVVEINGV
+339 FTIAPANATLEINGGT
-354 KYTGSCTVGLPVGDY
+354 YTGSTTVALPAADAPY
-369 TYTVSCPGYTQQT
+369 SYTVSCPGYTQQT
-382 GSVTVTGEDNPVAN
+382 GSVTVTDKDNPVAA
-396 PNSVSVTLE
+396 PASVTVTLAE
-405 KDAAKWV
+405 DAAKWV
-412 TVTFTVT
+412 TVIFSVT

-434 TPTEG
+434 APTEG
-439 TTYKLLKGVTYT
+439 TTYQLLKDHTYA
-451 YTAVSD
+451 YTAETTE
-457 DEGYEPASG
+457 EGYEPASG

-486 AVKNGSTHKTEF
+486 AVTKAPTKTEYYK
-498 EQGDALD
+498 GDAELD
-505 TTGLTVTVTYS
+505 LTGMVLTVNYDGTNETRTIEGDYAAAGVTYEGFSTENPTDSQTVTVKYRGKTATFTIKVK
-516 DNSTKDITEGFT
+516 DAMLFADFFTGLNGIATAQNSTSYKFEPVLLDGGYVLKSTNEKKGNT
-528 VTGFNSVNVA
+528 TSSL
-538 ENQTLTVHYKGAE
+538 TLTFAKAAQLTFDCKTDSEKNYDGLRVDINDQTGSQFGS
-551 TTYSVKINKKLF
+551 TGGYSGEKQDWKEFSIAVN
-563 PSKAFNALEGYA
+563 
-575 TVEYSHTGK
+575 
-584 YTAGDGKEFV
+584 AGDK
-594 DDAQEGALRSNSAG
+594 
-608 MNSTTV
+608 V
-614 TVTITFL
+614 TV
-621 ENAPKMLLSFDYKV
+621 
-635 SSESNYDKLLVAQN
+635 NYRKD
-649 RETKLTKSGTVAWT
+649 S
-663 ADNSLTVKGGDIVTL
+663 GGD
-678 TYSKDRSTASGSDC
+678 KGQDC
-692 IWLKNFTVS
+692 IWLRNFRAEVLPTVRFDVKDAAG
-701 PLYTL
+701 TA
-706 TIAPNQ
+706 I
-712 TDATVTLKDKEG
+712 DATVTLKKGYTGLTAGTDG
-724 KTVSGSNGVFAVKAA
+724 SYALTVGEK
-739 ADYTYTVTKKGYE
+739 YTYTVEKKGYE
-752 PATGKVTMS
+752 KVTQEFT
-761 AENQTVNVTLVKLPV
+761 AQEGNNTITVTMVKLPV

-829 TATGMISVATGDVN
+829 TATGTIKVETGDVN

-856 TFQITKP
+856 TFNITKP
-863 EGVSASPTVTVEYNG
+863 EGVNAEPTITVESGSITAY
-878 TKVYEGSGA
+878 TGSGA
-887 NCTLPAGDYTYKA
+887 NCTLPAGDYTYTAK
-900 TLKDCDDLSGSFTVA
+900 LDGCDALSGSFVVKA
-915 AAAVT
+915 AKTIGLEFV
-920 VNLPFEKKLTFAD
+920 KSLTFDDFFAGLD
-933 IFQGVEGITAS
+933 GITAE
-944 NGTKG
+944 NGTRYG
-949 FKPIKSAAGNYLESN
+949 FEPVRAAGGNYLESN
-964 KSYYGTTSLTLT
+964 RRSYGTTSLTLT
-976 ATKPCVISFEY
+976 ATESRLVSFQY
-987 FAQGHEDNWDEDD
+987 LAKGNKADYSWDDD
-1000 SAFFTVKKGTTTLLT
+1000 SAFSVKKGTSTLLT
-1015 VYEENGWK
+1015 AYEENGWK
-1023 TFSTA
+1023 TFSTV
-1028 LNTGETLT
+1028 LNTGEKLT
-1036 LSFNENGNSYYV
+1036 LSFSESGSSYYV
-1048 RLKNFAV
+1048 RLKDFAAAAAHTLTLNTPAGATV
-1055 SPAYTITLTTTPTAD
+1055 VLKDRSGAEITGKNGAYT
-1070 KVELKDE
+1070 
-1077 SGNKLT
+1077 
-1083 GSGGKYAVA
+1083 VA
-1092 PGTYTYT
+1092 AGTYTYT
-1099 VSKKDYETATGEI
+1099 VSKY
-1112 TVTDADVTQPVKLT
+1112 
-1126 AKPVITLTA
+1126 
-1135 TPADATVKLEK
+1135 
-1146 GSLPAS
+1146 
-1152 PKTTDKET
+1152 
-1160 GVYTYVVEKGAE
+1160 
-1172 YTYTVSKFGYETE
+1172 GYETK
-1185 TGSITVNADVN
+1185 TGTIKVEGGDVSKDVALTALTAYQVKFN
-1196 KTVTLSELASCTLTF
+1196 VAPEGAAVTL
-1211 AVTPAENAKVTVTHP
+1211 THP
-1226 VGGTIKPEADGGYKL
+1226 VGGTIAADGNGAYIV
-1241 YLGET
+1241 YAGET

-1254 DYITVSGSFTAAKN
+1254 GYITVSGSFTAAKN
-1268 DTITVTL
+1268 DTIKVTL

-1290 TQDKSGVYLIDTAAK
+1290 KTENGVYQIGTAAE
-1305 LAWFADAVNGGQK
+1305 LAWFADAVNKGDTT
-1318 AINGKLTANINLN
+1318 ISGKLTANINLN
-1331 GKPWTAIGTSSNK
+1331 DKAWTAIGTDSNK
-1344 FAGTLDGDNYTVS
+1344 FAGTLDGDSHTVS
-1357 GLVTTGLV
+1357 GLAGTGGLV
-1365 GELAEGGVVENLR
+1365 YYLNANGTVKSLCVD
-1378 VNCAIVSTSSLLGG
+1378 CAIDGTSN
-1392 VANSSAGTIRNC
+1392 V
-1404 MVSGSITFSSEGH
+1404 
-1417 NGASAIGGIAGRTT
+1417 GGIADKSEGRIENCLVSGYIKG
-1431 GNGVI
+1431 GNDTIFGVGGIVGHGVAGNVI
-1436 SGCVSR
+1436 SGCVSTADILFKYSR
-1442 AVVKDAYD
+1442 YAVQNGAGGIVGY
-1450 NSTYGTSAPLGGIA
+1450 TYGT
-1464 GYAYGVVEN
+1464 VEN
-1473 CYFTGTLAVK
+1473 CYFAGNVHTNAKSVSAGGF
-1483 KTQPNKIIQQKRGG
+1483 GG
-1497 LVGELNANAE
+1497 LVGCARSNAVMKDCYTVGAVT
-1507 LKGSYVAGEFAI
+1507 GP
-1519 ADESKFGAVV
+1519 ESSFGAVV

-1537 ITNCAYLDTVAP
+1537 ITNCAYLDTIAP

-1561 AHTADYMRS
+1561 ARTADYMRS

-1604 DLKAA
+1604 DLKTA
-1609 AAAANALELRGM
+1609 AAAANALQLRGM

-1631 ADWYAETVLGL
+1631 ADWYAENVLGL
-1642 YDLTDYNDKADLCEK
+1642 YDLENYSDKADLCKE
-1657 YGIEAPGEAVTNLH
+1657 YGIEEPGEAVTDLH
-1671 DYFLNALQKHFYK
+1671 DYFLTALQKHFYK
-1684 ELGLDAENADRLK
+1684 ELGLDAENADLLK

-1716 EEEEETAQTYTA
+1716 EEEEETAQTYTGF
-1728 CLTLPASVTVPV
+1728 LTLPASVTVPV
-1740 EGSGEKIVSLTWT
+1740 EGSGEKTVSLTWT

-1814 FARKNTAVQ
+1814 FTRKNTAVQ
-1823 PLQGMGLYDET
+1823 PLQGVGLYDET

-1846 QGYADVADNSEIT
+1846 QGYADVADKAEIT

-1877 IADNGKITYFTGDG
+1877 IADNGDIIYFTGDG

-1936 ESLNWELIR
+1936 GSLNWELIR

-1975 PSSIAGR
+1975 PSGIAGR

-2008 GTVNRPLQPADGTAL
+2008 GTVNRPLQPTDGTPL
-2023 PEKSGKFRL
+2023 PEKAGKFRL

-2156 EKPVE
+2156 EKRVE
-2161 AKYVVTITT
+2161 AKYVVIITT
-2170 RSSGLLLARQEFS
+2170 RSSGLLLARQEFR

-2191 PELDGAA
+2191 QELDGAA
-2198 AFMTEALTG
+2198 VFMTEARTENA
-2207 DVYWD
+2207 YWD

-2219 VKTKVTSDLYPF
+2219 VKTEVTSDLYPF

-2321 ESKERYKDFAQ
+2321 ESKERYKNFAQ
-2332 FYKQPIHIDL
+2332 FYKQPIQIDL
-2342 TVIGEKNAAD
+2342 TVPGTTGQND

-2370 NGHTFQGISDFTF
+2370 NGHTFTEIPDFTF
-2383 TGKANEDPTAWDA
+2383 TGKVNEDPTAWDA

-2404 KYTYTGS
+2404 NYTYTGS
-2411 GAYIKSIT
+2411 GTYIKSIT
-2419 DAAGHTLKE
+2419 DAAGNTLKE

-2482 MVPGAEVPG
+2482 TVPGTEVPG

-2498 AKAYIQSAVSAP
+2498 AKAYIQSAVSTP

-2543 VAYVKANI
+2543 VAYVRKNMGA
-2551 GSDGILRKP
+2551 DGVLRDP
-2560 DDKNTPVITDN
+2560 ESHNPAITDN
-2571 ERIILALTAIGKDPT
+2571 ERIILALTAIGKDPA
-2586 NVGDK
+2586 NVGGK
-2591 NLLTALQ
+2591 NLLAALQ
-2598 DKDIMKVTDTSKT
+2598 DRNIMQVTDTSDT

-2639 LEQQNKDG
+2639 LAQQNEDG
-2647 SWSASADTKPV
+2647 SWSASADTKPAS
-2658 GDVDMTAMAL
+2658 DVDMTAMAL

-2675 KDGGNETVNTAV
+2675 KDSGNETVNTAV

-2720 DANTDARFT
+2720 DANTDVRFT

-2742 LLQYRVAENGGFKH
+2742 LLQYRVAKNGGFKH

-2812 KDGVSRRICSICGVV
+2812 KDGVSRRICSICGAV
-2827 EEKPVPATGHK
+2827 EEKSVPAPGHN
-2838 FSAWTVT
+2838 FGAWTVT

-2861 VCGTKETMIVP
+2861 VCGTEETMIVP

-2894 AYWTCSRCHKYFSD
+2894 AYWSCSRCGKFFSD

-2919 WIIAALGH
+2919 WVIAALGH
-2927 DEATRAAVAAT
+2927 DEATRAVVAAT
-2938 CYASGHEADT
+2938 CYASGRTAET
-2948 YCKRCGIVITAGA
+2948 YCKRCGLVITPS
-2961 TIPATGKHTYVDGV
+2961 TVIQATGKHTYENGV
-2975 CTTCG
+2975 CSTCG
-2980 TRNPAGG
+2980 VKNPLADV
-2987 IKGDDLKVDSKDNT
+2987 KGDTIKVDSKDNKT
-3001 IVTGGGLTI
+3001 AAGGGLVIKADNTI
-3010 KTDKPVTDEKLAEIK
+3010 NDEVLNEIK
-3025 AAVENGSIVITVNN
+3025 AAVSSGAITV
-3039 TPILQLTKEDKE
+3039 TVADRLQPTNEQKAA
-3051 SDGGKKALMQAGA
+3051 DGGKSALTEA
-3064 AASGELKKELDKLAE
+3064 AKDASGDAKQELTKLAE

-3097 VVDVTVA
+3097 IVDVRVA

-3126 TLTIPITDELYAALQ
+3126 TVTIPITDELYAALQ
-3141 GKHVCVVRSHT
+3141 GKRVCVVRSHT
-3152 DSSGNV
+3152 DVNGNV
-3158 TTAELSATLGG
+3158 TTTELPATLGG

-3184 AFAIVSYETVSSGY
+3184 TFAIVSYETVSSGY

-3232 AAAVVVLTRK
+3232 AAAVVALTHKR

>member
-1 MRKRVISWLL
+1 MKKRVISWLL
-11 TVVMVVSMLPT
+11 TVVMVVSLLPT

-40 QIAPADTENTVPAG
+40 QIAPVDTENTVPAE
-54 NEETQEQQEPAEEV
+54 NEETQEQQEPAPET
-68 PVSRSARSGGAAPM
+68 PVSQMARSGGAAPM

-113 TVTAPYANEFTDFSG
+113 IVTAPYANEFTDFSG

-139 AISGDSD
+139 DITASTAYVG
-146 YQALFAKLAAGAVV
+146 LFSKLAGGAVV
-160 KNVMVDGEVTGTDN
+160 RNVITAGSVTATGKNNVGGIAGVADTELGAITISNCKNEAAIKGNKVVGGILGGCTEDDYALTISACANEGNISGTRN
-174 IGGIAGIATNATII
+174 IGGICGTLENAHFIK
-188 ACANK
+188 N
-193 ATVAATG
+193 
-200 RYVGGLVGKGTGLTM
+200 
-215 TSCYNQ
+215 CYNS
-221 GAVSS
+221 GAVTGSTIGGILGRGARGYSS
-226 TRTRPI
+226 TTDTPI
-232 NMGGI
+232 L
-237 AGYVDG
+237 
-243 GASVENCYNTG
+243 ENCYNVGNIVYSGTNGSAIVGTG
-254 SITGSG
+254 Y
-260 SNTAAVVGWDAA
+260 AKKPVE
-272 TVKNCYY
+272 VKNCYA
-279 LESTYKVGACGNDGY
+279 LEGSAQAFV
-294 TDPTVSKTDAEMRSG
+294 VSGVNADSNSDFKTADEMQSAEF
-309 DIVALLGS
+309 AATLGS
-317 AFMVKSGDY
+317 AFQYNGGGYPTLKDPEPVVEKNVVSISVKSAKTTCYTGDELELSVTVTYDDNSSEVITKGFTVAGFDNTAPGKQTVTVTYKEKTDSIEIEVIKKPEFDDFFAGIVNSVEVTNDATYPYVVDMTDSDGLCLRSSNPDQGNTSSTSTITLKAKANVTLSFKYWGCNYDSSYAALTIVKNNSYNPEMRSWGSTQWKDFTIDLKKGDTLRLNLIKTYVSGDY
-326 PALSWETP
+326 Y
-334 TAAVK
+334 VK
-339 FTVSPANAVVEINGV
+339 LKDFTVSSLYEVKLTAEPEEADAVVALKDSTGAELKGTNGV
-354 KYTGSCTVGLPVGDY
+354 YIVSAGEY
-369 TYTVSCPGYTQQT
+369 TYTVSAYGYDTVTETINVAADVAKTVPLTKSAAYSVAFDISRPAGITADPTVTVKTNGKAVYTGDGTGCSLSNGSYAYTVACDGCDNAGGLFSVNGDKVNITVTLAKKAIFEDFFANCQGITVSGDKGKFTIEGAGKDSYLKTTETTTLALTATKNVKLSFSYIANAAGYVEGDWDYDEPDEYYYFTIKKNSTQVKRADSETSWKDFSVELTQGDVLTISYDGYT
-382 GSVTVTGEDNPVAN
+382 SYYY
-396 PNSVSVTLE
+396 
-405 KDAAKWV
+405 AALKNFAAV
-412 TVTFTVT
+412 PFY
-419 PENATLTLKDGETQV
+419 TLTLKTPDG
-434 TPTEG
+434 
-439 TTYKLLKGVTYT
+439 
-451 YTAVSD
+451 
-457 DEGYEPASG
+457 
-466 EVTPT
+466 
-471 ADGTQTVALKKVQSI
+471 
-486 AVKNGSTHKTEF
+486 
-498 EQGDALD
+498 
-505 TTGLTVTVTYS
+505 
-516 DNSTKDITEGFT
+516 
-528 VTGFNSVNVA
+528 
-538 ENQTLTVHYKGAE
+538 
-551 TTYSVKINKKLF
+551 
-563 PSKAFNALEGYA
+563 A
-575 TVEYSHTGK
+575 TV
-584 YTAGDGKEFV
+584 V
-594 DDAQEGALRSNSAG
+594 L
-608 MNSTTV
+608 
-614 TVTITFL
+614 
-621 ENAPKMLLSFDYKV
+621 
-635 SSESNYDKLLVAQN
+635 
-649 RETKLTKSGTVAWT
+649 
-663 ADNSLTVKGGDIVTL
+663 
-678 TYSKDRSTASGSDC
+678 KDRSG
-692 IWLKNFTVS
+692 
-701 PLYTL
+701 
-706 TIAPNQ
+706 
-712 TDATVTLKDKEG
+712 
-724 KTVSGSNGVFAVKAA
+724 
-739 ADYTYTVTKKGYE
+739 
-752 PATGKVTMS
+752 
-761 AENQTVNVTLVKLPV
+761 AE
-776 ITLQFTPDDAAVTLK
+776 I
-791 QGNTTVYKESAASST
+791 T
-806 GKNVYIAAK
+806 GKNGAYTVAAG
-815 NTDYTYT
+815 TYTYT

-829 TATGMISVATGDVN
+829 TKTGNI
-843 KTVTL
+843 
-848 TEAAKYSV
+848 
-856 TFQITKP
+856 
-863 EGVSASPTVTVEYNG
+863 
-878 TKVYEGSGA
+878 
-887 NCTLPAGDYTYKA
+887 
-900 TLKDCDDLSGSFTVA
+900 
-915 AAAVT
+915 
-920 VNLPFEKKLTFAD
+920 
-933 IFQGVEGITAS
+933 
-944 NGTKG
+944 
-949 FKPIKSAAGNYLESN
+949 
-964 KSYYGTTSLTLT
+964 
-976 ATKPCVISFEY
+976 
-987 FAQGHEDNWDEDD
+987 
-1000 SAFFTVKKGTTTLLT
+1000 
-1015 VYEENGWK
+1015 
-1023 TFSTA
+1023 
-1028 LNTGETLT
+1028 
-1036 LSFNENGNSYYV
+1036 
-1048 RLKNFAV
+1048 
-1055 SPAYTITLTTTPTAD
+1055 
-1070 KVELKDE
+1070 
-1077 SGNKLT
+1077 
-1083 GSGGKYAVA
+1083 
-1092 PGTYTYT
+1092 T
-1099 VSKKDYETATGEI
+1099 VS
-1112 TVTDADVTQPVKLT
+1112 
-1126 AKPVITLTA
+1126 
-1135 TPADATVKLEK
+1135 
-1146 GSLPAS
+1146 
-1152 PKTTDKET
+1152 
-1160 GVYTYVVEKGAE
+1160 
-1172 YTYTVSKFGYETE
+1172 
-1185 TGSITVNADVN
+1185 ADVN
-1196 KTVTLSELASCTLTF
+1196 ETVTLSELATRTLTF

-1246 YAYTVAKA
+1246 YAYTVTKEN
-1254 DYITVSGSFTAAKN
+1254 YVPVRGSITAAEDK
-1268 DTITVTL
+1268 TLSFAL
-1275 TYAGAGWDGTTKTAP
+1275 TYAGEGWDGTTKTAP
-1290 TQDKSGVYLIDTAAK
+1290 KTENGVYQIGTAAE

-1331 GKPWTAIGTSSNK
+1331 DKTWTAFGKYDYKLEGKSG
-1344 FAGTLDGDNYTVS
+1344 FAGTLDGDRHIVS
-1357 GLVTTGLV
+1357 GLKSTEGLV
-1365 GELAEGGVVENLR
+1365 SCL
-1378 VNCAIVSTSSLLGG
+1378 
-1392 VANSSAGTIRNC
+1392 SSAGTVKNLTVIGT
-1404 MVSGSITFSSEGH
+1404 VSGSSHVGGIAATSYGAVENCLFDGTVTSSSSTSAGGIVGRALQG
-1417 NGASAIGGIAGRTT
+1417 NRIVNCVNTGDIKNTYASYSSILNIGGIVGYTYGTVENCYSTGNVSAKADRTNKGIGGIAGQVYASAVLRNCYVT
-1431 GNGVI
+1431 GAVTGPEAGI
-1436 SGCVSR
+1436 SP
-1442 AVVKDAYD
+1442 VVNLVA
-1450 NSTYGTSAPLGGIA
+1450 SGAT
-1464 GYAYGVVEN
+1464 VEN
-1473 CYFTGTLAVK
+1473 CYYLHAAGTGAATAGTAQ
-1483 KTQPNKIIQQKRGG
+1483 KT
-1497 LVGELNANAE
+1497 AE
-1507 LKGSYVAGEFAI
+1507 EMRTPEFA
-1519 ADESKFGAVV
+1519 
-1529 GKVNSGAT
+1529 
-1537 ITNCAYLDTVAP
+1537 
-1549 QAAADGTTSGMT
+1549 
-1561 AHTADYMRS
+1561 
-1570 AEFAVDMGMNQDD
+1570 AEMGMHLDSGNS
-1583 GTLNGGFPVLPWQG
+1583 NGGFPVLPWQG
-1597 GTVLSAD
+1597 GTPVNNA

-1609 AAAANALELRGM
+1609 VDAANALQLRGM

-1631 ADWYAETVLGL
+1631 ADWNAENVLGL
-1642 YDLTDYNDKADLCEK
+1642 YELTDGNYNKADLCEE

-1684 ELGLDAENADRLK
+1684 ELGLDAENADLLK

-1704 QLRGLTPVSGDP
+1704 QLRGLTPVSSDP
-1716 EEEEETAQTYTA
+1716 EEEEEIAQTYTGF
-1728 CLTLPASVTVPV
+1728 LTLPASVTVPV
-1740 EGSGEKIVSLTWT
+1740 EGSGEKTVSLAWT

-1780 TLQSGAATKT
+1780 TLQSGASTKT

-1814 FARKNTAVQ
+1814 FTRKNTAVQ
-1823 PLQGMGLYDET
+1823 PLEGVGLYYET

-1905 ITYAGVTKEI
+1905 ITCAGVTKEI

-2023 PEKSGKFRL
+2023 PEKAGKFRL

-2052 NGVEVYADVFFDA
+2052 NGVEVYADVLFDA

-2096 TKPVDL
+2096 TKPVDT

-2117 EEKGIMSDSYN
+2117 EQEDIMTDSYN

-2198 AFMTEALTG
+2198 AFMTEARTENA
-2207 DVYWD
+2207 YWD
-2212 GIKNKNT
+2212 GIKNENT
-2219 VKTKVTSDLYPF
+2219 DKTKVTSDLYPF

-2321 ESKERYKDFAQ
+2321 ESKERYKNFAQ
-2332 FYKQPIHIDL
+2332 FYKQPIQIDL
-2342 TVIGEKNAAD
+2342 TVPGTTGQND

-2370 NGHTFQGISDFTF
+2370 NGHTFTGISGFTF

-2404 KYTYTGS
+2404 NYTYTGS
-2411 GAYIKSIT
+2411 GTYIKSIT

-2482 MVPGAEVPG
+2482 AVPGAEVPG

-2543 VAYVKANI
+2543 VAYVQKNMGA
-2551 GSDGILRKP
+2551 DGVLVDPESRNP
-2560 DDKNTPVITDN
+2560 TVTDN
-2571 ERIILALTAIGKDPT
+2571 ERIILALTAIGKDPA
-2586 NVGDK
+2586 NVGGE
-2591 NLLTALQ
+2591 NLLKALQ
-2598 DKDIMKVTDTSKT
+2598 NKDIMKVTDTSNT

-2647 SWSASADTKPV
+2647 SWRASADTKPV

-2668 QALAPYH
+2668 QALAPYY

-2812 KDGVSRRICSICGVV
+2812 KDGVSRRICSICGAV

-2894 AYWTCSRCHKYFSD
+2894 AYWTCSRCHKFFSD

-2919 WIIAALGH
+2919 WVIAALGH

-2961 TIPATGKHTYVDGV
+2961 TIPATGKHTYVNGV
-2975 CTTCG
+2975 CTVCG
-2980 TRNPAGG
+2980 VKNPMANV
-2987 IKGDDLKVDSKDNT
+2987 KGDDIKVDSKDNT

-3025 AAVENGSIVITVNN
+3025 AAVSDGAITV
-3039 TPILQLTKEDKE
+3039 TVTDTLQLTNEQKAA
-3051 SDGGKKALMQAGA
+3051 DGGKSALTEAAKTAGD
-3064 AASGELKKELDKLAE
+3064 EVKKELNKLAE

-3126 TLTIPITDELYAALQ
+3126 TVTIPITDELYAALQ
-3141 GKHVCVVRSHT
+3141 GKRVCVVRSHT

-3219 SQMVLWLGSAVLA
+3219 SQMVLWLGSAALA

>member
-1 MRKRVISWLL
+1 MKKRVISWLL
-11 TVVMVVSMLPT
+11 TVVMVVSLLPT

-40 QIAPADTENTVPAG
+40 QIAPADTENTVPAE

-68 PVSRSARSGGAAPM
+68 PVSQMTSSGGTAPM

-96 EFAAMEP
+96 AFAAMEP
-103 GGNYQLTADI
+103 SGNYQLTADI
-113 TVTAPYANEFTDFSG
+113 TVTAPYGNDITGFTGFTG

-139 AISGDSD
+139 DITASTANVG
-146 YQALFAKLAAGAVV
+146 LFSKLAGGAVV
-160 KNVMVDGEVTGTDN
+160 KNVITAGSVTVDHTNKKSYVGGIAGYANAYENPILIENCKNTAAISGYKAVGGILGQGTNTNGITIYSCANTGTIAGAN
-174 IGGIAGIATNATII
+174 TQIGGIAGSITATATIE
-188 ACANK
+188 
-193 ATVAATG
+193 
-200 RYVGGLVGKGTGLTM
+200 
-215 TSCYNQ
+215 S
-221 GAVSS
+221 
-226 TRTRPI
+226 
-232 NMGGI
+232 
-237 AGYVDG
+237 
-243 GASVENCYNTG
+243 CYNTG
-254 SITGSG
+254 DVNGFSNVAGIVGSG
-260 SNTAAVVGWDAA
+260 SSGTSLQ
-272 TVKNCYY
+272 VKNCYTTGQIGIIEGSSNLSY
-279 LESTYKVGACGNDGY
+279 GLVGGGKNKCSVANSYALENTASSKALVPKANSSSYQIQID
-294 TDPTVSKTDAEMRSG
+294 DVSCFKPLDEMQSAEF
-309 DIVALLGS
+309 AATLGS
-317 AFMVKSGDY
+317 AFQYNGGGYPTLKDPEPVVEKNVVSISVKSAKTTCYTGDELELSVTVTYDDNSSEVITKGFTVAGFDNTAPGKQTVTVTYKEKTDSIEIEVIKKPEFDDFFAGIVNSVEVTNDATYPYVVDMTDSDGLCLRSSNPAQGNTSSTSTITLKAKANVTLSFKYWGCNYDSSYAALTIVKNNSYNPEMRSWGSTQWKDFTIDLKKGDTLRLNLIKTYVSGDY
-326 PALSWETP
+326 Y
-334 TAAVK
+334 VK
-339 FTVSPANAVVEINGV
+339 LKDFTVSSLYEVKLTAEPEEADAVVALKDSTGAELKGTNGV
-354 KYTGSCTVGLPVGDY
+354 YIVSAGEY
-369 TYTVSCPGYTQQT
+369 TYTVSAYGYDTVTETINVAADVAKTVPLTKSAAYSVAFDISRPAGITADPTVTVRTNGKAVYTGDGTGCSLSNGSYAYTVACDGCDNAGGIFSVNGDKVNITVTLAKKAIFEDFFANCQGITVSGDKGKFTIEGAGKDSYLKTTETTTLALTATKNVKLSFSYIANAAGCVEGDWYDEPDEYYYFTIKKNSKQVKLADRETSWKDFSVELTQGDVLTISYDGYT
-382 GSVTVTGEDNPVAN
+382 SYYY
-396 PNSVSVTLE
+396 
-405 KDAAKWV
+405 AALKNFAAV
-412 TVTFTVT
+412 PFY
-419 PENATLTLKDGETQV
+419 TLTLKTPDG
-434 TPTEG
+434 
-439 TTYKLLKGVTYT
+439 
-451 YTAVSD
+451 
-457 DEGYEPASG
+457 
-466 EVTPT
+466 
-471 ADGTQTVALKKVQSI
+471 
-486 AVKNGSTHKTEF
+486 
-498 EQGDALD
+498 
-505 TTGLTVTVTYS
+505 
-516 DNSTKDITEGFT
+516 
-528 VTGFNSVNVA
+528 
-538 ENQTLTVHYKGAE
+538 
-551 TTYSVKINKKLF
+551 
-563 PSKAFNALEGYA
+563 A
-575 TVEYSHTGK
+575 TV
-584 YTAGDGKEFV
+584 V
-594 DDAQEGALRSNSAG
+594 L
-608 MNSTTV
+608 
-614 TVTITFL
+614 
-621 ENAPKMLLSFDYKV
+621 
-635 SSESNYDKLLVAQN
+635 
-649 RETKLTKSGTVAWT
+649 
-663 ADNSLTVKGGDIVTL
+663 
-678 TYSKDRSTASGSDC
+678 KDRSG
-692 IWLKNFTVS
+692 
-701 PLYTL
+701 
-706 TIAPNQ
+706 
-712 TDATVTLKDKEG
+712 
-724 KTVSGSNGVFAVKAA
+724 
-739 ADYTYTVTKKGYE
+739 
-752 PATGKVTMS
+752 
-761 AENQTVNVTLVKLPV
+761 AE
-776 ITLQFTPDDAAVTLK
+776 I
-791 QGNTTVYKESAASST
+791 T
-806 GKNVYIAAK
+806 GKNGAYTVAAG
-815 NTDYTYT
+815 TYAYT

-829 TATGMISVATGDVN
+829 TKTGNI
-843 KTVTL
+843 
-848 TEAAKYSV
+848 
-856 TFQITKP
+856 
-863 EGVSASPTVTVEYNG
+863 
-878 TKVYEGSGA
+878 
-887 NCTLPAGDYTYKA
+887 
-900 TLKDCDDLSGSFTVA
+900 
-915 AAAVT
+915 
-920 VNLPFEKKLTFAD
+920 
-933 IFQGVEGITAS
+933 
-944 NGTKG
+944 
-949 FKPIKSAAGNYLESN
+949 
-964 KSYYGTTSLTLT
+964 
-976 ATKPCVISFEY
+976 
-987 FAQGHEDNWDEDD
+987 
-1000 SAFFTVKKGTTTLLT
+1000 
-1015 VYEENGWK
+1015 
-1023 TFSTA
+1023 
-1028 LNTGETLT
+1028 
-1036 LSFNENGNSYYV
+1036 
-1048 RLKNFAV
+1048 
-1055 SPAYTITLTTTPTAD
+1055 
-1070 KVELKDE
+1070 
-1077 SGNKLT
+1077 
-1083 GSGGKYAVA
+1083 
-1092 PGTYTYT
+1092 T
-1099 VSKKDYETATGEI
+1099 VS
-1112 TVTDADVTQPVKLT
+1112 
-1126 AKPVITLTA
+1126 
-1135 TPADATVKLEK
+1135 
-1146 GSLPAS
+1146 
-1152 PKTTDKET
+1152 
-1160 GVYTYVVEKGAE
+1160 
-1172 YTYTVSKFGYETE
+1172 
-1185 TGSITVNADVN
+1185 ADVN
-1196 KTVTLSELASCTLTF
+1196 ETVTLSELASCTLTF

-1226 VGGTIKPEADGGYKL
+1226 VGGTIKPEANGGYKL

-1246 YAYTVAKA
+1246 YAYTVTKA
-1254 DYITVSGSFTAAKN
+1254 DYVPVHGSITAAEDK
-1268 DTITVTL
+1268 TLSFTL
-1275 TYAGAGWDGTTKTAP
+1275 TYAGEGWDGTAKTAP
-1290 TQDKSGVYLIDTAAK
+1290 TQDKNGVYQIGTAAE
-1305 LAWFADAVNGGQK
+1305 LAWFADAVQTGQT
-1318 AINGKLTANINLN
+1318 AISAKLTANINLN
-1331 GKPWTAIGTSSNK
+1331 GKTWTAFGKYDYKLEGKSG
-1344 FAGTLDGDNYTVS
+1344 FAGTLDGDRHIVS
-1357 GLVTTGLV
+1357 GLKSTEGLV
-1365 GELAEGGVVENLR
+1365 SCL
-1378 VNCAIVSTSSLLGG
+1378 
-1392 VANSSAGTIRNC
+1392 SSAGTVKNLTVIGT
-1404 MVSGSITFSSEGH
+1404 VSGSSHVGGIAATSSGTVENCLFDGTVTTSSSS
-1417 NGASAIGGIAGRTT
+1417 ASAGGIVGRASKGNRIVNCVNTGDIKNTCTSYSSTLNIGGIVGYTYGTVENCYSTGNVSARTDRDTNKGIGGIAGQVYASAVLRNCYVT
-1431 GNGVI
+1431 GAVTGPKAGI
-1436 SGCVSR
+1436 SP
-1442 AVVKDAYD
+1442 VVNLVA
-1450 NSTYGTSAPLGGIA
+1450 SGAT
-1464 GYAYGVVEN
+1464 VEN
-1473 CYFTGTLAVK
+1473 CYYLHAAGIGASTAGALQ
-1483 KTQPNKIIQQKRGG
+1483 KT
-1497 LVGELNANAE
+1497 AE
-1507 LKGSYVAGEFAI
+1507 EMRTPEFA
-1519 ADESKFGAVV
+1519 
-1529 GKVNSGAT
+1529 
-1537 ITNCAYLDTVAP
+1537 
-1549 QAAADGTTSGMT
+1549 
-1561 AHTADYMRS
+1561 
-1570 AEFAVDMGMNQDD
+1570 AEMGMHLDSGNS
-1583 GTLNGGFPVLPWQG
+1583 NGGFPVLPWQG
-1597 GTVLSAD
+1597 GTPVDNA

-1621 SAADAAKKAK
+1621 SAADVAKKAK
-1631 ADWYAETVLGL
+1631 ADWNAENVLGI
-1642 YDLTDYNDKADLCEK
+1642 YDLTDYDDKADLCEE

-1684 ELGLDAENADRLK
+1684 ELGLDAENADLLK

-1704 QLRGLTPVSGDP
+1704 QLRGLTPVSSDP
-1716 EEEEETAQTYTA
+1716 EEEEEIAQTHTA
-1728 CLTLPASVTVPV
+1728 CLTLPASVTVSV
-1740 EGSGEKIVSLTWT
+1740 DGEEKTVSLAWT

-1823 PLQGMGLYDET
+1823 PLQGVGPYDET

-2938 CYASGHEADT
+2938 CYVSGRTAET
-2948 YCKRCGIVITAGA
+2948 YCKRCGLVLVPSTS
-2961 TIPATGKHTYVDGV
+2961 IPATGKHTYVDGV

-3025 AAVENGSIVITVNN
+3025 AAVSDGAITV
-3039 TPILQLTKEDKE
+3039 TVTDTLQLTNEQKAA
-3051 SDGGKKALMQAGA
+3051 DGGKSALTEAAKTAGD
-3064 AASGELKKELDKLAE
+3064 EVKKELNKLAE

-3126 TLTIPITDELYAALQ
+3126 TVTIPITDELYAALQ
-3141 GKHVCVVRSHT
+3141 GKRVCVMRSHT

-3205 ADSGKKDSANTADD
+3205 ADSGKTDSANTADD
-3219 SQMVLWLGSAVLA
+3219 SQMTIWLGSAVLA

>member
-1 MRKRVISWLL
+1 MKKRVISWLL
-11 TVVMVVSMLPT
+11 TVVMVVSLLPT

-40 QIAPADTENTVPAG
+40 QTAPADTDSNVPTED
-54 NEETQEQQEPAEEV
+54 EETQEQQEPAEEV
-68 PVSRSARSGGAAPM
+68 PVSRFARSGGAAPM
-82 LAAAGAVQNIGTAE
+82 LAAAGAVQDIGTAE
-96 EFAAMEP
+96 AFAAMEP
-103 GGNYQLTADI
+103 GGNYQLTANI
-113 TVTAPYANEFTDFSG
+113 TVTAPYANDFTG

-139 AISGDSD
+139 DITASTANVG
-146 YQALFAKLAAGAVV
+146 LFSKLAGGAVV
-160 KNVMVDGEVTGTDN
+160 KNVITAGSISGKVNNV
-174 IGGIAGIATNATII
+174 GGIAGTADGNVTIENCKNTASI
-188 ACANK
+188 KGGKGAGGILGYSEPGSGFVTISSCANMGSVSGTRK
-193 ATVAATG
+193 Q
-200 RYVGGLVGKGTGLTM
+200 VGGIAGNVVGTHIIRN
-215 TSCYNQ
+215 CYNQ
-221 GAVSS
+221 GDISNGA
-226 TRTRPI
+226 
-232 NMGGI
+232 GI
-237 AGYVDG
+237 LGRGTKGVL
-243 GASVENCYNTG
+243 VENCYTVG
-254 SITGSG
+254 SVETNGAIIAVSSSSYSSDEPCRIVNCYAPSETVTALVPSTVKISNSG
-260 SNTAAVVGWDAA
+260 TKSSAEMQSADFAA
-272 TVKNCYY
+272 T
-279 LESTYKVGACGNDGY
+279 
-294 TDPTVSKTDAEMRSG
+294 
-309 DIVALLGS
+309 LGS
-317 AFMVKSGDY
+317 AFQYNGGGYPTLKDPEPVVEKNVVSISVKSAKTTCYTGDELELSVTVTYDDNSSEVITKGFTVAGFDNTAPGKQTVTVTYKEKTDSIEIEVIKKPEFDDFFAGIVNSVEVTNDATYPYVVDMTDSDGLCLRSSNPVQGNTSSTSTITLKAKANVTLSFKYWGCNYDSSYAALTIVKNNSYNPEMRSWGSTQWKDFTIDLKKGDTLRLNLIKTYVLGDY
-326 PALSWETP
+326 Y
-334 TAAVK
+334 VK
-339 FTVSPANAVVEINGV
+339 LKDFTVSSLYEVKLTAEPEEADAVVALKDSTGAELKGTNGV
-354 KYTGSCTVGLPVGDY
+354 YIVSAGEY
-369 TYTVSCPGYTQQT
+369 TYTVSAYGYDTVTETINVAADVAKTVPLTKSAAYSVAFDISRPAGITADPTVTVKTNGKAVYTGDGTGCSLSNGSYAYTVACDGCDNAGGIFSVNGDKVNITVTLAKKAIFEDFFANCQGITVSGDKGKFTIEGAGKDSYLKTTETTTLALTATKNVKLSFSYIANAAGYVEGDWYDDEPDAYYYFTIKKNSTQVKRADRETSWKDFSVELTQGDVLTISYDGYT
-382 GSVTVTGEDNPVAN
+382 SYYY
-396 PNSVSVTLE
+396 
-405 KDAAKWV
+405 AALKNFAAV
-412 TVTFTVT
+412 PFY
-419 PENATLTLKDGETQV
+419 TLTLK
-434 TPTEG
+434 TPAG
-439 TTYKLLKGVTYT
+439 
-451 YTAVSD
+451 
-457 DEGYEPASG
+457 
-466 EVTPT
+466 
-471 ADGTQTVALKKVQSI
+471 
-486 AVKNGSTHKTEF
+486 
-498 EQGDALD
+498 
-505 TTGLTVTVTYS
+505 
-516 DNSTKDITEGFT
+516 
-528 VTGFNSVNVA
+528 
-538 ENQTLTVHYKGAE
+538 
-551 TTYSVKINKKLF
+551 
-563 PSKAFNALEGYA
+563 A
-575 TVEYSHTGK
+575 TV
-584 YTAGDGKEFV
+584 V
-594 DDAQEGALRSNSAG
+594 L
-608 MNSTTV
+608 
-614 TVTITFL
+614 
-621 ENAPKMLLSFDYKV
+621 
-635 SSESNYDKLLVAQN
+635 
-649 RETKLTKSGTVAWT
+649 
-663 ADNSLTVKGGDIVTL
+663 
-678 TYSKDRSTASGSDC
+678 KDRSG
-692 IWLKNFTVS
+692 
-701 PLYTL
+701 
-706 TIAPNQ
+706 
-712 TDATVTLKDKEG
+712 
-724 KTVSGSNGVFAVKAA
+724 
-739 ADYTYTVTKKGYE
+739 
-752 PATGKVTMS
+752 
-761 AENQTVNVTLVKLPV
+761 AE
-776 ITLQFTPDDAAVTLK
+776 I
-791 QGNTTVYKESAASST
+791 T
-806 GKNVYIAAK
+806 GKN
-815 NTDYTYT
+815 
-822 VSKFGYE
+822 
-829 TATGMISVATGDVN
+829 
-843 KTVTL
+843 
-848 TEAAKYSV
+848 
-856 TFQITKP
+856 
-863 EGVSASPTVTVEYNG
+863 
-878 TKVYEGSGA
+878 GA
-887 NCTLPAGDYTYKA
+887 Y
-900 TLKDCDDLSGSFTVA
+900 TVA
-915 AAAVT
+915 A
-920 VNLPFEKKLTFAD
+920 
-933 IFQGVEGITAS
+933 
-944 NGTKG
+944 
-949 FKPIKSAAGNYLESN
+949 
-964 KSYYGTTSLTLT
+964 
-976 ATKPCVISFEY
+976 
-987 FAQGHEDNWDEDD
+987 
-1000 SAFFTVKKGTTTLLT
+1000 
-1015 VYEENGWK
+1015 
-1023 TFSTA
+1023 
-1028 LNTGETLT
+1028 
-1036 LSFNENGNSYYV
+1036 
-1048 RLKNFAV
+1048 
-1055 SPAYTITLTTTPTAD
+1055 
-1070 KVELKDE
+1070 
-1077 SGNKLT
+1077 
-1083 GSGGKYAVA
+1083 
-1092 PGTYTYT
+1092 GTYTYT
-1099 VSKKDYETATGEI
+1099 VSKY
-1112 TVTDADVTQPVKLT
+1112 
-1126 AKPVITLTA
+1126 
-1135 TPADATVKLEK
+1135 
-1146 GSLPAS
+1146 
-1152 PKTTDKET
+1152 
-1160 GVYTYVVEKGAE
+1160 
-1172 YTYTVSKFGYETE
+1172 GYETK
-1185 TGSITVNADVN
+1185 TGTIKVEGGDVSKDVALTALTAYQVKFN
-1196 KTVTLSELASCTLTF
+1196 VAPEGAAVTL
-1211 AVTPAENAKVTVTHP
+1211 THP

-1254 DYITVSGSFTAAKN
+1254 EYIPVHGSITAAEDK
-1268 DTITVTL
+1268 TLSFTL
-1275 TYAGAGWDGTTKTAP
+1275 TYAGEGWDGTAKTAP
-1290 TQDKSGVYLIDTAAK
+1290 TQDKNGVYQIGTAAE
-1305 LAWFADAVNGGQK
+1305 LAWFADAVNKGGTT
-1318 AINGKLTANINLN
+1318 ISGKLTANINLN

-1344 FAGTLDGDNYTVS
+1344 FAGTLDGDSHTVS
-1357 GLVTTGLV
+1357 GLAGTGGLV
-1365 GELAEGGVVENLR
+1365 YYLSANGTVKSLCVD
-1378 VNCAIVSTSSLLGG
+1378 CAIDGTSN
-1392 VANSSAGTIRNC
+1392 V
-1404 MVSGSITFSSEGH
+1404 
-1417 NGASAIGGIAGRTT
+1417 GGIADKSEGRIENCLVSGYIKGGDDVIFGVGGIVGHGVA
-1431 GNGVI
+1431 GNVI
-1436 SGCVSR
+1436 SGCVSTADILFKYSR
-1442 AVVKDAYD
+1442 YAVQNGAGGIVGY
-1450 NSTYGTSAPLGGIA
+1450 TYGA
-1464 GYAYGVVEN
+1464 VEN
-1473 CYFTGTLAVK
+1473 CYFAGNVHTNAKSVSAGGF
-1483 KTQPNKIIQQKRGG
+1483 GG
-1497 LVGELNANAE
+1497 LVGCARSNAVMKDCYTVGAVT
-1507 LKGSYVAGEFAI
+1507 GP
-1519 ADESKFGAVV
+1519 ESSFGAVV

-1561 AHTADYMRS
+1561 ARTADYMRTP
-1570 AEFAVDMGMNQDD
+1570 EFAAEMGMHLDSGNS
-1583 GTLNGGFPVLPWQG
+1583 NGGFPVLPWQG
-1597 GTVLSAD
+1597 GTPVDNA

-1631 ADWYAETVLGL
+1631 ADWYAETVLRF

-1657 YGIEAPGEAVTNLH
+1657 YGIEEPGEAVTDLH

-1684 ELGLDAENADRLK
+1684 ELGLDAENADLLK

-1704 QLRGLTPVSGDP
+1704 QLRGLTPVSSDP
-1716 EEEEETAQTYTA
+1716 EEEEEIAQTYTGF
-1728 CLTLPASVTVPV
+1728 LTLPASVTVPV
-1740 EGSGEKIVSLTWT
+1740 EGSGEKTVSLAWT

-1814 FARKNTAVQ
+1814 FTRKNTAVQ
-1823 PLQGMGLYDET
+1823 PLEGVGLYDET

-1846 QGYADVADNSEIT
+1846 QGYADVADKAEIT

-2023 PEKSGKFRL
+2023 PEKAGKFRL

-2052 NGVEVYADVFFDA
+2052 NGVEVYADVLFDA

-2096 TKPVDL
+2096 TKPVDT

-2117 EEKGIMSDSYN
+2117 EQEDIMTDSYN

-2141 DFNGYHAMVYRPLPG
+2141 DFNGYHAMVYRPLSG

-2198 AFMTEALTG
+2198 AFMTEARTENA
-2207 DVYWD
+2207 YWD
-2212 GIKNKNT
+2212 GIKNENT
-2219 VKTKVTSDLYPF
+2219 DKTKVTSDLYPF

-2321 ESKERYKDFAQ
+2321 ESKERYKNFAQ
-2332 FYKQPIHIDL
+2332 FYKQPIQIDL
-2342 TVIGEKNAAD
+2342 TVPGTTGQND

-2370 NGHTFQGISDFTF
+2370 NGHTFTEIPDFTF
-2383 TGKANEDPTAWDA
+2383 TGKVNEDPTAWDA

-2404 KYTYTGS
+2404 NYTYTGS
-2411 GAYIKSIT
+2411 GTYIKSIT
-2419 DAAGHTLKE
+2419 DAAGNTLKE

-2482 MVPGAEVPG
+2482 AVPGAEVPG

-2571 ERIILALTAIGKDPT
+2571 ERIILALTAIGKDPA
-2586 NVGDK
+2586 NVGGE
-2591 NLLTALQ
+2591 NLLKALQ
-2598 DKDIMKVTDTSKT
+2598 NKDIMQVTDTSNT

-2639 LEQQNKDG
+2639 LAQQNEDG
-2647 SWSASADTKPV
+2647 SWRASADTKPV

-2668 QALAPYH
+2668 QALAPYY

-2802 WKVTVAATCT
+2802 WQVTVAATCT
-2812 KDGVSRRICSICGVV
+2812 KDGVSRRICSICGAV
-2827 EEKPVPATGHK
+2827 EEKSVPATGHN
-2838 FSAWTVT
+2838 FGAWTVT

-2861 VCGTKETMIVP
+2861 VCSTEETMIVP

-2894 AYWTCSRCHKYFSD
+2894 AYWSCSRCHKFFSD

-2919 WIIAALGH
+2919 WVIAALGH

-2961 TIPATGKHTYVDGV
+2961 TIPATGKHTYVNGV
-2975 CTTCG
+2975 CTVCG
-2980 TRNPAGG
+2980 VKNPMANV
-2987 IKGDDLKVDSKDNT
+2987 KGDDIKVDSKDNKTAAGDGLVIKADDT
-3001 IVTGGGLTI
+3001 ITGE
-3010 KTDKPVTDEKLAEIK
+3010 VLADIK
-3025 AAVENGSIVITVNN
+3025 AAVSDGAITV
-3039 TPILQLTKEDKE
+3039 TVTDTLQLTNEQKAA
-3051 SDGGKKALMQAGA
+3051 DGGKSALTEAAKTAGD
-3064 AASGELKKELDKLAE
+3064 EVKKELNKLAE

-3126 TLTIPITDELYAALQ
+3126 TVTIPITDELYAALQ

-3219 SQMVLWLGSAVLA
+3219 SQMVLWLGSAALA

>member
-40 QIAPADTENTVPAG
+40 QTAPADTENTVPAG

-68 PVSRSARSGGAAPM
+68 PVSRSARSGGADSAP
-82 LAAAGAVQNIGTAE
+82 TAINDADD
-96 EFAAMEP
+96 FKKMVAS
-103 GGNYQLTADI
+103 GSYTLTKDI
-113 TVTAPYANEFTDFSG
+113 IVTEPYASDFSG

-139 AISGDSD
+139 ALENEAGEC
-146 YQALFAKLAAGAVV
+146 QALFSKIAASGKVQNLGIA
-160 KNVMVDGEVTGTDN
+160 GTVTGKKYVGGIAGKNAGSIENCKNTAAIKGASADGRW
-174 IGGIAGIATNATII
+174 IGGIAGETSNGSKILNCYNIGTISSD
-188 ACANK
+188 
-193 ATVAATG
+193 
-200 RYVGGLVGKGTGLTM
+200 RSGKGVCL
-215 TSCYNQ
+215 
-221 GAVSS
+221 
-226 TRTRPI
+226 
-232 NMGGI
+232 GGI
-237 AGYVDG
+237 AGN
-243 GASVENCYNTG
+243 APSAKISNCYNAGQIVTKSTTNYG
-254 SITGSG
+254 AIAGYG
-260 SNTAAVVGWDAA
+260 YGV
-272 TVKNCYY
+272 TVSNCYFIAVDNLKGVY
-279 LESTYKVGACGNDGY
+279 GTETESTPK
-294 TDPTVSKTDAEMRSG
+294 SAEEMKSPAFA
-309 DIVALLGS
+309 ALLGS
-317 AFMVKSGDY
+317 AFMAKTGDY

-334 TAAVK
+334 TAAVT
-339 FTVSPANAVVEINGV
+339 FAIQPENAVLTINGGT
-354 KYTGSCTVGLPVGDY
+354 YTGSTTVALPAADAPY
-369 TYTVSCPGYTQQT
+369 SYTVSCDGYTTKT
-382 GSVTVTGEDNPVAN
+382 GTVTVRNKDNPVADPAN
-396 PNSVSVTLE
+396 
-405 KDAAKWV
+405 V
-412 TVTFTVT
+412 TVTLAEDTSAWVNVT
-419 PENATLTLKDGETQV
+419 FNV
-434 TPTEG
+434 TPTGAALTVKRGDMTVEPQSDG
-439 TTYKLLKGVTYT
+439 SYKLLKGVEYT

-457 DEGYEPASG
+457 DEGYEPAAG
-466 EVTPT
+466 TVTPT
-471 ADGTQTVALKKVQSI
+471 ENSTQTVALKKVQSI
-486 AVKNGSTHKTEF
+486 EVTKAPTKTEYYK
-498 EQGDALD
+498 GDAELD
-505 TTGLTVTVTYS
+505 LTGMVLTVNYDGTNETRTITDGYDAAGVTFEGFDTSEPAESKSITVSYRGKTASFAIEVKDKLQFS
-516 DNSTKDITEGFT
+516 DFFSAISDSVTATNSTSRPFEPVQSEGCLQPASNASSYSPSTITIAAIK
-528 VTGFNSVNVA
+528 N
-538 ENQTLTVHYKGAE
+538 
-551 TTYSVKINKKLF
+551 
-563 PSKAFNALEGYA
+563 
-575 TVEYSHTGK
+575 
-584 YTAGDGKEFV
+584 
-594 DDAQEGALRSNSAG
+594 
-608 MNSTTV
+608 V
-614 TVTITFL
+614 TV
-621 ENAPKMLLSFDYKV
+621 SFDYCGGTGYTDFYVKKGSSQLLASYY
-635 SSESNYDKLLVAQN
+635 SSEWKNFS
-649 RETKLTKSGTVAWT
+649 
-663 ADNSLTVKGGDIVTL
+663 ADLRIGETL
-678 TYSKDRSTASGSDC
+678 TLSYGSSSGLK
-692 IWLKNFTVS
+692 LKNFTVS

-724 KTVSGSNGVFAVKAA
+724 KAVSGSNGVFAVKAA

-791 QGNTTVYKESAASST
+791 QGNTTVYKESADSEK

-815 NTDYTYT
+815 NTAYTYTATKFGYETATGTISVATTDVNKTVTLTELAKQTVTFNITKPEGVSAEPVVTVKYNGTKVYEGSGTNCTLPAGNYTYTATLDGCDTLSGSFVVQAAKTIGLEFVKSLTFDDFFAGLDGITAENGTRYGFEPVRAAGGNYLHRNDSVSYSNNTATITLKADKSLVLQFDYYGGTYYSSSEYFSVKKGSTEIFKSYNSNEWKTYSVAVAAGDVLTLTYKGYGENSYVDLKNFTVSPVYTVSLNVTGAEDCTVALQDASGAAITGTDGKYAVPAGVYTYT

-829 TATGMISVATGDVN
+829 TKTGTIKVEGGDV
-843 KTVTL
+843 
-848 TEAAKYSV
+848 S
-856 TFQITKP
+856 
-863 EGVSASPTVTVEYNG
+863 
-878 TKVYEGSGA
+878 
-887 NCTLPAGDYTYKA
+887 
-900 TLKDCDDLSGSFTVA
+900 KDVA
-915 AAAVT
+915 
-920 VNLPFEKKLTFAD
+920 
-933 IFQGVEGITAS
+933 
-944 NGTKG
+944 
-949 FKPIKSAAGNYLESN
+949 
-964 KSYYGTTSLTLT
+964 LT
-976 ATKPCVISFEY
+976 A
-987 FAQGHEDNWDEDD
+987 
-1000 SAFFTVKKGTTTLLT
+1000 
-1015 VYEENGWK
+1015 
-1023 TFSTA
+1023 
-1028 LNTGETLT
+1028 
-1036 LSFNENGNSYYV
+1036 
-1048 RLKNFAV
+1048 
-1055 SPAYTITLTTTPTAD
+1055 
-1070 KVELKDE
+1070 
-1077 SGNKLT
+1077 
-1083 GSGGKYAVA
+1083 
-1092 PGTYTYT
+1092 
-1099 VSKKDYETATGEI
+1099 
-1112 TVTDADVTQPVKLT
+1112 LT
-1126 AKPVITLTA
+1126 AYQVKFA
-1135 TPADATVKLEK
+1135 ADPADA
-1146 GSLPAS
+1146 S
-1152 PKTTDKET
+1152 
-1160 GVYTYVVEKGAE
+1160 
-1172 YTYTVSKFGYETE
+1172 
-1185 TGSITVNADVN
+1185 
-1196 KTVTLSELASCTLTF
+1196 VTL
-1211 AVTPAENAKVTVTHP
+1211 THP
-1226 VGGTIKPEADGGYKL
+1226 VGGTITADENGAYIV
-1241 YLGET
+1241 YAGET
-1246 YAYTVAKA
+1246 YAYTIAKA

-1268 DTITVTL
+1268 DTIKVTL

-1290 TQDKSGVYLIDTAAK
+1290 KTENGVYQIGTAAE
-1305 LAWFADAVNGGQK
+1305 LAWFADAVNGGQRDIS
-1318 AINGKLTANINLN
+1318 AKLTANINLN
-1331 GKPWTAIGTSSNK
+1331 DKTWTAIGTSSNK

-1404 MVSGSITFSSEGH
+1404 MVSGSITFSS
-1417 NGASAIGGIAGRTT
+1417 NGPNAALAIGGIVGRTT
-1431 GNGVI
+1431 GNSVI

-1450 NSTYGTSAPLGGIA
+1450 NSTYGTTAPLGGIT
-1464 GYAYGVVEN
+1464 GYAHGVVEN

-1483 KTQPNKIIQQKRGG
+1483 KTQPNKIIYQKRGG
-1497 LVGELNANAE
+1497 LVGELQANAE

-1529 GKVNSGAT
+1529 GVVASSAT
-1537 ITNCAYLDTVAP
+1537 ITNCAYLDTIAP
-1549 QAAADGTTSGMT
+1549 QAVAEGSTSGMT
-1561 AHTADYMRS
+1561 ARTADYMRTP
-1570 AEFAVDMGMNQDD
+1570 EFAAEMGMHLDSDNS
-1583 GTLNGGFPVLPWQG
+1583 NGGFPVLPWQG
-1597 GTVLSAD
+1597 GTPVDNA

-1609 AAAANALELRGM
+1609 AAAANALQLRGM

-1631 ADWYAETVLGL
+1631 ADWYAENVLGL
-1642 YDLTDYNDKADLCEK
+1642 YNLENYNDKADLCEK
-1657 YGIEAPGEAVTNLH
+1657 YGIEEPGEAVTNPH
-1671 DYFLNALQKHFYK
+1671 DYFLTALQKHFYK
-1684 ELGLDAENADRLK
+1684 ELGLDAENADLLK
-1697 ADATGVY
+1697 ADASGVY

-1716 EEEEETAQTYTA
+1716 EEEESAQTYTGF
-1728 CLTLPASVTVPV
+1728 LTLPANVTVSV
-1740 EGSGEKIVSLTWT
+1740 EGEEKTVSLAWT

-1758 VNTATGALTAPAAD
+1758 VNTATGALTAPAKD

-1780 TLQSGAATKT
+1780 TLRSGAAAKV
-1790 KTFTLC
+1790 KTFKLC

-1814 FARKNTAVQ
+1814 FTRKNIAVQ
-1823 PLQGMGLYDET
+1823 PLQGVGLYDET
-1834 NITQAFRRLLAE
+1834 NITDAFCRLLRE
-1846 QGYADVADNSEIT
+1846 QGYADVADKAEIT

-1877 IADNGKITYFTGDG
+1877 IADNGDITYFTGDG
-1891 TARQTVQYTGLKFN
+1891 TARQTVQYTGLKFR
-1905 ITYAGVTKEI
+1905 IAYAGVTKEI
-1915 TLRATVGRSAD
+1915 ILRGTVGRSAD
-1926 AVQKLLESAA
+1926 AVQQLVESAA

-1975 PSSIAGR
+1975 PSGIAGR

-2023 PEKSGKFRL
+2023 PEKAGKFRL

-2039 AFDDYTL
+2039 GFDDYTL

-2096 TKPVDL
+2096 TKPVNLD
-2102 TAVSDDMQMPRPALL
+2102 AVSDDMQMPRPALL
-2117 EEKGIMSDSYN
+2117 EQAGIMSDSYN
-2128 QKVTMVSLTPDVL
+2128 QKVTMVSRTPDVL

-2156 EKPVE
+2156 EEPVE

-2191 PELDGAA
+2191 QELDDAA
-2198 AFMTEALTG
+2198 AFMTKALTG

-2219 VKTKVTSDLYPF
+2219 DKTKVTSDLYPF

-2236 NEDGTLKYVRGTVNM
+2236 NKDGTLEYVRGTVNM

-2321 ESKERYKDFAQ
+2321 ETKERYKDFAQ

-2370 NGHTFQGISDFTF
+2370 NGHTFTGISDFTF
-2383 TGKANEDPTAWDA
+2383 TGKVNEDPTAWDA

-2404 KYTYTGS
+2404 NYTYTGS
-2411 GAYIKSIT
+2411 GTYIKSIT
-2419 DAAGHTLKE
+2419 DASGHTLKE

-2434 SGWMFGIA
+2434 SGWMFGLA
-2442 VKGGNETLPK
+2442 VKGGTETLPK

-2482 MVPGAEVPG
+2482 AVPGAEVPG

-2498 AKAYIQSAVSAP
+2498 AKAYIQSAVSTP

-2524 ARAKVPL
+2524 ARAGVEL
-2531 SEAYIAAYYEKV
+2531 SDAYIQAYYDKV

-2571 ERIILALTAIGKDPT
+2571 ERIALALTAIGKDPA
-2586 NVGDK
+2586 NVGGK
-2591 NLLTALQ
+2591 NLLAALQ
-2598 DKDIMKVTDTSKT
+2598 DKDIMKVTDTSYT

-2630 DTSWLVQAV
+2630 DTSWLVQAI
-2639 LEQQNKDG
+2639 LGQQNADG
-2647 SWSASADTKPV
+2647 SWSASADRKSV

-2668 QALAPYH
+2668 QALAPYY

-2693 LSGKYRS
+2693 LSGKYQS

-2742 LLQYRVAENGGFKH
+2742 LLQYRVAKNGGFKH

-2812 KDGVSRRICSICGVV
+2812 KDGVSRRICSICGAV
-2827 EEKPVPATGHK
+2827 EEKSVPAPGHK
-2838 FSAWTVT
+2838 FGAWTTT
-2845 KAATCTES
+2845 KEPTCTET
-2853 GISTRKCS
+2853 GTEKRTCS
-2861 VCGTKETMIVP
+2861 VCSKEETRV
-2872 SLGHSMTATAGKA
+2872 
-2885 ATCTEAGNS
+2885 
-2894 AYWTCSRCHKYFSD
+2894 
-2908 AAGKTEIAKDS
+2908 
-2919 WIIAALGH
+2919 IAALGH
-2927 DEATRAAVAAT
+2927 TPGTEMLADKDGHWNVCKVCHAVVNKTGHTYVNGIQCVCGAVKSEGGTLKRIEVSDTITVPDTLRDNEKLNSVERIKAELQLQITLKNSKGNKDNTVFMDVSLLVFENNEWRPATKEDLTAGKITVLLPYPEAVAAK
-2938 CYASGHEADT
+2938 YGQ
-2948 YCKRCGIVITAGA
+2948 Y
-2961 TIPATGKHTYVDGV
+2961 
-2975 CTTCG
+2975 
-2980 TRNPAGG
+2980 NF
-2987 IKGDDLKVDSKDNT
+2987 
-3001 IVTGGGLTI
+3001 
-3010 KTDKPVTDEKLAEIK
+3010 
-3025 AAVENGSIVITVNN
+3025 
-3039 TPILQLTKEDKE
+3039 
-3051 SDGGKKALMQAGA
+3051 
-3064 AASGELKKELDKLAE
+3064 
-3079 KLDALRG
+3079 
-3086 DKSRKNAQLEK
+3086 
-3097 VVDVTVA
+3097 TVA
-3104 LVKTEGNEI
+3104 HMVAMADCGLDVGTVEFPAVTKTPSG
-3113 KTVAQLIELPHSV
+3113 LLV
-3126 TLTIPITDELYAALQ
+3126 TLT
-3141 GKHVCVVRSHT
+3141 G
-3152 DSSGNV
+3152 
-3158 TTAELSATLGG
+3158 LSP
-3169 TKGNYVLTFQTDKAS
+3169 V
-3184 AFAIVSYETVSSGY
+3184 AISWTESTNHY
-3198 YYGGSGT
+3198 YYNPT
-3205 ADSGKKDSANTADD
+3205 ATPDKTDSANTADD

>member
-40 QIAPADTENTVPAG
+40 QIAPVDTENTVPAED
-54 NEETQEQQEPAEEV
+54 EETQEQQEPAEEV
-68 PVSRSARSGGAAPM
+68 PVSRSARSGGVA
-82 LAAAGAVQNIGTAE
+82 LAAAGTVQNIGTAE
-96 EFAAMEP
+96 KFAEMQP
-103 GGNYQLTADI
+103 DGTYRLTADI
-113 TVTAPYANEFTDFSG
+113 TVTKPYANEFTG

-139 AISGDSD
+139 ALENEAGEC
-146 YQALFAKLAAGAVV
+146 QALFSKIAASGKVQNLGIA
-160 KNVMVDGEVTGTDN
+160 GTVTGKKYVGGIAGKNAGSIENCKNTAAIKGASADGRW
-174 IGGIAGIATNATII
+174 IGGIAGETSNGSKILNCYNIGTISSD
-188 ACANK
+188 
-193 ATVAATG
+193 
-200 RYVGGLVGKGTGLTM
+200 RSGKGVCL
-215 TSCYNQ
+215 
-221 GAVSS
+221 
-226 TRTRPI
+226 
-232 NMGGI
+232 GGI
-237 AGYVDG
+237 AGN
-243 GASVENCYNTG
+243 APSAKISNCYNAGQIVTKSTTNYG
-254 SITGSG
+254 AIAGYGYGVTVSDCYFI
-260 SNTAAVVGWDAA
+260 AVDDLKGVYGAE
-272 TVKNCYY
+272 T
-279 LESTYKVGACGNDGY
+279 ESTPK
-294 TDPTVSKTDAEMRSG
+294 SAEEMKSPAFA
-309 DIVALLGS
+309 ALLGS
-317 AFMVKSGDY
+317 AFMAKAGDY

-334 TAAVK
+334 TAAVL
-339 FTVSPANAVVEINGV
+339 FTIAPANATLEINGGT
-354 KYTGSCTVGLPVGDY
+354 YTGSTTVALPAAGEAY
-369 TYTVSCPGYTQQT
+369 SYTVSCPGYTTKT
-382 GSVTVTGEDNPVAN
+382 GSVTVTGNDNPVAT
-396 PNSVSVTLE
+396 PDSVTVTLE

-412 TVTFTVT
+412 TVTF
-419 PENATLTLKDGETQV
+419 NV
-434 TPTEG
+434 TPTGAALTVKRGDTEVEPQSDG
-439 TTYKLLKGVTYT
+439 SYKLLKGVTYT

-457 DEGYEPASG
+457 DESYEPAAG

-471 ADGTQTVALKKVQSI
+471 ADGIQTVALKKVAGI
-486 AVKNGSTHKTEF
+486 AVTAAPTKKVYYKGDTELDLTGMVLTVNYAGTDETRTITDGYAAAGVTCEGFSTENPTDS
-498 EQGDALD
+498 Q
-505 TTGLTVTVTYS
+505 TVTVKYRGKTATFTIKVNDKLKFADFFTAISGSITATDDTTSPFTPVQKPEGNYLESSNTSNYS
-516 DNSTKDITEGFT
+516 SSKITLKATKN
-528 VTGFNSVNVA
+528 VT
-538 ENQTLTVHYKGAE
+538 
-551 TTYSVKINKKLF
+551 
-563 PSKAFNALEGYA
+563 
-575 TVEYSHTGK
+575 
-584 YTAGDGKEFV
+584 
-594 DDAQEGALRSNSAG
+594 
-608 MNSTTV
+608 
-614 TVTITFL
+614 
-621 ENAPKMLLSFDYKV
+621 LSFDYLGSA
-635 SSESNYDKLLVAQN
+635 SS
-649 RETKLTKSGTVAWT
+649 
-663 ADNSLTVKGGDIVTL
+663 NSYYCFTVKKGSSTLLTSYSSSAWKSFSVDMAAGDTVTL
-678 TYSKDRSTASGSDC
+678 KFEHPYSYGSHYSVK
-692 IWLKNFTVS
+692 LKNFTVS

-706 TIAPNQ
+706 TIAPDQ

-776 ITLQFTPDDAAVTLK
+776 ITLTVPPADATVKLTKNGSAVSHDTK
-791 QGNTTVYKESAASST
+791 NGGEYK
-806 GKNVYIAAK
+806 YIAAK
-815 NTDYTYT
+815 NTAYTYT

-829 TATGMISVATGDVN
+829 TATGTITVATADVN
-843 KTVTL
+843 KTVKL
-848 TEAAKYSV
+848 TELAKQTV
-856 TFQITKP
+856 TFNITKP
-863 EGVSASPTVTVEYNG
+863 EGVNAEPVVTVKYNG
-878 TKVYEGSGA
+878 TKVYEGSGT
-887 NCTLPAGDYTYKA
+887 NCTLPAGNYTYTAK
-900 TLKDCDDLSGSFTVA
+900 LDGCDDLSGSFTVA

-920 VNLPFEKKLTFAD
+920 VNLPFAKKLTFDD
-933 IFQGVEGITAS
+933 IFQDIEGITAT
-944 NGTKG
+944 NGTSG
-949 FKPIKSAAGNYLESN
+949 FKPVKDAAGNYLESN
-964 KSYYGTTSLTLT
+964 GKYYGTTSLTLT
-976 ATKPCVISFEY
+976 ATESRLVSFRYLAKGYEN
-987 FAQGHEDNWDEDD
+987 NWDEDN

-1015 VYEENGWK
+1015 VYEEDDWK
-1023 TFSTA
+1023 TFSTV
-1028 LNTGETLT
+1028 LNKDEKLT
-1036 LSFNENGNSYYV
+1036 LSFSESGSNYYV
-1048 RLKNFAV
+1048 RLKDFA
-1055 SPAYTITLTTTPTAD
+1055 AAAAHTLTLKTPDGAT
-1070 KVELKDE
+1070 VVLKDR
-1077 SGNKLT
+1077 SGTEIT
-1083 GSGGKYAVA
+1083 GKN
-1092 PGTYTYT
+1092 GTYTVAAGT
-1099 VSKKDYETATGEI
+1099 
-1112 TVTDADVTQPVKLT
+1112 
-1126 AKPVITLTA
+1126 
-1135 TPADATVKLEK
+1135 
-1146 GSLPAS
+1146 
-1152 PKTTDKET
+1152 
-1160 GVYTYVVEKGAE
+1160 
-1172 YTYTVSKFGYETE
+1172 YTYTVSKFGYETK
-1185 TGSITVNADVN
+1185 TGNITVSADVN
-1196 KTVTLSELASCTLTF
+1196 ETVTLSELATRTLTF
-1211 AVTPAENAKVTVTHP
+1211 AVTPEDAKVTVTHP
-1226 VGGTIKPEADGGYKL
+1226 VGGTIKPGADGGYKL

-1246 YAYTVAKA
+1246 YAYTVTKA

-1268 DTITVTL
+1268 DTIKVTL
-1275 TYAGAGWDGTTKTAP
+1275 TYAGAGWDGTTKTKPA
-1290 TQDKSGVYLIDTAAK
+1290 QDESGVYLIGTAAE
-1305 LAWFADAVNGGQK
+1305 LAWFADAVQNGQT
-1318 AINGKLTANINLN
+1318 AISAKLTANINLN
-1331 GKPWTAIGTSSNK
+1331 GKTWTAIGTSSNK

-1357 GLVTTGLV
+1357 GLAGTGGLV
-1365 GELAEGGVVENLR
+1365 YYLSANGTVKSLCVD
-1378 VNCAIVSTSSLLGG
+1378 CAIDGTSN
-1392 VANSSAGTIRNC
+1392 V
-1404 MVSGSITFSSEGH
+1404 
-1417 NGASAIGGIAGRTT
+1417 GGIADKSEGRIENCLVSGYIKG
-1431 GNGVI
+1431 GNDTIFGVGGIVGHGVAGNVI
-1436 SGCVSR
+1436 SGCVSTADILFKYSR
-1442 AVVKDAYD
+1442 YAVQNGAGGIVGY
-1450 NSTYGTSAPLGGIA
+1450 TYGT
-1464 GYAYGVVEN
+1464 VEN
-1473 CYFTGTLAVK
+1473 CYFAGNVHTNAKSVSAGGF
-1483 KTQPNKIIQQKRGG
+1483 GG
-1497 LVGELNANAE
+1497 LVGSERSNAVMKDCYTVGAVT
-1507 LKGSYVAGEFAI
+1507 GP
-1519 ADESKFGAVV
+1519 ESSFGAVV

-1537 ITNCAYLDTVAP
+1537 ITNCAYLDTVAT

-1609 AAAANALELRGM
+1609 AAAANALQLRGM

-1631 ADWYAETVLGL
+1631 ADWYAENVLGL
-1642 YDLTDYNDKADLCEK
+1642 YDLTDYNDKADLCEE
-1657 YGIEAPGEAVTNLH
+1657 YGIEAPGEAVTNPH
-1671 DYFLNALQKHFYK
+1671 DYFLTALQKHFYK
-1684 ELGLDAENADRLK
+1684 ELGLDAENADLLK
-1697 ADATGVY
+1697 ADASGVY

-1716 EEEEETAQTYTA
+1716 EEEESAQTYTGF
-1728 CLTLPASVTVPV
+1728 LTLPKSVTVPV
-1740 EGSGEKIVSLTWT
+1740 DGSGEKTVSLTWT

-1758 VNTATGALTAPAAD
+1758 VNTATGALTVPAAD

-1780 TLQSGAATKT
+1780 TLQSGAATKV
-1790 KTFTLC
+1790 KTFKLC

-1814 FARKNTAVQ
+1814 FTRKNIAVQ
-1823 PLQGMGLYDET
+1823 PLEGVGLYNEK
-1834 NITQAFRRLLAE
+1834 NITQAFHRLLRE
-1846 QGYADVADNSEIT
+1846 QGYADVADRAEIT

-1865 KANGFDGTKVQY
+1865 KANGFDDTKVKY
-1877 IADNGKITYFTGDG
+1877 IADNGDITYFTGDC
-1891 TARQTVQYTGLKFN
+1891 TARQTVQYTGLKFR

-1915 TLRATVGRSAD
+1915 TLRGTVGRSAD
-1926 AVQKLLESAA
+1926 AVQKLVESAA

-2001 GTNGTGV
+2001 GTNGAGV
-2008 GTVNRPLQPADGTAL
+2008 GTVNRPLQPADGAPL
-2023 PEKSGKFRL
+2023 PEKAGKFRL

-2039 AFDDYTL
+2039 GFDDYTL

-2052 NGVEVYADVFFDA
+2052 DGVEVYADVFFDA

-2077 MQNALAEK
+2077 MQTALAEK

-2096 TKPVDL
+2096 TKPVNLD
-2102 TAVSDDMQMPRPALL
+2102 AVSDDMQMPRPALL
-2117 EEKGIMSDSYN
+2117 EQAGIMSDSYN

-2156 EKPVE
+2156 EEPVE

-2170 RSSGLLLARQEFS
+2170 RSSGLLLARQEFT
-2183 FTIQPFTQ
+2183 FTIAPFEEQ
-2191 PELDGAA
+2191 ELKDAA
-2198 AFMTEALTG
+2198 AFMTKALTG

-2219 VKTKVTSDLYPF
+2219 DKTKVTSDLYPF

-2236 NEDGTLKYVRGTVNM
+2236 NKDGTLKYVRGTVNM

-2296 VTLDSV
+2296 VRLDSV

-2321 ESKERYKDFAQ
+2321 ETKERYKDFAQ

-2342 TVIGEKNAAD
+2342 TVIGEKNAVD

-2370 NGHTFQGISDFTF
+2370 NGHTFRGISDFTF

-2396 VKACLDSA
+2396 VKACLGSA
-2404 KYTYTGS
+2404 NYTYTGS
-2411 GAYIKSIT
+2411 GTYIKSIT
-2419 DAAGHTLKE
+2419 DAAGNTLKE

-2434 SGWMFGIA
+2434 SGWMFGLA
-2442 VKGGNETLPK
+2442 VKGGTETLPK

-2482 MVPGAEVPG
+2482 TVPGTEVPG

-2524 ARAKVPL
+2524 ARAGVEL
-2531 SEAYIAAYYEKV
+2531 SDAYIQAYYDKV
-2543 VAYVKANI
+2543 VAYVRKNMGA
-2551 GSDGILRKP
+2551 DGVLRDP
-2560 DDKNTPVITDN
+2560 ESHNPAITDN
-2571 ERIILALTAIGKDPT
+2571 ERIALALTAIGKDPA
-2586 NVGDK
+2586 NVSGK
-2591 NLLTALQ
+2591 NLLAALQ
-2598 DKDIMKVTDTSKT
+2598 DKDIMKVTDTSYT

-2630 DTSWLVQAV
+2630 DTSWLVQAI
-2639 LEQQNKDG
+2639 LGQQNADG
-2647 SWSASADTKPV
+2647 SWSASADTKSV

-2668 QALAPYH
+2668 QALAPYY

-2687 EKALNW
+2687 NKALQW
-2693 LSGKYRS
+2693 LSDKYKGT
-2700 GYDSSESCAQVV
+2700 GYTSAESCAQVV

-2729 KTVEGKTLSVLGN
+2729 ETVEGKTLSVLGN
-2742 LLQYRVAENGGFKH
+2742 LLQYRVAKSGGFKH

-2812 KDGVSRRICSICGVV
+2812 KDGVSRRICSICGAV
-2827 EEKPVPATGHK
+2827 EEKSVPAPGHN
-2838 FSAWTVT
+2838 FGAWTVT

-2861 VCGTKETMIVP
+2861 VCGTEETMIVP

-2894 AYWTCSRCHKYFSD
+2894 AYWSCSRCGKFFSD

-2919 WIIAALGH
+2919 WVIAALGH
-2927 DEATRAAVAAT
+2927 DKATRADVAAT
-2938 CYASGHEADT
+2938 CYASGRTAET
-2948 YCKRCGIVITAGA
+2948 YCKRCGLVLTAG
-2961 TIPATGKHTYVDGV
+2961 TVIQATGKHTYENGV
-2975 CTTCG
+2975 CSTCG
-2980 TRNPAGG
+2980 VKNPLADV
-2987 IKGDDLKVDSKDNT
+2987 KGDTIKVDSKDNKT
-3001 IVTGGGLTI
+3001 AAGGGLVIKADSTI
-3010 KTDKPVTDEKLAEIK
+3010 TDEVLADIK
-3025 AAVENGSIVITVNN
+3025 AAVSDGAITV
-3039 TPILQLTKEDKE
+3039 TVEDRFQPTNEQKAA
-3051 SDGGKKALMQAGA
+3051 DGGKSALTEA
-3064 AASGELKKELDKLAE
+3064 AKNAATGDAKQELTKLAE

-3126 TLTIPITDELYAALQ
+3126 TVTIPITDELYAALQ
-3141 GKHVCVVRSHT
+3141 GKRVCVVRSHT

-3205 ADSGKKDSANTADD
+3205 ADSGKTDSANTADD

>member
-11 TVVMVVSMLPT
+11 TVVMVVSMLPP

-40 QIAPADTENTVPAG
+40 QIAPVDTENTVLAED
-54 NEETQEQQEPAEEV
+54 EETQEQQEPAPET
-68 PVSRSARSGGAAPM
+68 PVSRSARIGGTAPM
-82 LAAAGAVQNIGTAE
+82 LAEAGAVQNIGTAE
-96 EFAAMEP
+96 KFAEMQP
-103 GGNYQLTADI
+103 GGSYKLTADI
-113 TVTAPYANEFTDFSG
+113 TVTAPYANEFTG
-128 TFDGNGHTVTL
+128 TFDGDGHTVTL
-139 AISGDSD
+139 DITASTANVG
-146 YQALFAKLAAGAVV
+146 LFSKLAGGAVV
-160 KNVMVDGEVTGTDN
+160 KNVITAGSVTTTGKK
-174 IGGIAGIATNATII
+174 
-188 ACANK
+188 C
-193 ATVAATG
+193 VA
-200 RYVGGLVGKGTGLTM
+200 
-215 TSCYNQ
+215 
-221 GAVSS
+221 
-226 TRTRPI
+226 
-232 NMGGI
+232 GI
-237 AGYVDG
+237 AGYATDNVKI
-243 GASVENCYNTG
+243 ENCKNTA
-254 SITGSG
+254 SITGNKNVGGILGEAYNNEESISVGIKNCANEGAVNGTG
-260 SNTAAVVGWDAA
+260 SAVGGIVGKMEGQNSIIDCYNRGNITGFNNYAGIVGQSTGALVA
-272 TVKNCYY
+272 TIKNCY
-279 LESTYKVGACGNDGY
+279 SVGAVTAYGASTNAGYALIGGGKNYALTNCYAIKQDGLNLAY
-294 TDPTVSKTDAEMRSG
+294 KGTNATTEECDLKSADDMKSAEF
-309 DIVALLGS
+309 AATLGS
-317 AFMVKSGDY
+317 AFQYNGGGYPTLKDPEPVVEKNVVSISVKSAKTTCYTGDELELSVTVTYDDNSSEVITKGFTVAGFDNTAPGKQTVTVTYKEKTDSIEIEVIKKPEFDDFFAGIVNSVEVTNDATYPYVVDMTDSDGLCLRSSNPVQGNTSSTSTITLKAKANVTLSFKYWGCNYDSSYAALTIVKNNSYNPEMRSWGSTQWKDFTIDLKKGDTLRLNLIKTYVSGDY
-326 PALSWETP
+326 Y
-334 TAAVK
+334 VK
-339 FTVSPANAVVEINGV
+339 LKDFTVSSLYEVKLTAEPEEADAVVALKDSTGAELKGTNGV
-354 KYTGSCTVGLPVGDY
+354 YIVSAGEY
-369 TYTVSCPGYTQQT
+369 TYTVSAYGYDTVTETINVAADVAKTVPLTKSAAYSVAFDISRPAGITANPTVTVRTNGKAVYTGDGTGCSLSNGNYAYTVACDGCDNAGGLFSVNGDKVNITVTLAKKAIFEDFFANCQGITVSGDKGKFTIEGAGKDSYLKTTETTTLALTATKNVKLSFSYIANAAGYVEGDWDYDEPDEYYYFTIKKNSTQVKRADSETSWKDFSVELTQGDVLTISYDGYT
-382 GSVTVTGEDNPVAN
+382 SYYY
-396 PNSVSVTLE
+396 
-405 KDAAKWV
+405 AALKNFAAV
-412 TVTFTVT
+412 PFY
-419 PENATLTLKDGETQV
+419 TLTLK
-434 TPTEG
+434 TPAG
-439 TTYKLLKGVTYT
+439 
-451 YTAVSD
+451 
-457 DEGYEPASG
+457 
-466 EVTPT
+466 
-471 ADGTQTVALKKVQSI
+471 
-486 AVKNGSTHKTEF
+486 
-498 EQGDALD
+498 
-505 TTGLTVTVTYS
+505 
-516 DNSTKDITEGFT
+516 
-528 VTGFNSVNVA
+528 
-538 ENQTLTVHYKGAE
+538 
-551 TTYSVKINKKLF
+551 
-563 PSKAFNALEGYA
+563 A
-575 TVEYSHTGK
+575 TV
-584 YTAGDGKEFV
+584 V
-594 DDAQEGALRSNSAG
+594 L
-608 MNSTTV
+608 
-614 TVTITFL
+614 
-621 ENAPKMLLSFDYKV
+621 
-635 SSESNYDKLLVAQN
+635 
-649 RETKLTKSGTVAWT
+649 
-663 ADNSLTVKGGDIVTL
+663 
-678 TYSKDRSTASGSDC
+678 KDRSG
-692 IWLKNFTVS
+692 
-701 PLYTL
+701 
-706 TIAPNQ
+706 
-712 TDATVTLKDKEG
+712 
-724 KTVSGSNGVFAVKAA
+724 
-739 ADYTYTVTKKGYE
+739 
-752 PATGKVTMS
+752 
-761 AENQTVNVTLVKLPV
+761 AE
-776 ITLQFTPDDAAVTLK
+776 I
-791 QGNTTVYKESAASST
+791 T
-806 GKNVYIAAK
+806 GKN
-815 NTDYTYT
+815 
-822 VSKFGYE
+822 
-829 TATGMISVATGDVN
+829 
-843 KTVTL
+843 
-848 TEAAKYSV
+848 
-856 TFQITKP
+856 
-863 EGVSASPTVTVEYNG
+863 
-878 TKVYEGSGA
+878 GA
-887 NCTLPAGDYTYKA
+887 Y
-900 TLKDCDDLSGSFTVA
+900 TVA
-915 AAAVT
+915 A
-920 VNLPFEKKLTFAD
+920 
-933 IFQGVEGITAS
+933 
-944 NGTKG
+944 
-949 FKPIKSAAGNYLESN
+949 
-964 KSYYGTTSLTLT
+964 
-976 ATKPCVISFEY
+976 
-987 FAQGHEDNWDEDD
+987 
-1000 SAFFTVKKGTTTLLT
+1000 
-1015 VYEENGWK
+1015 
-1023 TFSTA
+1023 
-1028 LNTGETLT
+1028 
-1036 LSFNENGNSYYV
+1036 
-1048 RLKNFAV
+1048 
-1055 SPAYTITLTTTPTAD
+1055 
-1070 KVELKDE
+1070 
-1077 SGNKLT
+1077 
-1083 GSGGKYAVA
+1083 
-1092 PGTYTYT
+1092 GTY
-1099 VSKKDYETATGEI
+1099 A
-1112 TVTDADVTQPVKLT
+1112 
-1126 AKPVITLTA
+1126 
-1135 TPADATVKLEK
+1135 
-1146 GSLPAS
+1146 
-1152 PKTTDKET
+1152 
-1160 GVYTYVVEKGAE
+1160 
-1172 YTYTVSKFGYETE
+1172 YTVSKFGYETE

-1226 VGGTIKPEADGGYKL
+1226 VGGTIKPETDGGYKL

-1254 DYITVSGSFTAAKN
+1254 GYIPVHGSITAAEDK
-1268 DTITVTL
+1268 TLSFTL
-1275 TYAGAGWDGTTKTAP
+1275 TYAGEGWDGTAKTAP
-1290 TQDKSGVYLIDTAAK
+1290 TQDKNGVYQIGTAAE
-1305 LAWFADAVNGGQK
+1305 LAWFADAVNKGGTT
-1318 AINGKLTANINLN
+1318 ISGKLTANINLN

-1344 FAGTLDGDNYTVS
+1344 FAGTLDGDSHTVS
-1357 GLVTTGLV
+1357 GLAGTGGLV
-1365 GELAEGGVVENLR
+1365 YYLSANGTVKSLCVD
-1378 VNCAIVSTSSLLGG
+1378 CAIDGTSN
-1392 VANSSAGTIRNC
+1392 V
-1404 MVSGSITFSSEGH
+1404 
-1417 NGASAIGGIAGRTT
+1417 GGIADKSEGRIENCLVSGYIKGGDDVIFGVGGIVGHGVA
-1431 GNGVI
+1431 GNVI
-1436 SGCVSR
+1436 SGCVSTADILFKYSR
-1442 AVVKDAYD
+1442 YAVQNGAGGIVGY
-1450 NSTYGTSAPLGGIA
+1450 TYGA
-1464 GYAYGVVEN
+1464 VEN
-1473 CYFTGTLAVK
+1473 CYFAGNVHTNAKSVSAGGF
-1483 KTQPNKIIQQKRGG
+1483 GG
-1497 LVGELNANAE
+1497 LVGCARSNAVMKDCYTVGAVT
-1507 LKGSYVAGEFAI
+1507 GP
-1519 ADESKFGAVV
+1519 ESSFGAVV

-1561 AHTADYMRS
+1561 ARTADYMRTP
-1570 AEFAVDMGMNQDD
+1570 EFAAEMGMHLDSGNS
-1583 GTLNGGFPVLPWQG
+1583 NGGFPVLPWQG
-1597 GTVLSAD
+1597 GTPVDNA

-1631 ADWYAETVLGL
+1631 ADWYAETVLRF

-1657 YGIEAPGEAVTNLH
+1657 YGIEEPGEAVTDLH

-1684 ELGLDAENADRLK
+1684 ELGLDAENADLLK

-1704 QLRGLTPVSGDP
+1704 QLRGLTPVSSDP
-1716 EEEEETAQTYTA
+1716 EEEEEIAQTYTGF
-1728 CLTLPASVTVPV
+1728 LTLPASVTVPV
-1740 EGSGEKIVSLTWT
+1740 EGSGEKTVSLAWT

-1814 FARKNTAVQ
+1814 FTRKNTAVQ
-1823 PLQGMGLYDET
+1823 PLEGVGLYDET

-1846 QGYADVADNSEIT
+1846 QGYADVADKAEIT

-2023 PEKSGKFRL
+2023 PEKAGKFRL

-2052 NGVEVYADVFFDA
+2052 NGVEVYADVLFDA

-2096 TKPVDL
+2096 TKPVDT

-2117 EEKGIMSDSYN
+2117 EQEDIMTDSYN

-2198 AFMTEALTG
+2198 AFMTEARTENA
-2207 DVYWD
+2207 YWD
-2212 GIKNKNT
+2212 GIKNENT
-2219 VKTKVTSDLYPF
+2219 DKTKVTSDLYPF

-2321 ESKERYKDFAQ
+2321 ESKERYKNFAQ
-2332 FYKQPIHIDL
+2332 FYKQPIQIDL
-2342 TVIGEKNAAD
+2342 TVPGTTGQND

-2370 NGHTFQGISDFTF
+2370 NGHTFTGISGFTF

-2404 KYTYTGS
+2404 NYTYTGS

-2434 SGWMFGIA
+2434 SGWMFGLTLQ
-2442 VKGGNETLPK
+2442 GGTETLPK

-2482 MVPGAEVPG
+2482 AVPGAEVPG

-2551 GSDGILRKP
+2551 GSDGILRAP

-2571 ERIILALTAIGKDPT
+2571 ERIALALTAIGKDPA
-2586 NVGDK
+2586 NVGGE
-2591 NLLTALQ
+2591 NLLKALQ
-2598 DKDIMKVTDTSKT
+2598 NKDIMQVTDTSNT

-2639 LEQQNKDG
+2639 LAQQNEDG
-2647 SWSASADTKPV
+2647 SWRASADTKPV

-2687 EKALNW
+2687 RKALNW

-2802 WKVTVAATCT
+2802 WQVTVAATCT
-2812 KDGVSRRICSICGVV
+2812 KDGVSRRICSICGAV

-2838 FSAWTVT
+2838 FGAWTVT

-2861 VCGTKETMIVP
+2861 VCGTEETMIVP

-2894 AYWTCSRCHKYFSD
+2894 AYWSCSRCHKFFSD

-2919 WIIAALGH
+2919 WVIAALGH

-2961 TIPATGKHTYVDGV
+2961 TIPATGKHTYVNGV
-2975 CTTCG
+2975 CTVCG
-2980 TRNPAGG
+2980 VKNPMANV
-2987 IKGDDLKVDSKDNT
+2987 KGDDIKVDSKDNT
-3001 IVTGGGLTI
+3001 IVTGGGLVIKADDTI
-3010 KTDKPVTDEKLAEIK
+3010 TGEVLADIK
-3025 AAVENGSIVITVNN
+3025 AAVSDGAITV
-3039 TPILQLTKEDKE
+3039 TVTDTLQLTNEQKAA
-3051 SDGGKKALMQAGA
+3051 DGGKSALTEAAKMAGD
-3064 AASGELKKELDKLAE
+3064 EVKKELNKLAE

-3126 TLTIPITDELYAALQ
+3126 TVTIPITDELYAALQ

>member
-11 TVVMVVSMLPT
+11 TVVMVVSLLPT

-40 QIAPADTENTVPAG
+40 QIAPADTENTVPAE
-54 NEETQEQQEPAEEV
+54 NEETQEQQEPAPET
-68 PVSRSARSGGAAPM
+68 PVSRSARSGGTA
-82 LAAAGAVQNIGTAE
+82 LALAEGTVSSAK
-96 EFAAMEP
+96 EFAAMDAS
-103 GGNYQLTADI
+103 GSYTLTKDI
-113 TVTAPYANEFTDFSG
+113 IVTEPYASDFSG

-160 KNVMVDGEVTGTDN
+160 KNVTVEGKVTGKKCVA
-174 IGGIAGIATNATII
+174 GIAGQATDATITG
-188 ACANK
+188 CANK
-193 ATVAATG
+193 ADILATD
-200 RYVGGLVGKGTGLTM
+200 RYVGGIVAESKN
-215 TSCYNQ
+215 TSI
-221 GAVSS
+221 S
-226 TRTRPI
+226 
-232 NMGGI
+232 
-237 AGYVDG
+237 
-243 GASVENCYNTG
+243 NCYNTG
-254 SITGSG
+254 TISSDRSDKGVCLGGIVGNATNNTGGGTTVTNCYSIGTISATADT
-260 SNTAAVVGWDAA
+260 SNYAAIAGWCYNS
-272 TVKNCYY
+272 TVTNCYY
-279 LESTYKVGACGNDGY
+279 LDTTASAGANGNSQ
-294 TDPTVSKTDAEMRSG
+294 TATSKTADEMKSPAFA
-309 DIVALLGS
+309 ALLGDG
-317 AFMVKSGDY
+317 FMVKSGDY

-334 TAAVK
+334 TAAVR
-339 FTVSPANAVVEINGV
+339 FTIAPANATLEINGGT
-354 KYTGSCTVGLPVGDY
+354 YTGSTTVALPAADAPY
-369 TYTVSCPGYTQQT
+369 SYTVSCPGYTQQT
-382 GSVTVTGEDNPVAN
+382 GSVTVTDKDNPVADPAN
-396 PNSVSVTLE
+396 VTVTLAE
-405 KDAAKWV
+405 DAAQWV

-434 TPTEG
+434 APTEG
-439 TTYKLLKGVTYT
+439 TTYQMLKGHAYT
-451 YTAVSD
+451 YTAETTE
-457 DEGYEPASG
+457 EGYEPASG
-466 EVTPT
+466 TVTPNENS
-471 ADGTQTVALKKVQSI
+471 TQTVALKKVQSI
-486 AVKNGSTHKTEF
+486 AVTKAPTKTEYYKGDAELDLTGMVLTVNYDGTNETRTIEGDYAAAGVTCEGFSTENPTDSQIVTVKYRGKTATFTIKVKDAMLFADFFTGLNGIATAQNSTSYKFEPVLLDGGYVLKSTNEKKGNTTSSLTLTFAKAAQLTFDCKTDSEKNYDGLRVDINNQQGNQFGSTGGGYSGEKQDWKEF
-498 EQGDALD
+498 SIAVNAGDK
-505 TTGLTVTVTYS
+505 VTVNYR
-516 DNSTKDITEGFT
+516 KDSSGD
-528 VTGFNSVNVA
+528 
-538 ENQTLTVHYKGAE
+538 KG
-551 TTYSVKINKKLF
+551 
-563 PSKAFNALEGYA
+563 
-575 TVEYSHTGK
+575 
-584 YTAGDGKEFV
+584 
-594 DDAQEGALRSNSAG
+594 Q
-608 MNSTTV
+608 
-614 TVTITFL
+614 
-621 ENAPKMLLSFDYKV
+621 
-635 SSESNYDKLLVAQN
+635 
-649 RETKLTKSGTVAWT
+649 
-663 ADNSLTVKGGDIVTL
+663 
-678 TYSKDRSTASGSDC
+678 DC
-692 IWLKNFTVS
+692 IWLRNFRAEVLPTVRFDVKDAAG
-701 PLYTL
+701 TA
-706 TIAPNQ
+706 I
-712 TDATVTLKDKEG
+712 DATVTLKKGYTGLTAGTDG
-724 KTVSGSNGVFAVKAA
+724 SYALTVGEK
-739 ADYTYTVTKKGYE
+739 YTYTVEKKGYE
-752 PATGKVTMS
+752 KVTQEFT
-761 AENQTVNVTLVKLPV
+761 AQEGNNTITVTLVKLPV
-776 ITLQFTPDDAAVTLK
+776 ITLKFTPDDAAVTLK
-791 QGNTTVYKESAASST
+791 QGNTTVYKESADSEK

-829 TATGMISVATGDVN
+829 TATGTISVATTDVN
-843 KTVTL
+843 KTVKL
-848 TEAAKYSV
+848 TELAKQTV
-856 TFQITKP
+856 TFNITKP
-863 EGVSASPTVTVEYNG
+863 EGVNAEPTITVKSGSITAY
-878 TKVYEGSGA
+878 TGSGA
-887 NCTLPAGDYTYKA
+887 NCTLPAGDYTYTAK
-900 TLKDCDDLSGSFTVA
+900 LDGCDTLSGSFVVKA
-915 AAAVT
+915 AKTIGLEFV
-920 VNLPFEKKLTFAD
+920 KSLTFNDFFAGLD
-933 IFQGVEGITAS
+933 GITAE
-944 NGTKG
+944 NGTRYG
-949 FKPIKSAAGNYLESN
+949 FEPVRAAGGNYLESN
-964 KSYYGTTSLTLT
+964 RRSYGATSLTLT
-976 ATKPCVISFEY
+976 ATESRLVSFRYLAKGNKAEY
-987 FAQGHEDNWDEDD
+987 SWEDD
-1000 SAFFTVKKGTTTLLT
+1000 SAFTVKKGTTLLT
-1015 VYEENGWK
+1015 AYEENGWK
-1023 TFSTA
+1023 TFSTV
-1028 LNTGETLT
+1028 LNKDEKLT
-1036 LSFNENGNSYYV
+1036 LSFSESGSSYYV
-1048 RLKNFAV
+1048 RLKDFAAAAAHTLTLNTPDGATV
-1055 SPAYTITLTTTPTAD
+1055 VLKDRSGAEITGKNGAYT
-1070 KVELKDE
+1070 
-1077 SGNKLT
+1077 
-1083 GSGGKYAVA
+1083 VA
-1092 PGTYTYT
+1092 AGT
-1099 VSKKDYETATGEI
+1099 
-1112 TVTDADVTQPVKLT
+1112 
-1126 AKPVITLTA
+1126 
-1135 TPADATVKLEK
+1135 
-1146 GSLPAS
+1146 
-1152 PKTTDKET
+1152 
-1160 GVYTYVVEKGAE
+1160 
-1172 YTYTVSKFGYETE
+1172 YTYTVSKFGYETK
-1185 TGSITVNADVN
+1185 TGNITVSADVN
-1196 KTVTLSELASCTLTF
+1196 ETVTLSELATHTLTF
-1211 AVTPAENAKVTVTHP
+1211 AITPAENAKVTVTHP
-1226 VGGTIKPEADGGYKL
+1226 VGGTIKPETDGGYKL

-1246 YAYTVAKA
+1246 YAYTVTKA
-1254 DYITVSGSFTAAKN
+1254 DYIPVHGSITAAEDK
-1268 DTITVTL
+1268 TLSFTL
-1275 TYAGAGWDGTTKTAP
+1275 TYAGEGWDGTAKTAP
-1290 TQDKSGVYLIDTAAK
+1290 TQDKNGVYQIGTAAK
-1305 LAWFADAVNGGQK
+1305 LAWFADAVNKGDTT
-1318 AINGKLTANINLN
+1318 ISGKLTANINLN
-1331 GKPWTAIGTSSNK
+1331 GKTWTAIGTDSNK
-1344 FAGTLDGDNYTVS
+1344 FAGTLDGDSHTVS
-1357 GLVTTGLV
+1357 GLAGTGGLV
-1365 GELAEGGVVENLR
+1365 YYLSANGTVKSLCVD
-1378 VNCAIVSTSSLLGG
+1378 CAIDGTSN
-1392 VANSSAGTIRNC
+1392 V
-1404 MVSGSITFSSEGH
+1404 
-1417 NGASAIGGIAGRTT
+1417 GGIADKSEGRIENCLVSGYIKGGDDVIFGVGGIVGHGVA
-1431 GNGVI
+1431 GNVI
-1436 SGCVSR
+1436 SGCVSTADILFKYSR
-1442 AVVKDAYD
+1442 YAVQNGAGGIVGY
-1450 NSTYGTSAPLGGIA
+1450 TYGT
-1464 GYAYGVVEN
+1464 VEN
-1473 CYFTGTLAVK
+1473 CYFAGNVHTNAKSVSAGGF
-1483 KTQPNKIIQQKRGG
+1483 GG
-1497 LVGELNANAE
+1497 LVGCARSNAVMKDCYTVGAVT
-1507 LKGSYVAGEFAI
+1507 GP
-1519 ADESKFGAVV
+1519 ESSFGAVV

-1561 AHTADYMRS
+1561 AHTAGYMRS

-1597 GTVLSAD
+1597 GAALSAD

-1609 AAAANALELRGM
+1609 AAAANALQLRGM

-1631 ADWYAETVLGL
+1631 ADWYAENVLGL
-1642 YDLTDYNDKADLCEK
+1642 YELTDGNYNKADLCKE
-1657 YGIEAPGEAVTNLH
+1657 YGIEEPGEAVTDLH
-1671 DYFLNALQKHFYK
+1671 DYFLTALQKHFYK
-1684 ELGLDAENADRLK
+1684 EQGLDAENADLLK

-1716 EEEEETAQTYTA
+1716 EEEEETAQTYTGF
-1728 CLTLPASVTVPV
+1728 LTLPASVTVPV

-1758 VNTATGALTAPAAD
+1758 VNTATGALTAPAEG

-1780 TLQSGAATKT
+1780 TLQSGAATKV

-1823 PLQGMGLYDET
+1823 PLQGVGLYDET

-1846 QGYADVADNSEIT
+1846 QGYADVADKAEIT

-1877 IADNGKITYFTGDG
+1877 IADNGDIEYFTGDG

-1936 ESLNWELIR
+1936 GSLNWELIR

-2001 GTNGTGV
+2001 GTGV

-2023 PEKSGKFRL
+2023 PEKAGKFRL

-2052 NGVEVYADVFFDA
+2052 NGVEVYADVLFDA

-2096 TKPVDL
+2096 TKPVDT
-2102 TAVSDDMQMPRPALL
+2102 TAVGDDMQMPRPALL
-2117 EEKGIMSDSYN
+2117 EKAGIMTDSYN

-2198 AFMTEALTG
+2198 AFMTEARTE
-2207 DVYWD
+2207 DAYWD

-2236 NEDGTLKYVRGTVNM
+2236 NEDGTLKYIRGTVNM

-2316 INGTE
+2316 LNGTE

-2332 FYKQPIHIDL
+2332 FYKQPIQIDL
-2342 TVIGEKNAAD
+2342 TVPGTTGQND

-2370 NGHTFQGISDFTF
+2370 NGHTFRGISDFTF

-2543 VAYVKANI
+2543 VAYVQKNMGA
-2551 GSDGILRKP
+2551 DGVLVDPESRNP
-2560 DDKNTPVITDN
+2560 TVTDN
-2571 ERIILALTAIGKDPT
+2571 ERIILALTAIGKDPA
-2586 NVGDK
+2586 NVGGE
-2591 NLLTALQ
+2591 NLLKALQ
-2598 DKDIMKVTDTSKT
+2598 NKDIMKVTDTSKT

-2647 SWSASADTKPV
+2647 SWRASADTKPV

-2668 QALAPYH
+2668 QALAPYY

-2687 EKALNW
+2687 KKALNW

-2827 EEKPVPATGHK
+2827 EEKPVPATGHN
-2838 FSAWTVT
+2838 FGAWTVT

-2861 VCGTKETMIVP
+2861 VCGTEETMIVP

-2894 AYWTCSRCHKYFSD
+2894 AYWTCSRCHKFFSD

-2919 WIIAALGH
+2919 WVIAALGH

-2961 TIPATGKHTYVDGV
+2961 TIPATGKHTYVNGV
-2975 CTTCG
+2975 CTVCG
-2980 TRNPAGG
+2980 VKNPMANV
-2987 IKGDDLKVDSKDNT
+2987 KGDDIKVDSKDNT

-3025 AAVENGSIVITVNN
+3025 AAVSDGAITV
-3039 TPILQLTKEDKE
+3039 TVTDMLQLTNEQKAA
-3051 SDGGKKALMQAGA
+3051 DGGKSALTEAAKTAGD
-3064 AASGELKKELDKLAE
+3064 EVKKELNKLAE

-3126 TLTIPITDELYAALQ
+3126 TVTIPITDELYAALQ
-3141 GKHVCVVRSHT
+3141 GKRVCVVRSHT

>member
-40 QIAPADTENTVPAG
+40 QIAPVDTENTVPAG
-54 NEETQEQQEPAEEV
+54 NEETQEQQEPAVET
-68 PVSRSARSGGAAPM
+68 PAPQMTRSGGAAPM
-82 LAAAGAVQNIGTAE
+82 LAAAGAVQDIGTAE

-103 GGNYQLTADI
+103 SGNYQLTADI
-113 TVTAPYANEFTDFSG
+113 TVTAPYANDFADFSG

-139 AISGDSD
+139 NITASTANVG
-146 YQALFAKLAAGAVV
+146 LFSKLAGGAVV
-160 KNVMVDGEVTGTDN
+160 KNVITAGSISGKVNNVGGIAGVADTELGAITISNCKNEAAIKGNKVVGGILGGCTEDDYALTISACANEGNISGTRN
-174 IGGIAGIATNATII
+174 IGGICGTLENAHFIK
-188 ACANK
+188 N
-193 ATVAATG
+193 
-200 RYVGGLVGKGTGLTM
+200 
-215 TSCYNQ
+215 CYNS
-221 GAVSS
+221 GAVTGSTIGGILGRGARGYSS
-226 TRTRPI
+226 TTDTPI
-232 NMGGI
+232 L
-237 AGYVDG
+237 
-243 GASVENCYNTG
+243 ENCYNVGNIVYSGTNGSAIVGTG
-254 SITGSG
+254 Y
-260 SNTAAVVGWDAA
+260 AKKPVE
-272 TVKNCYY
+272 VKNCYA
-279 LESTYKVGACGNDGY
+279 LEGSAQAFV
-294 TDPTVSKTDAEMRSG
+294 VSGVNADSNSDFKTADEMQSA
-309 DIVALLGS
+309 DFAATLGS
-317 AFMVKSGDY
+317 AFRYNEGGYPTLKDPEPVVEKNVVSISVKSAKTTCYTGDELELSVTVTYDDNSSEVITKGFTVAGFDNTAPGKQTVTVTYKEKTDSIEIEVIKKPEFDDFFAGIVNSVEVTNDATYPYVVDMTDSDGLCLRSSNPVQGNTSSTSTITLKAKANVTLSFKYWGCNYDSSYAALTIVKNNSYNPEMRSWGSTQWKDFTIDLKKGDTLRLNLIKTYVSGDY
-326 PALSWETP
+326 Y
-334 TAAVK
+334 VK
-339 FTVSPANAVVEINGV
+339 LKDFTVSSLYEVKLTAEPEEADAVVALKDSTGAELKGTNGV
-354 KYTGSCTVGLPVGDY
+354 YIVSAGEY
-369 TYTVSCPGYTQQT
+369 TYTVSAYGYDTVTETINVAADVAKTVPLTKSAAYSVAFDISRPAGITADPTVTVKTNGKAVYTGDGTGCSLSNGSYAYTVACDGCDNAGGIFSVNGDKVNITVTLAKKAIFEDFFANCQGITVSGDKGKFTIEGAGKDSYLKTTETTTLALTATKNVKLSFSYIANAAGYVEGDWDYDEPDEYYYFTIKKNSTQVKRADRETSWKDFSVELTQGDVLTISYDGYT
-382 GSVTVTGEDNPVAN
+382 SYYYAALKNFATVP
-396 PNSVSVTLE
+396 
-405 KDAAKWV
+405 
-412 TVTFTVT
+412 FY
-419 PENATLTLKDGETQV
+419 TLTLKTPDG
-434 TPTEG
+434 
-439 TTYKLLKGVTYT
+439 
-451 YTAVSD
+451 
-457 DEGYEPASG
+457 
-466 EVTPT
+466 
-471 ADGTQTVALKKVQSI
+471 
-486 AVKNGSTHKTEF
+486 
-498 EQGDALD
+498 
-505 TTGLTVTVTYS
+505 
-516 DNSTKDITEGFT
+516 
-528 VTGFNSVNVA
+528 
-538 ENQTLTVHYKGAE
+538 
-551 TTYSVKINKKLF
+551 
-563 PSKAFNALEGYA
+563 A
-575 TVEYSHTGK
+575 TV
-584 YTAGDGKEFV
+584 V
-594 DDAQEGALRSNSAG
+594 L
-608 MNSTTV
+608 
-614 TVTITFL
+614 
-621 ENAPKMLLSFDYKV
+621 
-635 SSESNYDKLLVAQN
+635 
-649 RETKLTKSGTVAWT
+649 
-663 ADNSLTVKGGDIVTL
+663 
-678 TYSKDRSTASGSDC
+678 KDRSG
-692 IWLKNFTVS
+692 
-701 PLYTL
+701 
-706 TIAPNQ
+706 
-712 TDATVTLKDKEG
+712 
-724 KTVSGSNGVFAVKAA
+724 
-739 ADYTYTVTKKGYE
+739 
-752 PATGKVTMS
+752 
-761 AENQTVNVTLVKLPV
+761 AE
-776 ITLQFTPDDAAVTLK
+776 I
-791 QGNTTVYKESAASST
+791 T
-806 GKNVYIAAK
+806 GKN
-815 NTDYTYT
+815 
-822 VSKFGYE
+822 
-829 TATGMISVATGDVN
+829 
-843 KTVTL
+843 
-848 TEAAKYSV
+848 
-856 TFQITKP
+856 
-863 EGVSASPTVTVEYNG
+863 
-878 TKVYEGSGA
+878 GA
-887 NCTLPAGDYTYKA
+887 Y
-900 TLKDCDDLSGSFTVA
+900 TVA
-915 AAAVT
+915 A
-920 VNLPFEKKLTFAD
+920 
-933 IFQGVEGITAS
+933 
-944 NGTKG
+944 
-949 FKPIKSAAGNYLESN
+949 
-964 KSYYGTTSLTLT
+964 
-976 ATKPCVISFEY
+976 
-987 FAQGHEDNWDEDD
+987 
-1000 SAFFTVKKGTTTLLT
+1000 
-1015 VYEENGWK
+1015 
-1023 TFSTA
+1023 
-1028 LNTGETLT
+1028 
-1036 LSFNENGNSYYV
+1036 
-1048 RLKNFAV
+1048 
-1055 SPAYTITLTTTPTAD
+1055 
-1070 KVELKDE
+1070 
-1077 SGNKLT
+1077 
-1083 GSGGKYAVA
+1083 
-1092 PGTYTYT
+1092 GTYTYT
-1099 VSKKDYETATGEI
+1099 VSKYGYETKTGTIKVEGG
-1112 TVTDADVTQPVKLT
+1112 DVSKDVALT
-1126 AKPVITLTA
+1126 ALTA
-1135 TPADATVKLEK
+1135 YQVKFVADPADA
-1146 GSLPAS
+1146 S
-1152 PKTTDKET
+1152 
-1160 GVYTYVVEKGAE
+1160 
-1172 YTYTVSKFGYETE
+1172 
-1185 TGSITVNADVN
+1185 
-1196 KTVTLSELASCTLTF
+1196 VTL
-1211 AVTPAENAKVTVTHP
+1211 THP
-1226 VGGTIKPEADGGYKL
+1226 VGGPIAADENGAYIV

-1246 YAYTVAKA
+1246 YAYTVTKA

-1305 LAWFADAVNGGQK
+1305 LAWFADAVNKGGTT
-1318 AINGKLTANINLN
+1318 ISGKLTANINLN
-1331 GKPWTAIGTSSNK
+1331 GKTWTAIGTDSNK
-1344 FAGTLDGDNYTVS
+1344 FAGTLDGDSHTVS
-1357 GLVTTGLV
+1357 GLAGTGGLV
-1365 GELAEGGVVENLR
+1365 YYLSANGTVKSLCVD
-1378 VNCAIVSTSSLLGG
+1378 CAIDGTSN
-1392 VANSSAGTIRNC
+1392 V
-1404 MVSGSITFSSEGH
+1404 
-1417 NGASAIGGIAGRTT
+1417 GGIADKSEGRIENCRVSGYIKG
-1431 GNGVI
+1431 GNDTIFGVGGIVGHGVAGNVI
-1436 SGCVSR
+1436 SGCVSTADILFKYSR
-1442 AVVKDAYD
+1442 YAVQNGAGGIVGY
-1450 NSTYGTSAPLGGIA
+1450 TYGT
-1464 GYAYGVVEN
+1464 VEN
-1473 CYFTGTLAVK
+1473 CYFAGNVHTNAKSVSAGGF
-1483 KTQPNKIIQQKRGG
+1483 GG
-1497 LVGELNANAE
+1497 LVGCARSNAVMKDCYTVGAVT
-1507 LKGSYVAGEFAI
+1507 GP
-1519 ADESKFGAVV
+1519 ESSFGAVV

-1561 AHTADYMRS
+1561 ARTADYMRTP
-1570 AEFAVDMGMNQDD
+1570 EFAAEMGMHLDSGNS
-1583 GTLNGGFPVLPWQG
+1583 NGGFPVLPWQG
-1597 GTVLSAD
+1597 GTPVDNA

-1823 PLQGMGLYDET
+1823 PLQGVGLYDET

-1936 ESLNWELIR
+1936 GSLNWELIR

-1975 PSSIAGR
+1975 PSGIAGR

-2008 GTVNRPLQPADGTAL
+2008 GTVNRPLQPADGTPL
-2023 PEKSGKFRL
+2023 PEKAGKFRL

-2198 AFMTEALTG
+2198 AFMTEARTG

-2219 VKTKVTSDLYPF
+2219 AKTKVTSDLYPF

-2321 ESKERYKDFAQ
+2321 ESKERYKNFAQ
-2332 FYKQPIHIDL
+2332 FYKQPIQIDL
-2342 TVIGEKNAAD
+2342 TVPGTTGQND

-2370 NGHTFQGISDFTF
+2370 NGHTFTGISGFTF

-2434 SGWMFGIA
+2434 SGWMFGLTLQ
-2442 VKGGNETLPK
+2442 GGTETLPK

-2482 MVPGAEVPG
+2482 AVPGAEVPG

-2586 NVGDK
+2586 NVGGE
-2591 NLLTALQ
+2591 NLLKALQ
-2598 DKDIMKVTDTSKT
+2598 NKDIMQVTDTSNT

-2639 LEQQNKDG
+2639 LAQQNEDG
-2647 SWSASADTKPV
+2647 SWRASADTKPV

-2668 QALAPYH
+2668 QALAPYY

-2802 WKVTVAATCT
+2802 WQVTVAATCT
-2812 KDGVSRRICSICGVV
+2812 KDGVSRRICSICGAV
-2827 EEKPVPATGHK
+2827 EEKSVPATGHN
-2838 FSAWTVT
+2838 FGAWTVT

-2861 VCGTKETMIVP
+2861 VCSTEETMIVP

-2894 AYWTCSRCHKYFSD
+2894 AYWSCSRCGKFFSD

-2919 WIIAALGH
+2919 WVIAALGH

-2961 TIPATGKHTYVDGV
+2961 TIPATGKHTYVNGV
-2975 CTTCG
+2975 CTVCG
-2980 TRNPAGG
+2980 VKNPMANV
-2987 IKGDDLKVDSKDNT
+2987 KGDDIKVDSKDNKTAAGDGLVIKADDT
-3001 IVTGGGLTI
+3001 ITGE
-3010 KTDKPVTDEKLAEIK
+3010 VLADIK
-3025 AAVENGSIVITVNN
+3025 AAVSDGAITV
-3039 TPILQLTKEDKE
+3039 TVTDTLQLTNEQKAA
-3051 SDGGKKALMQAGA
+3051 DGGKSALTEAAKTAGD
-3064 AASGELKKELDKLAE
+3064 EVKKELNKLAE

-3126 TLTIPITDELYAALQ
+3126 TVTIPITDELYAALQ

-3205 ADSGKKDSANTADD
+3205 ADSGKTDSANTADD

>member
-1 MRKRVISWLL
+1 MKKRVISWLL
-11 TVVMVVSMLPT
+11 TVVMVVSLLPT

-40 QIAPADTENTVPAG
+40 QIAPVDTENTVPAE
-54 NEETQEQQEPAEEV
+54 NEETQEQQEPAPET
-68 PVSRSARSGGAAPM
+68 PVSRSARSGGTA
-82 LAAAGAVQNIGTAE
+82 LALAEGTVSSAK
-96 EFAAMEP
+96 EFAAMDAS
-103 GGNYQLTADI
+103 GSYTLTKDI
-113 TVTAPYANEFTDFSG
+113 IVTEPYASDFSG

-160 KNVMVDGEVTGTDN
+160 KNVTVEGKVTGKKCVA
-174 IGGIAGIATNATII
+174 GIAGQATDATITG
-188 ACANK
+188 CANK
-193 ATVAATG
+193 ADILATD
-200 RYVGGLVGKGTGLTM
+200 RYVGGIVAESKN
-215 TSCYNQ
+215 TSI
-221 GAVSS
+221 S
-226 TRTRPI
+226 
-232 NMGGI
+232 
-237 AGYVDG
+237 
-243 GASVENCYNTG
+243 NCYNTG
-254 SITGSG
+254 TISSDRSDKGVCLGGIVGNATNNTGGGTTVTNCYSIGTISATADT
-260 SNTAAVVGWDAA
+260 SNYAAIAGWCYNS
-272 TVKNCYY
+272 TVTNCYY
-279 LESTYKVGACGNDGY
+279 LDTTASAGANGNSQ
-294 TDPTVSKTDAEMRSG
+294 TATSKTADEMKSPAFA
-309 DIVALLGS
+309 ALLGDG
-317 AFMVKSGDY
+317 FMVKSGDY

-334 TAAVK
+334 TAAVR
-339 FTVSPANAVVEINGV
+339 FTIAPANATLEINGGT
-354 KYTGSCTVGLPVGDY
+354 YTGSTTVALPAADAPY
-369 TYTVSCPGYTQQT
+369 SYTVSCPGYTQQT
-382 GSVTVTGEDNPVAN
+382 GSVTVTDKDNPVADPAN
-396 PNSVSVTLE
+396 VTVTLAE
-405 KDAAKWV
+405 DAAQWV

-434 TPTEG
+434 APTEG
-439 TTYKLLKGVTYT
+439 TTYQMLKGHAYT
-451 YTAVSD
+451 YTAETTE
-457 DEGYEPASG
+457 EGYEPASG
-466 EVTPT
+466 TVTPNENS
-471 ADGTQTVALKKVQSI
+471 TQTVALKKVQSI
-486 AVKNGSTHKTEF
+486 AVTKAPTKTEYYKGDAELDLTGMVLTVNYDGTNETRTIEGDYAAAGVTCEGFSTENPTDSQIVTVKYRGKTATFTIKVKDAMLFADFFTGLNGIATAQNSTSYKFEPVLLDGGYVLKSTNEKKGNTTSSLTLTFAKAAQLTFDCKTDSEKNYDGLRVDINNQQGNQFGSTGGGYSGEKQDWKEF
-498 EQGDALD
+498 SIAVNAGDK
-505 TTGLTVTVTYS
+505 VTVNYR
-516 DNSTKDITEGFT
+516 KDSSGD
-528 VTGFNSVNVA
+528 
-538 ENQTLTVHYKGAE
+538 KG
-551 TTYSVKINKKLF
+551 
-563 PSKAFNALEGYA
+563 
-575 TVEYSHTGK
+575 
-584 YTAGDGKEFV
+584 
-594 DDAQEGALRSNSAG
+594 Q
-608 MNSTTV
+608 
-614 TVTITFL
+614 
-621 ENAPKMLLSFDYKV
+621 
-635 SSESNYDKLLVAQN
+635 
-649 RETKLTKSGTVAWT
+649 
-663 ADNSLTVKGGDIVTL
+663 
-678 TYSKDRSTASGSDC
+678 DC
-692 IWLKNFTVS
+692 IWLRNFRAEVLPTVRFDVKDAAG
-701 PLYTL
+701 TA
-706 TIAPNQ
+706 I
-712 TDATVTLKDKEG
+712 DATVTLKKGYTGLTAGTDG
-724 KTVSGSNGVFAVKAA
+724 SYALTVGEK
-739 ADYTYTVTKKGYE
+739 YTYTVEKKGYE
-752 PATGKVTMS
+752 KVTQEFT
-761 AENQTVNVTLVKLPV
+761 AQEGNNTITVTLVKLPV
-776 ITLQFTPDDAAVTLK
+776 ITLKFTPDDAAVTLK
-791 QGNTTVYKESAASST
+791 QGNTTVYKESADSEK

-829 TATGMISVATGDVN
+829 TATGTISVATADVN
-843 KTVTL
+843 KTVKL
-848 TEAAKYSV
+848 TELAKQTV
-856 TFQITKP
+856 TFNITKP
-863 EGVSASPTVTVEYNG
+863 EGVTAEPTITVTSGSITAY
-878 TKVYEGSGA
+878 TGSGA
-887 NCTLPAGDYTYKA
+887 DCTLPAGNYTYTA
-900 TLKDCDDLSGSFTVA
+900 TLEGCDTLSGSFVVQA
-915 AAAVT
+915 AKTISLEFV
-920 VNLPFEKKLTFAD
+920 KSLTFDDFFAD
-933 IFQGVEGITAS
+933 LDGITAE
-944 NGTKG
+944 NGTRYG
-949 FKPIKSAAGNYLESN
+949 FEPVRNAGGNYLESK
-964 KSYYGTTSLTLT
+964 KSYGTTTMKLT
-976 ATKPCVISFEY
+976 AGKPCVVSFQY
-987 FAQGHEDNWDEDD
+987 FSNGYKDYWDEYG
-1000 SAFFTVKKGTTTLLT
+1000 FTVKNGSKTLLT
-1015 VYEENGWK
+1015 AYDESEWK
-1023 TFSTA
+1023 TFSTV
-1028 LNTGETLT
+1028 LKKGDELT
-1036 LSFNENGNSYYV
+1036 LSFSGSDSYNV
-1048 RLKNFAV
+1048 KLKDFTV
-1055 SPAYTITLTTTPTAD
+1055 SPVYTVSLNVTGAEDCTVVLQDASGAAITGTD
-1070 KVELKDE
+1070 
-1077 SGNKLT
+1077 
-1083 GSGGKYAVA
+1083 GKYAVPA
-1092 PGTYTYT
+1092 GVYTYT
-1099 VSKKDYETATGEI
+1099 VSKYGYQTKVGKI
-1112 TVTDADVTQPVKLT
+1112 IVTDKNVDQDVALT
-1126 AKPVITLTA
+1126 ALTA
-1135 TPADATVKLEK
+1135 YQVKFNVAPE
-1146 GSLPAS
+1146 
-1152 PKTTDKET
+1152 
-1160 GVYTYVVEKGAE
+1160 GA
-1172 YTYTVSKFGYETE
+1172 
-1185 TGSITVNADVN
+1185 A
-1196 KTVTLSELASCTLTF
+1196 VTL
-1211 AVTPAENAKVTVTHP
+1211 THP
-1226 VGGTIKPEADGGYKL
+1226 VGGKITADENGAYIV
-1241 YLGET
+1241 YAGET

-1290 TQDKSGVYLIDTAAK
+1290 KTENGVYQIGTAAE
-1305 LAWFADAVNGGQK
+1305 LAWFADAVNGGQTT
-1318 AINGKLTANINLN
+1318 ISGKLTANINLN
-1331 GKPWTAIGTSSNK
+1331 GKTWTAIGTDSNK
-1344 FAGTLDGDNYTVS
+1344 FAGTLDGDSHTVS
-1357 GLVTTGLV
+1357 GLAGTGGLV
-1365 GELAEGGVVENLR
+1365 YYLSANGTVKSLCVD
-1378 VNCAIVSTSSLLGG
+1378 CAIDGTSN
-1392 VANSSAGTIRNC
+1392 V
-1404 MVSGSITFSSEGH
+1404 
-1417 NGASAIGGIAGRTT
+1417 GGIADKSEGRIENCLVSGYIKG
-1431 GNGVI
+1431 GNDTIFGVGGIVGHGVAGNVI
-1436 SGCVSR
+1436 SGCVSTADILFKYSR
-1442 AVVKDAYD
+1442 YAVQNGAGGIVGY
-1450 NSTYGTSAPLGGIA
+1450 TYGT
-1464 GYAYGVVEN
+1464 VEN
-1473 CYFTGTLAVK
+1473 CYFAGNVHTNAKSVSAGGF
-1483 KTQPNKIIQQKRGG
+1483 GG
-1497 LVGELNANAE
+1497 LVGCARSNAVMKDCYTVGAVT
-1507 LKGSYVAGEFAI
+1507 GP
-1519 ADESKFGAVV
+1519 ESSFGAVV
-1529 GKVNSGAT
+1529 GKVNSGAA

-1561 AHTADYMRS
+1561 ARTADYMRTP
-1570 AEFAVDMGMNQDD
+1570 EFAADVGMHLDSGNS
-1583 GTLNGGFPVLPWQG
+1583 NGGFPVLPWQG
-1597 GTVLSAD
+1597 GTPVDNA

-1609 AAAANALELRGM
+1609 ADAASALQLRGM

-1642 YDLTDYNDKADLCEK
+1642 YELTDGNYNKADLCEK
-1657 YGIEAPGEAVTNLH
+1657 YGIEEPGEAVTDLH

-1684 ELGLDAENADRLK
+1684 ELGLDAENADLLK

-1704 QLRGLTPVSGDP
+1704 QLRGLTPVSSDP
-1716 EEEEETAQTYTA
+1716 EEEEETAQTYTGF
-1728 CLTLPASVTVPV
+1728 LTLPASVTVPV
-1740 EGSGEKIVSLTWT
+1740 EGSGEKTVSLTWT

-1780 TLQSGAATKT
+1780 TLQSGAATKV

-1796 LWSENA
+1796 LWSEKA
-1802 EKVQTLEDIAAE
+1802 EKAQTLEDIAAE
-1814 FARKNTAVQ
+1814 FTRKNTAVQ
-1823 PLQGMGLYDET
+1823 PLEGVGLYDET

-1846 QGYADVADNSEIT
+1846 QGYADVADKAEIT

-1865 KANGFDGTKVQY
+1865 KASGFDGAAHEYITANGDVKFFDGAVQ
-1877 IADNGKITYFTGDG
+1877 
-1891 TARQTVQYTGLKFN
+1891 LKEAY
-1905 ITYAGVTKEI
+1905 YAGLEFKVAYGGAEKTI
-1915 TLRATVGRSAD
+1915 TTRAIVGRSFD
-1926 AVQKLLESAA
+1926 DVQAQLTEAA
-1936 ESLNWELIR
+1936 KTLTWEMIR
-1945 GENTNGA
+1945 GENTNEAETNTAGA
-1952 TQSEV
+1952 
-1957 AGWTLYTVNDRI
+1957 WDRHAVVGGI

-1975 PSSIAGR
+1975 PYSISGR
-1982 YDVKVQ
+1982 YDMQVQ
-1988 WGTRNTEWLYITN
+1988 WAVVDVAEDSNCLYISSDKDSAS
-2001 GTNGTGV
+2001 GV
-2008 GTVNRPLQPADGTAL
+2008 GNIVRPVRPAEGEL
-2023 PEKSGKFRL
+2023 PEDAGKETL
-2032 IARVTYD
+2032 IARVTYTD
-2039 AFDDYTL
+2039 FDDDPYIKE
-2046 AHITGD
+2046 HITGQ
-2052 NGVEVYADVFFDA
+2052 NGVEVYADVFFDI
-2065 TVAPFDSSVTSE
+2065 TVAPFDIDATNE
-2077 MQNALAEK
+2077 MQTALTDN
-2085 YQGLLRDFVDK
+2085 YQSLLVDFVDK
-2096 TKPVDL
+2096 TTKPDLRKVDADL
-2102 TAVSDDMQMPRPALL
+2102 QMPRPYLL
-2117 EEKGIMSDSYN
+2117 QQEGIMTDSYN

-2183 FTIQPFTQ
+2183 FTIQPFTPQ
-2191 PELDGAA
+2191 ELDGAA
-2198 AFMTEALTG
+2198 AFMTEALTEA
-2207 DVYWD
+2207 VYWN
-2212 GIKNKNT
+2212 GISNGNT
-2219 VKTKVTSDLYPF
+2219 DKDNITGDLKPF
-2231 AEICK
+2231 VEIHK
-2236 NEDGTLKYVRGTVNM
+2236 EQDGTLTYVYGAVNM
-2251 TFDGIEADDIP
+2251 DFSGIKADDIP
-2262 GWLDTE
+2262 GWYASE
-2268 KYRCFRSSR
+2268 KYRTFYSSR
-2277 PSVIENELLRVHQP
+2277 PTVIEHELLRVHP
-2291 EYNTT
+2291 AEYNAKVT
-2296 VTLDSV
+2296 VNSV
-2302 LTYTKYAQYWEKFG
+2302 LSYSKYAQYWEKFG

-2364 VDGYNK
+2364 VDGYDK
-2370 NGHTFQGISDFTF
+2370 NGHTFTGISGFTF

-2482 MVPGAEVPG
+2482 AVPGAEVPG

-2571 ERIILALTAIGKDPT
+2571 ERIILALTAIGKDPA
-2586 NVGDK
+2586 NVGGE
-2591 NLLTALQ
+2591 NLLKALQ
-2598 DKDIMKVTDTSKT
+2598 NKDIMKVTDTSNT

-2668 QALAPYH
+2668 QALAPYY

-2802 WKVTVAATCT
+2802 WQVTVAATCT
-2812 KDGVSRRICSICGVV
+2812 KDGVSRRICSICGAV
-2827 EEKPVPATGHK
+2827 EEKSVPATGHN
-2838 FSAWTVT
+2838 FGAWTVT

-2861 VCGTKETMIVP
+2861 VCSTEETMIVP

-2894 AYWTCSRCHKYFSD
+2894 AYWTCSRCHKFFSD

-2919 WIIAALGH
+2919 WVIAALGH

-2961 TIPATGKHTYVDGV
+2961 TIPATGKHTYVNGV
-2975 CTTCG
+2975 CTVCG
-2980 TRNPAGG
+2980 VKNPMANV
-2987 IKGDDLKVDSKDNT
+2987 KGDDIKVDSKDNKTAAGDGLVIKADDT
-3001 IVTGGGLTI
+3001 ITGE
-3010 KTDKPVTDEKLAEIK
+3010 VLADIK
-3025 AAVENGSIVITVNN
+3025 AAVSDGAITV
-3039 TPILQLTKEDKE
+3039 TVTDTLQLTNEQKAA
-3051 SDGGKKALMQAGA
+3051 DGGKSALTEAAKTAGD
-3064 AASGELKKELDKLAE
+3064 EVKKELNKLAE

-3126 TLTIPITDELYAALQ
+3126 TVTIPITDELYAALQ
-3141 GKHVCVVRSHT
+3141 GKRVCVVRSHT

-3219 SQMVLWLGSAVLA
+3219 SQMVLWLGSAALA

>member
-1 MRKRVISWLL
+1 MKKRVISWLL
-11 TVVMVVSMLPT
+11 TVVMVVSLLPT

-40 QIAPADTENTVPAG
+40 QIAPVDTENTVPAG
-54 NEETQEQQEPAEEV
+54 NEETQEQQEPAPET
-68 PVSRSARSGGAAPM
+68 PAPQMTRSGSY
-82 LAAAGAVQNIGTAE
+82 T
-96 EFAAMEP
+96 
-103 GGNYQLTADI
+103 LTKDI
-113 TVTAPYANEFTDFSG
+113 IVTEPYAYDFIG

-139 AISGDSD
+139 DITASTANVG
-146 YQALFAKLAAGAVV
+146 LFSKLAGGAVV
-160 KNVMVDGEVTGTDN
+160 KNVITAGSISGKVNNV
-174 IGGIAGIATNATII
+174 GGIAGTADGNVTIENCKNTASI
-188 ACANK
+188 KGGKGAGGILGYSEPGSGFVTISSCANMGSVSGTRK
-193 ATVAATG
+193 Q
-200 RYVGGLVGKGTGLTM
+200 VGGIAGNVVGTHIIRN
-215 TSCYNQ
+215 CYNQ
-221 GAVSS
+221 GDISDGA
-226 TRTRPI
+226 
-232 NMGGI
+232 GI
-237 AGYVDG
+237 LGRGTKGVL
-243 GASVENCYNTG
+243 VENCYTVG
-254 SITGSG
+254 SVETNGAIIAVSSSSYSSDEPCRIVNCYAPSETVTALVPSTVKISNSG
-260 SNTAAVVGWDAA
+260 TKSSAEMQSAEFAA
-272 TVKNCYY
+272 T
-279 LESTYKVGACGNDGY
+279 
-294 TDPTVSKTDAEMRSG
+294 
-309 DIVALLGS
+309 LGS
-317 AFMVKSGDY
+317 AFQYNGGGYPTLKDPEPVVEKNVVSISVKSAKTTCYTGDELELSVTVTYDDNSSEVITKGFTVEGFDNTAPGKQTVTVTYKEKTDSIEIEVIKKPEFDDFFAGIVNSVEVTNDATYPYVVDMTDSDGLCLRSSNPVQGNTSSTSTITLKAKANVTLSFKYWGCNYDSSYAALTIVKNNSYNPEMRSWGSTQWKDFTIDLKKGDTLRLNLIKTYVSGDY
-326 PALSWETP
+326 Y
-334 TAAVK
+334 VK
-339 FTVSPANAVVEINGV
+339 LKDFTVSSLYEVKLTAEPEEADAVVALKDSTGAELKGTNGV
-354 KYTGSCTVGLPVGDY
+354 YIVSAGEY
-369 TYTVSCPGYTQQT
+369 TYTVSAYGYD
-382 GSVTVTGEDNPVAN
+382 TVT
-396 PNSVSVTLE
+396 
-405 KDAAKWV
+405 
-412 TVTFTVT
+412 
-419 PENATLTLKDGETQV
+419 ET
-434 TPTEG
+434 
-439 TTYKLLKGVTYT
+439 
-451 YTAVSD
+451 
-457 DEGYEPASG
+457 
-466 EVTPT
+466 
-471 ADGTQTVALKKVQSI
+471 I
-486 AVKNGSTHKTEF
+486 
-498 EQGDALD
+498 
-505 TTGLTVTVTYS
+505 
-516 DNSTKDITEGFT
+516 
-528 VTGFNSVNVA
+528 NVA
-538 ENQTLTVHYKGAE
+538 ADVAKTV
-551 TTYSVKINKKLF
+551 
-563 PSKAFNALEGYA
+563 P
-575 TVEYSHTGK
+575 
-584 YTAGDGKEFV
+584 
-594 DDAQEGALRSNSAG
+594 
-608 MNSTTV
+608 
-614 TVTITFL
+614 
-621 ENAPKMLLSFDYKV
+621 
-635 SSESNYDKLLVAQN
+635 
-649 RETKLTKSGTVAWT
+649 LTKSAAYSVAFDISRPAGIT
-663 ADNSLTVKGGDIVTL
+663 AD
-678 TYSKDRSTASGSDC
+678 
-692 IWLKNFTVS
+692 
-701 PLYTL
+701 
-706 TIAPNQ
+706 
-712 TDATVTLKDKEG
+712 
-724 KTVSGSNGVFAVKAA
+724 
-739 ADYTYTVTKKGYE
+739 
-752 PATGKVTMS
+752 
-761 AENQTVNVTLVKLPV
+761 
-776 ITLQFTPDDAAVTLK
+776 
-791 QGNTTVYKESAASST
+791 
-806 GKNVYIAAK
+806 
-815 NTDYTYT
+815 
-822 VSKFGYE
+822 
-829 TATGMISVATGDVN
+829 
-843 KTVTL
+843 
-848 TEAAKYSV
+848 
-856 TFQITKP
+856 
-863 EGVSASPTVTVEYNG
+863 PTVTVKTNG
-878 TKVYEGSGA
+878 KAVYTGDGTGCSLSNGSYAYTVACDGCDNAGGIFSVNGDKVNITVTLAKKAIFEDFFA
-887 NCTLPAGDYTYKA
+887 NC
-900 TLKDCDDLSGSFTVA
+900 
-915 AAAVT
+915 
-920 VNLPFEKKLTFAD
+920 
-933 IFQGVEGITAS
+933 QGITVS
-944 NGTKG
+944 GDKG
-949 FKPIKSAAGNYLESN
+949 KFTIEGAGKDSYL
-964 KSYYGTTSLTLT
+964 KTT
-976 ATKPCVISFEY
+976 E
-987 FAQGHEDNWDEDD
+987 
-1000 SAFFTVKKGTTTLLT
+1000 TTTL
-1015 VYEENGWK
+1015 
-1023 TFSTA
+1023 A
-1028 LNTGETLT
+1028 LIATKNVK
-1036 LSFNENGNSYYV
+1036 LSFSYIANAAGYVEGDWYYDEPDEYYYFTIKKNSTQVKRAYSETSWKDFSVELTQGDVLTISYDGYTSYYYAA
-1048 RLKNFAV
+1048 LKNFAAV
-1055 SPAYTITLTTTPTAD
+1055 PFYTLTLNTPDGATVVLKDRSGAEITGKNGAYT
-1070 KVELKDE
+1070 
-1077 SGNKLT
+1077 
-1083 GSGGKYAVA
+1083 VA
-1092 PGTYTYT
+1092 AGTY
-1099 VSKKDYETATGEI
+1099 A
-1112 TVTDADVTQPVKLT
+1112 
-1126 AKPVITLTA
+1126 
-1135 TPADATVKLEK
+1135 
-1146 GSLPAS
+1146 
-1152 PKTTDKET
+1152 
-1160 GVYTYVVEKGAE
+1160 
-1172 YTYTVSKFGYETE
+1172 YTVSKFGYETE

-1226 VGGTIKPEADGGYKL
+1226 VGGTIAADENGAYIV

-1246 YAYTVAKA
+1246 YAYTAAKA

-1268 DTITVTL
+1268 DTIKVTL

-1290 TQDKSGVYLIDTAAK
+1290 KTENGVYQIGTAAE
-1305 LAWFADAVNGGQK
+1305 LAWFADAVNGGQTT
-1318 AINGKLTANINLN
+1318 ISGKLTANINLN
-1331 GKPWTAIGTSSNK
+1331 GKTWTAIGTDSNK
-1344 FAGTLDGDNYTVS
+1344 FAGTLDGDSHTVS
-1357 GLVTTGLV
+1357 GLAGTGGLV
-1365 GELAEGGVVENLR
+1365 YYLSANGTVKSLCVD
-1378 VNCAIVSTSSLLGG
+1378 CAIDGTSN
-1392 VANSSAGTIRNC
+1392 V
-1404 MVSGSITFSSEGH
+1404 
-1417 NGASAIGGIAGRTT
+1417 GGIADKSEGRIENCLVSGYIKG
-1431 GNGVI
+1431 GNDTIFGVGGIVGHGVAGNVI
-1436 SGCVSR
+1436 SGCVSTADILFKYSR
-1442 AVVKDAYD
+1442 YAVQNGAGGIVGY
-1450 NSTYGTSAPLGGIA
+1450 TYGT
-1464 GYAYGVVEN
+1464 VEN
-1473 CYFTGTLAVK
+1473 CYFAGNVHTNAKSVSAGGF
-1483 KTQPNKIIQQKRGG
+1483 GG
-1497 LVGELNANAE
+1497 LVGCARSNAVMKDCYTVGAVT
-1507 LKGSYVAGEFAI
+1507 GP
-1519 ADESKFGAVV
+1519 ESSFGAVV
-1529 GKVNSGAT
+1529 GKVNSGAA

-1561 AHTADYMRS
+1561 ARTADYMRTP
-1570 AEFAVDMGMNQDD
+1570 EFAADVGMHLDSGNS
-1583 GTLNGGFPVLPWQG
+1583 NGGFPVLPWQG
-1597 GTVLSAD
+1597 GTPVDNA

-1609 AAAANALELRGM
+1609 ADAASALQLRGM

-1642 YDLTDYNDKADLCEK
+1642 YELTDGNYNKADLCEK
-1657 YGIEAPGEAVTNLH
+1657 YGIEEPGEAVTDLH

-1684 ELGLDAENADRLK
+1684 ELGLDAENADLLK

-1704 QLRGLTPVSGDP
+1704 QLRGLTPVSSDP
-1716 EEEEETAQTYTA
+1716 EEEEETAQTYTGF
-1728 CLTLPASVTVPV
+1728 LTLPASVTVPV
-1740 EGSGEKIVSLTWT
+1740 EGSGEKTVSLTWT

-1780 TLQSGAATKT
+1780 TLQSGAATKV

-1796 LWSENA
+1796 LWSEKA
-1802 EKVQTLEDIAAE
+1802 EKAQTLEDIAAE
-1814 FARKNTAVQ
+1814 FTRKNTAVQ
-1823 PLQGMGLYDET
+1823 PLEGVGLYDET

-1936 ESLNWELIR
+1936 GSLNWELIR

-2008 GTVNRPLQPADGTAL
+2008 GTVNRPLQPTDGTAL
-2023 PEKSGKFRL
+2023 PEKAGKFRL

-2191 PELDGAA
+2191 QELNGAA
-2198 AFMTEALTG
+2198 VFMTEARTENA
-2207 DVYWD
+2207 YWD

-2321 ESKERYKDFAQ
+2321 ESKERYKNFAQ
-2332 FYKQPIHIDL
+2332 FYKQPIQIDL
-2342 TVIGEKNAAD
+2342 TVPGTTGQND

-2370 NGHTFQGISDFTF
+2370 NGHTFTGISGFTF

-2434 SGWMFGIA
+2434 SGWMFGLTLQ
-2442 VKGGNETLPK
+2442 GGTETLPK

-2482 MVPGAEVPG
+2482 AVPGAEVPG

-2551 GSDGILRKP
+2551 GSDGILRAP

-2571 ERIILALTAIGKDPT
+2571 ERIALALTAIGKDPA
-2586 NVGDK
+2586 NVGGE
-2591 NLLTALQ
+2591 NLLKALQ
-2598 DKDIMKVTDTSKT
+2598 NKDIMQVTDTSNT

-2639 LEQQNKDG
+2639 LAQQNEDG
-2647 SWSASADTKPV
+2647 SWRASADTKPV

-2668 QALAPYH
+2668 QALAPYY

-2802 WKVTVAATCT
+2802 WQVTVAATCT
-2812 KDGVSRRICSICGVV
+2812 KDGVSRRICSICGAV
-2827 EEKPVPATGHK
+2827 EEKSVPATGHN
-2838 FSAWTVT
+2838 FGAWTVT

-2861 VCGTKETMIVP
+2861 VCGTEETMIVP

-2919 WIIAALGH
+2919 WVIAALGH

-2961 TIPATGKHTYVDGV
+2961 TIPATGKHTYVNGV
-2975 CTTCG
+2975 CTVCG
-2980 TRNPAGG
+2980 VKNPMANV
-2987 IKGDDLKVDSKDNT
+2987 KGDDIKVDSKDNT

-3010 KTDKPVTDEKLAEIK
+3010 KTDKPVTDEKLADIK
-3025 AAVENGSIVITVNN
+3025 AAVSDGAITV
-3039 TPILQLTKEDKE
+3039 TVTDTLQLTNEQKAA
-3051 SDGGKKALMQAGA
+3051 DGGKSALTEAAKTAGD
-3064 AASGELKKELDKLAE
+3064 EVKKELNKLAE

-3126 TLTIPITDELYAALQ
+3126 TVTIPITDELYAALQ

-3205 ADSGKKDSANTADD
+3205 ADSGKTDSANTADD

>member
-40 QIAPADTENTVPAG
+40 QIAPVDTENTVPAED
-54 NEETQEQQEPAEEV
+54 EETQEQQEPAEEV
-68 PVSRSARSGGAAPM
+68 PVSRSARSGGVALA
-82 LAAAGAVQNIGTAE
+82 LAAAGTVQNIGTAE
-96 EFAAMEP
+96 KFAEMQP
-103 GGNYQLTADI
+103 DGTYRLTADI
-113 TVTAPYANEFTDFSG
+113 TVTKPYANEFTG

-139 AISGDSD
+139 ALENEAGEC
-146 YQALFAKLAAGAVV
+146 QALFSKIAASGKVQNLGIA
-160 KNVMVDGEVTGTDN
+160 GTVTGKKYVGGIAGKNAGSIENCKNTAAIKGASADGRW
-174 IGGIAGIATNATII
+174 IGGIAGETSNGSKILNCYNIGTISSD
-188 ACANK
+188 
-193 ATVAATG
+193 
-200 RYVGGLVGKGTGLTM
+200 RSGKGVCL
-215 TSCYNQ
+215 
-221 GAVSS
+221 
-226 TRTRPI
+226 
-232 NMGGI
+232 GGI
-237 AGYVDG
+237 AGN
-243 GASVENCYNTG
+243 APSAKISNCYNAGQIVTKSTTNYG
-254 SITGSG
+254 AIAGYGYGVTVSDCYFI
-260 SNTAAVVGWDAA
+260 AVDDLKGVYGAE
-272 TVKNCYY
+272 T
-279 LESTYKVGACGNDGY
+279 ESTPK
-294 TDPTVSKTDAEMRSG
+294 SAEEMKSPAFA
-309 DIVALLGS
+309 ALLGS
-317 AFMVKSGDY
+317 AFMAKAGDY

-334 TAAVK
+334 TAAVL
-339 FTVSPANAVVEINGV
+339 FTIAPANATLEINGGT
-354 KYTGSCTVGLPVGDY
+354 YTGSTTVALPAAGEAY
-369 TYTVSCPGYTQQT
+369 SYTVSCPGYTTKT
-382 GSVTVTGEDNPVAN
+382 GSVTVTGNDNPVAT
-396 PNSVSVTLE
+396 PDSVTVTLE

-412 TVTFTVT
+412 TVTF
-419 PENATLTLKDGETQV
+419 NV
-434 TPTEG
+434 TPTGAALTVKRGDTEVEPQSDG
-439 TTYKLLKGVTYT
+439 SYKLLKGVTYT

-457 DEGYEPASG
+457 DESYEPAAG

-471 ADGTQTVALKKVQSI
+471 ADGIQTVALKKVAGI
-486 AVKNGSTHKTEF
+486 AVTAAPTKKVYYKGDTELDLTGMVLTVNYAGTDETRTITDGYAAAGVTCEGFSTENPTDS
-498 EQGDALD
+498 Q
-505 TTGLTVTVTYS
+505 TVTVKYRGKTATFTIKVNDKLKFADFFTAISGSITATDDTTSPFTPVQKPEGNYLESSNTSNYS
-516 DNSTKDITEGFT
+516 SSKITLKATKN
-528 VTGFNSVNVA
+528 VT
-538 ENQTLTVHYKGAE
+538 
-551 TTYSVKINKKLF
+551 
-563 PSKAFNALEGYA
+563 
-575 TVEYSHTGK
+575 
-584 YTAGDGKEFV
+584 
-594 DDAQEGALRSNSAG
+594 
-608 MNSTTV
+608 
-614 TVTITFL
+614 
-621 ENAPKMLLSFDYKV
+621 LSFDYLGSA
-635 SSESNYDKLLVAQN
+635 SS
-649 RETKLTKSGTVAWT
+649 
-663 ADNSLTVKGGDIVTL
+663 NSYYCFTVKKGSSTLLTSYSSSAWKSFSVDMAAGDTVTL
-678 TYSKDRSTASGSDC
+678 KFEHPYSYGSHYSVK
-692 IWLKNFTVS
+692 LKNFTVS

-706 TIAPNQ
+706 TIAPDQ

-776 ITLQFTPDDAAVTLK
+776 ITLTVSPADATVKLTKNGSAVSHDTK
-791 QGNTTVYKESAASST
+791 NGGEYK
-806 GKNVYIAAK
+806 YIAAK
-815 NTDYTYT
+815 NTAYTYT

-829 TATGMISVATGDVN
+829 TATGTITVATADVN
-843 KTVTL
+843 KTVKL
-848 TEAAKYSV
+848 TELAKQTV
-856 TFQITKP
+856 TFNITKP
-863 EGVSASPTVTVEYNG
+863 EGVNAEPVVTVKYNG
-878 TKVYEGSGA
+878 TKVYEGSGT
-887 NCTLPAGDYTYKA
+887 NCTLPAGNYTYTAK
-900 TLKDCDDLSGSFTVA
+900 LDGCDDLSGSFTVA

-920 VNLPFEKKLTFAD
+920 VNLPFAKKLTFDD
-933 IFQGVEGITAS
+933 IFQDIEGITAT
-944 NGTKG
+944 NGTSG
-949 FKPIKSAAGNYLESN
+949 FKPVKDAAGNYLESN
-964 KSYYGTTSLTLT
+964 GKYYGTTSLTLT
-976 ATKPCVISFEY
+976 ATESRLVSFRYLAKGYEN
-987 FAQGHEDNWDEDD
+987 NWDEDN

-1015 VYEENGWK
+1015 VYEEDDWK
-1023 TFSTA
+1023 TFSTV
-1028 LNTGETLT
+1028 LNKDEKLT
-1036 LSFNENGNSYYV
+1036 LSFSESGSNYYV
-1048 RLKNFAV
+1048 RLKDFA
-1055 SPAYTITLTTTPTAD
+1055 AAAAHTLTLKTPDGAT
-1070 KVELKDE
+1070 VVLKDR
-1077 SGNKLT
+1077 SGTEIT
-1083 GSGGKYAVA
+1083 GKN
-1092 PGTYTYT
+1092 GTYTVAAGT
-1099 VSKKDYETATGEI
+1099 
-1112 TVTDADVTQPVKLT
+1112 
-1126 AKPVITLTA
+1126 
-1135 TPADATVKLEK
+1135 
-1146 GSLPAS
+1146 
-1152 PKTTDKET
+1152 
-1160 GVYTYVVEKGAE
+1160 
-1172 YTYTVSKFGYETE
+1172 YTYTVSKFGYETK
-1185 TGSITVNADVN
+1185 TGNITVSADVN
-1196 KTVTLSELASCTLTF
+1196 ETVTLSELATRTLTF
-1211 AVTPAENAKVTVTHP
+1211 AVTPEDAKVTVTHP
-1226 VGGTIKPEADGGYKL
+1226 VGGTIKPGADGGYKL

-1246 YAYTVAKA
+1246 YAYTVTKA

-1268 DTITVTL
+1268 DTIKVTL
-1275 TYAGAGWDGTTKTAP
+1275 TYAGAGWDGTTKTKPA
-1290 TQDKSGVYLIDTAAK
+1290 QDESGVYLIGTAAE
-1305 LAWFADAVNGGQK
+1305 LAWFADAVQNGQT
-1318 AINGKLTANINLN
+1318 AISAKLTANINLN
-1331 GKPWTAIGTSSNK
+1331 GKTWTAIGTSSNK

-1357 GLVTTGLV
+1357 GLAGTGGLV
-1365 GELAEGGVVENLR
+1365 YYLSANGTVKSLCVD
-1378 VNCAIVSTSSLLGG
+1378 CAIDGTSN
-1392 VANSSAGTIRNC
+1392 V
-1404 MVSGSITFSSEGH
+1404 
-1417 NGASAIGGIAGRTT
+1417 GGIADKSEGRIENCLVSGYIKG
-1431 GNGVI
+1431 GNDTIFGVGGIVGHGVAGNVI
-1436 SGCVSR
+1436 SGCVSTADILFKYSR
-1442 AVVKDAYD
+1442 YAVQNGAGGIVGY
-1450 NSTYGTSAPLGGIA
+1450 TYGT
-1464 GYAYGVVEN
+1464 VEN
-1473 CYFTGTLAVK
+1473 CYFAGNVHTNAKSVSAGGF
-1483 KTQPNKIIQQKRGG
+1483 GG
-1497 LVGELNANAE
+1497 LVGSARSNAVMKDCYTVGAVT
-1507 LKGSYVAGEFAI
+1507 GP
-1519 ADESKFGAVV
+1519 ESSFGAVV

-1537 ITNCAYLDTVAP
+1537 ITNCAYLDTVAT

-1609 AAAANALELRGM
+1609 AAAANALQLRGM

-1631 ADWYAETVLGL
+1631 ADWYAENVLGL
-1642 YDLTDYNDKADLCEK
+1642 YDLTDYNDKADLCEE
-1657 YGIEAPGEAVTNLH
+1657 YGIEAPGEAVTNPH
-1671 DYFLNALQKHFYK
+1671 DYFLTALQKHFYK
-1684 ELGLDAENADRLK
+1684 ELGLDAENADLLK
-1697 ADATGVY
+1697 ADASGVY

-1716 EEEEETAQTYTA
+1716 EEEESAQTYTGF
-1728 CLTLPASVTVPV
+1728 LTLPKSVTVPV
-1740 EGSGEKIVSLTWT
+1740 DGSGEKTVSLTWT

-1758 VNTATGALTAPAAD
+1758 VNTATGALTVPAAD

-1780 TLQSGAATKT
+1780 TLQSGAATKV
-1790 KTFTLC
+1790 KTFKLC

-1814 FARKNTAVQ
+1814 FTRKNIAVQ
-1823 PLQGMGLYDET
+1823 PLEGVGLYNEK
-1834 NITQAFRRLLAE
+1834 NITQAFHRLLRE
-1846 QGYADVADNSEIT
+1846 QGYADVADRAEIT

-1865 KANGFDGTKVQY
+1865 KANGFDDTKVKC
-1877 IADNGKITYFTGDG
+1877 IADNGDITYFTGDG
-1891 TARQTVQYTGLKFN
+1891 TARQTVQYTGLKFR

-1915 TLRATVGRSAD
+1915 TLRGTVGRSAD
-1926 AVQKLLESAA
+1926 AVQKLVESAA

-2001 GTNGTGV
+2001 GTNGAGV
-2008 GTVNRPLQPADGTAL
+2008 GTVNRPLQPADGAPL
-2023 PEKSGKFRL
+2023 PEKAGKFRL

-2039 AFDDYTL
+2039 GFDDYTL

-2052 NGVEVYADVFFDA
+2052 DGVEVYADVFFDA

-2077 MQNALAEK
+2077 MQTALAEK

-2096 TKPVDL
+2096 TKPVNLD
-2102 TAVSDDMQMPRPALL
+2102 AVSDDMQMPRPALL
-2117 EEKGIMSDSYN
+2117 EQAGIMSDSYN

-2156 EKPVE
+2156 EEPVE

-2170 RSSGLLLARQEFS
+2170 RSSGLLLARQEFT
-2183 FTIQPFTQ
+2183 FTIAPFEEQ
-2191 PELDGAA
+2191 ELKDAA
-2198 AFMTEALTG
+2198 AFMTKALTG

-2219 VKTKVTSDLYPF
+2219 DKTKVTSDLYPF

-2236 NEDGTLKYVRGTVNM
+2236 NKDGTLKYVRGTVNM

-2296 VTLDSV
+2296 VRLDSV

-2321 ESKERYKDFAQ
+2321 ETKERYKDFAQ

-2342 TVIGEKNAAD
+2342 TVIGEKNAVD

-2370 NGHTFQGISDFTF
+2370 NGHTFRGISDFTF

-2396 VKACLDSA
+2396 VKACLGSA
-2404 KYTYTGS
+2404 NYTYTGS
-2411 GAYIKSIT
+2411 GTYIKSIT
-2419 DAAGHTLKE
+2419 DAAGNTLKE

-2434 SGWMFGIA
+2434 SGWMFGLA
-2442 VKGGNETLPK
+2442 VKGGTETLPK

-2482 MVPGAEVPG
+2482 TVPGTEVPG

-2524 ARAKVPL
+2524 ARAGVEL
-2531 SEAYIAAYYEKV
+2531 SDAYIQAYYDKV
-2543 VAYVKANI
+2543 VAYVRKNMGA
-2551 GSDGILRKP
+2551 DGVLRDP
-2560 DDKNTPVITDN
+2560 ESHNPAITDN
-2571 ERIILALTAIGKDPT
+2571 ERIALALTAIGKDPA
-2586 NVGDK
+2586 NVSGK
-2591 NLLTALQ
+2591 NLLAALQ
-2598 DKDIMKVTDTSKT
+2598 DKDIMKVTDTSYT

-2630 DTSWLVQAV
+2630 DTSWLVQAI
-2639 LEQQNKDG
+2639 LGQQNADG
-2647 SWSASADTKPV
+2647 SWSASADTKSV

-2668 QALAPYH
+2668 QALAPYY

-2687 EKALNW
+2687 SKALQW
-2693 LSGKYRS
+2693 LSDKYKGT
-2700 GYDSSESCAQVV
+2700 GYTSAESCAQVV

-2729 KTVEGKTLSVLGN
+2729 ETVEGKTLSVLGN
-2742 LLQYRVAENGGFKH
+2742 LLQYRVAKSGGFKH

-2812 KDGVSRRICSICGVV
+2812 KDGVSRRICSICGAV
-2827 EEKPVPATGHK
+2827 EEKSVPAPGHN
-2838 FSAWTVT
+2838 FGAWTVT

-2861 VCGTKETMIVP
+2861 VCGTEETMIVP

-2894 AYWTCSRCHKYFSD
+2894 AYWSCSRCGKFFSD

-2919 WIIAALGH
+2919 WVIAALGH
-2927 DEATRAAVAAT
+2927 DKATRADVAAT
-2938 CYASGHEADT
+2938 CYASGRTAET
-2948 YCKRCGIVITAGA
+2948 YCKRCGLVLTAG
-2961 TIPATGKHTYVDGV
+2961 TVIQATGKHTYENGV
-2975 CTTCG
+2975 CSTCG
-2980 TRNPAGG
+2980 VKNPLADV
-2987 IKGDDLKVDSKDNT
+2987 KGDTIKVDSKDNKT
-3001 IVTGGGLTI
+3001 AAGGGLVIKADSTI
-3010 KTDKPVTDEKLAEIK
+3010 TDEVLADIK
-3025 AAVENGSIVITVNN
+3025 AAVSDGAITV
-3039 TPILQLTKEDKE
+3039 TVADTLQPTNEQKAA
-3051 SDGGKKALMQAGA
+3051 DGGKSALTEA
-3064 AASGELKKELDKLAE
+3064 AKNAATGDAKQELTKLAE

-3126 TLTIPITDELYAALQ
+3126 TVTIPITDELYAALQ
-3141 GKHVCVVRSHT
+3141 GKRVCVVRSHT

-3205 ADSGKKDSANTADD
+3205 ADSGKTDSANTADD